1 MSCVNTS
8 SREFKSLLSKV
19 NVSSGTLELLIHKL
33 QNDNEN
39 APYPTP
45 SEVIAKLSPKAFTSN
60 ADTIHA
66 WVNNYSEPR
75 YFRTKDEAEFFFMED
90 AIRIFGKD
98 SVSLTQVKNGGYIVE
113 VGRPDILPFNL
124 NGGIWS
130 ELKNT
135 IKEGPKDA
143 LLKSFIEVFEVNGKL
158 PIVDISYL
166 PNVEYI
172 DANGIKTNGVP
183 LAMGG
188 RDSIVFDTN
197 TLLSLMQETSPN
209 MREKVFKQY
218 FLHELT
224 HSVTLAAINKAEA
237 GKGTKEEK
245 DFYNEINRIYN
256 IAKEAMGKEAGSY
269 YGMDNIKEFLAE
281 ITSNLSFQK
290 RLASIKDTK
299 KKNLWNAIVNAF
311 ASFFNKYFNMAIK
324 DSVLESGLKSLSEYI
339 QYAKNNSASI
349 EATPTELARK
359 VNSVTPET
367 FLTFNSLSDLQR
379 FLQNEGFT
387 VGVGNSN
394 KTEAEAHIIGKH
406 KYNGAYWLKQWTD
419 KSLTNNT
426 NVAKNLL
433 NEVLSNLGIA
443 DKGVVT
449 IKDTSKGTIVEFNK
463 EAFDKAKEDILEN
476 VQDRDYYENSLL
488 SESEQYDLEILDS
501 VDSELS
507 SLVKEGKLSIYE
519 AKDLF
524 EQKNGISIYYQ
535 SNPDMAF
542 SQAPSDTLNFYEG
555 NIEPSDD
562 TIFVFGSNPEGRHGA
577 GAAKIA
583 REQFGAVYGQG
594 EGLQGNAYALP
605 TKDLRVKKNNSL
617 RSISPEQIIKSIKKL
632 YETAKQNPD
641 KQFKVAYRNT
651 DRASLNGYTG
661 LEMIDMFTKAGPI
674 PSNIVFSK
682 EWIDT
687 GKFNQQISDNTQNS
701 KSLFNSL
708 GELKGDTDISEII
721 NNDGTINFNK
731 LEEITDKYFKN
742 ADSSLFKKGR
752 KTLRERQEKHF
763 DVNGNPIEAN
773 TLEHLINVTKSASEI
788 NIKEELK
795 PTLVLAAAL
804 HDIAKPF
811 HGGQR
816 HGFQSVD
823 VINSVFKGNISPLV
837 KFAVRHHMLTLEE
850 SKEFTI
856 DDAKRIIQDAID
868 NNLNIQ
874 DTIDVLLALNT
885 ADIMM
890 GQKPSDIDR
899 YSGKTKKETIEEE
912 IPVKRKLLELA
923 AKELSNNE
931 SQNNINNQNNLALNF
946 KPEEAEFYSG
956 AATGSDKA
964 WEEAATK
971 AGIKVKNYTVTNWDK
986 LSNEERE
993 RLDKEYQEVVNTLG
1007 RKVLDINSY
1016 SGKLVRRDMLQA
1028 DKADAIFAVGKVA
1041 SNGYVD
1047 GGTGYATTRGIIRGI
1062 PVYLFDQS
1070 DSTWKVWDKEQSKF
1084 VPTIQPSLTKNAA
1097 VVGTRNLQNNGR
1109 EAINNIFTINPQQSF
1124 QATNQQTTS
1133 QSLQSSNTD
1142 ITDYVNT
1149 EGKDRGFLTK
1159 KGEELLGTTF
1169 DKSKFNKGTFSVA
1182 LYPGPSGTTLMI
1194 GFISP
1199 KGNKFYANYNS
1210 SPTRKT
1216 WDLLN
1221 SEQQSVTDVNS
1232 EKYWNIINT
1241 IVPKSLRD
1249 LVDSGKYYKMDTTD
1263 MEKGGEAS
1271 LIKRSELEDYFEKEY
1286 NVFMQG
1292 RSLDYN
1298 TKQINKALSS
1308 IQKNSIP
1315 SINVQQET
1323 NKGETKTPTSVSS
1336 YTGSITSDA
1345 NTIENNKQDLYTTK
1359 QQEKMQQIDNLLGG
1373 NLLSAT
1379 EVRHIAEQAVYWI
1392 SDHITELQENPE
1404 LAKTIYGDRFKNEDG
1419 TDKDF
1424 ASMTRADVVRTIGV
1438 DNIVEMCKQ
1447 KFSPEHNDFDNDDT
1461 LDKAFA
1467 ITDNWQAIMLL
1478 AQDSFLNLEDFSIVS
1493 TPDGKANEVN
1503 ENLVGDADNFNESND
1518 QSDVEEVE
1526 GSLQEHWQIESRC
1539 QDVLG
1544 TMSQMVRRALLKCY
1558 ILDKDGNNVQSE
1570 FGINER
1576 INVREAT
1583 NSILRWTQGSLSLAD
1598 MVTKLQEKQEDNPWV
1613 KQLINRLS
1621 DTSGKETDFQGQF
1634 YGTFSK
1640 HFQPYSVVI
1649 EEDGKYKSIQ
1659 VNENP
1664 ALSEAMTQVTTQYKI
1679 GEHPLFTT
1687 DGINKKSFEE
1697 LRAAYDSLEKFKH
1710 MGYDLSKEVNKDEAA
1725 NTLGYISNLFGYY
1738 VTPDMV
1744 KNNLT
1749 NENYKKMYS
1758 ALGYIIKS
1766 FENNLDNA
1774 SYEPFKFKAKDSIN
1788 GNMRE
1793 FLKPITEQLEDIAV
1807 SAFYD
1812 SGKMYQSYVTPSYM
1826 SKLMQKFSQK
1836 GEAFD
1841 KFLTEEFGNQ
1851 PWFHEG
1857 TDIERGWRNSW
1868 LRALATD
1875 SKTREIFKHKVQLN
1889 FNKHNYMR
1897 NMSDMEYT
1905 LSLFTEYFSEG
1916 VNDKQSRVPAWFRV
1930 PMLSNKPSSEFIR
1943 FYSERGTN
1951 YKETITDGMMDIFNQ
1966 ELSRI
1971 QTVLMRNLDSK
1982 DPRFIKNFDKNGK
1995 KFCFLDFMNDYLT
2008 GDKKNSELGKLI
2020 NDKVN
2025 GKEVDEAKLY
2035 ELANKA
2041 IFDTMDA
2048 RAKSIVEK
2056 WIDAG
2061 LIEGA
2066 KKITGIG
2073 VTEEEI
2079 KSNLENFVWN
2089 DTFAAMNIMEL
2100 TVTDIAYYKNA
2111 EDLQKRL
2118 AQIHAPGI
2126 RGNVE
2131 ATDYEGRKVSDGKE
2145 RTFYLTD
2152 WDNFISNI
2160 IDNVSIVFDRKIAE
2174 APEAEKAGYKA
2185 LKESLVGENGAFRNI
2200 NVADAQGYS
2209 SPTSYRK
2216 KAFIFGKWSKK
2227 AEDIYQK
2234 LRKGDYNYNDLS
2246 VAFQPLKPFV
2256 YSQIEKSSGVA
2267 KAPLDKFKVPV
2278 QNKNSEYLLI
2288 MADAILQNE
2297 NTGRP
2302 NLLRAIYEVMEESH
2316 YDEDGNYKT
2325 DGIDTVQFE
2334 STVKSGLMGRIN
2346 LNKYVNDA
2354 NGEAKAK
2361 AVMEACLYETTPKTV
2376 QEVNPET
2383 GELEDVTINT
2393 KTGKYSQTYVHELPL
2408 EDYCLQQEVPE
2419 HFKNHEQVHGSQLRY
2434 IVVSELA
2441 TKDSFGNDAT
2451 YEVEGRK
2458 VSADEFKAEYEQTV
2472 ADNIEDSISELESTL
2487 GLNSTSTKD
2496 RNIALSKILQ
2506 REILSSPRYGV
2517 DLLQAC
2523 SVDENGRFRIPLGDP
2538 IQSKRVEQLINSI
2551 IKNRV
2556 NKQEIAGGPVVQVTN
2571 FGTSR
2576 ELNIR
2581 FKDKNGGLLKTRA
2594 EYEKSPIKKELSQ
2607 TDKFNAKYKGLKTS
2621 ERTMPYKDYIK
2632 ENQGGI
2638 AYFEV
2643 FAPIYANNLF
2653 NQFADKNGNISI
2665 EALEALDPDLL
2676 KMIGYRIPTEAKY
2689 SMAPLKIVGFLPREA
2704 GDGIMLPNDITL
2716 LTGSDFDVDK
2726 EYLMRKDYGISRN
2739 KITKSALHKI
2749 LYDSLIESQSGE
2761 LSYGAKSKLNSLVR
2775 QFLEDPFDRAS
2786 LVNQKTAD
2794 GFMSIPSSSY
2804 SKLLKLYLQNA
2815 FTVEKPTEGRIYRNN
2830 KIVDMTYEV
2839 LTHETSC
2846 AEMLNPG
2853 GFDPQKR
2860 MGYLVTAL
2868 RTTDKS
2874 YEKLS
2879 KMSIDELKD
2888 LSDKDKNLMFID
2900 THVQFY
2906 KQNSA
2911 AGSLIGIFAVNRT
2924 AHAVIENEGYMVNV
2938 DNACR
2943 LTRPFTVADMT
2954 FGGNMP
2960 IDVRFDNN
2968 GQSVGKVLGSL
2979 VASAADAVKDPVLNL
2994 MNINSNTANI
3004 LNTLVR
3010 LGMPF
3015 DDAALFLSQRAISS
3029 ALNQFSSEN
3038 ITGFTS
3044 LSKVV
3049 DDRIKR
3055 IEKDLNIDE
3064 NSSLNEEELT
3074 REQLIE
3080 GIKSSDPRIEYKV
3093 LKSFRNFQRLAD
3105 AMRMPTFATRFNSV
3119 NSAVGPLIIDNL
3131 ITEHKMEKLSSE
3143 SNILGSDGEEISIND
3158 IFLAHPILNQFRR
3171 ALGIAQSLFGNM
3183 PANSTGFRNILT
3195 YASENPIGNAILSD
3209 RKVLSSLSDFYQ
3221 SYLVVA
3227 GNVVNSSDL
3236 SKVISE
3242 FPKEFMEK
3250 NYKKQYDNN
3259 LLIQSIKYGTD
3270 KGGRAT
3276 LQIDIT
3282 GLDTQQKE
3290 RLSSA
3295 WIDLHRVNPE
3305 LSEQLF
3311 KYCFFRA
3318 GIGFS
3323 PKTFMSLVP
3332 VYVKERLN
3340 SYVNTFRVLPSST
3353 PEIVLDQFIR
3363 NNWDNNRL
3371 VPRKKNLVMRHLENS
3386 NFEVYKESDVK
3397 ELQKTQYFKMKVDNV
3412 DKLYQQV
3419 LLKDDSIE
3427 YKEVNPLGSNKDYLE
3442 VSVDGID
3449 KPIEIPSASLED
3461 NEKSEISPSTDGEA
3475 KSDESTPSKQEQI
3488 DLLHQIYMTKGKT
3501 FADAEKTIQSYKA
3514 MDNEF
3519 KKAVESQVKKFM
3531 KSRLETLGIKFD
3543 ERTIEEEYK
3552 KLC

>member
-8 SREFKSLLSKV
+8 SKEFKSLLSKV

-39 APYPTP
+39 TPYPTP

-60 ADTIHA
+60 ADMIHA

-135 IKEGPKDA
+135 LKEGPKDA
-143 LLKSFIEVFEVNGKL
+143 LLKSFIEVFEINGKL

-172 DANGIKTNGVP
+172 NANGIKTNGVP

-197 TLLSLMQETSPN
+197 ALLSLMQKTSPN

-224 HSVTLAAINKAEA
+224 HSVTLAAIAKVEA

-245 DFYNEINRIYN
+245 AFYNEINRIYN

-281 ITSNLSFQK
+281 ITSNLSFQRK
-290 RLASIKDTK
+290 LASIKDPNKDTEK
-299 KKNLWNAIVNAF
+299 ENLWNAIVNAF
-311 ASFFNKYFNMAIK
+311 TSFFNKYFNMAIK
-324 DSVLESGLKSLSEYI
+324 DSVLKSGLRSLSEYI
-339 QYAKNNSASI
+339 QYAKNNSTSI
-349 EATPTELARK
+349 EATPTELASK

-387 VGVGNSN
+387 VGVNNSN

-419 KSLTNNT
+419 ESLTSNT
-426 NVAKNLL
+426 NIAKNLL
-433 NEVLSNLGIA
+433 NKVLSNLGIA

-449 IKDTSKGTIVEFNK
+449 IKDTSKGTIVEFHK
-463 EAFDKAKEDILEN
+463 EAFAKAKEEILEN
-476 VQDRDYYENSLL
+476 IQDRDYYENSLL
-488 SESEQYDLEILDS
+488 SESEQYDLEVLDS

-535 SNPDMAF
+535 NNPDMAF
-542 SQAPSDTLNFYEG
+542 SQAS
-555 NIEPSDD
+555 
-562 TIFVFGSNPEGRHGA
+562 
-577 GAAKIA
+577 
-583 REQFGAVYGQG
+583 
-594 EGLQGNAYALP
+594 
-605 TKDLRVKKNNSL
+605 
-617 RSISPEQIIKSIKKL
+617 
-632 YETAKQNPD
+632 
-641 KQFKVAYRNT
+641 
-651 DRASLNGYTG
+651 
-661 LEMIDMFTKAGPI
+661 
-674 PSNIVFSK
+674 
-682 EWIDT
+682 
-687 GKFNQQISDNTQNS
+687 
-701 KSLFNSL
+701 
-708 GELKGDTDISEII
+708 
-721 NNDGTINFNK
+721 
-731 LEEITDKYFKN
+731 
-742 ADSSLFKKGR
+742 
-752 KTLRERQEKHF
+752 
-763 DVNGNPIEAN
+763 
-773 TLEHLINVTKSASEI
+773 
-788 NIKEELK
+788 
-795 PTLVLAAAL
+795 
-804 HDIAKPF
+804 
-811 HGGQR
+811 
-816 HGFQSVD
+816 
-823 VINSVFKGNISPLV
+823 
-837 KFAVRHHMLTLEE
+837 
-850 SKEFTI
+850 
-856 DDAKRIIQDAID
+856 
-868 NNLNIQ
+868 
-874 DTIDVLLALNT
+874 
-885 ADIMM
+885 
-890 GQKPSDIDR
+890 SDI
-899 YSGKTKKETIEEE
+899 
-912 IPVKRKLLELA
+912 
-923 AKELSNNE
+923 LSQDN
-931 SQNNINNQNNLALNF
+931 
-946 KPEEAEFYSG
+946 
-956 AATGSDKA
+956 
-964 WEEAATK
+964 
-971 AGIKVKNYTVTNWDK
+971 
-986 LSNEERE
+986 
-993 RLDKEYQEVVNTLG
+993 
-1007 RKVLDINSY
+1007 
-1016 SGKLVRRDMLQA
+1016 
-1028 DKADAIFAVGKVA
+1028 
-1041 SNGYVD
+1041 
-1047 GGTGYATTRGIIRGI
+1047 
-1062 PVYLFDQS
+1062 
-1070 DSTWKVWDKEQSKF
+1070 
-1084 VPTIQPSLTKNAA
+1084 
-1097 VVGTRNLQNNGR
+1097 
-1109 EAINNIFTINPQQSF
+1109 
-1124 QATNQQTTS
+1124 NQQTTQFTWNRTS
-1133 QSLQSSNTD
+1133 NNSYEVSS
-1142 ITDYVNT
+1142 
-1149 EGKDRGFLTK
+1149 RGDKRFLA
-1159 KGEELLGTTF
+1159 LNA
-1169 DKSKFNKGTFSVA
+1169 KFNKGTIIDGVDVGGMTIEDVYQKVIKKSGKGKAPAKDSRLNLLNPNNFSTTFKNFPEGVTNVFYGADNEVPRVIFKAPNGEVGQITYEKNRWRVSRKQKNSEGEEVFYGEA
-1182 LYPGPSGTTLMI
+1182 LSPEYI
-1194 GFISP
+1194 DKIVDKFIP
-1199 KGNKFYANYNS
+1199 NKF
-1210 SPTRKT
+1210 
-1216 WDLLN
+1216 
-1221 SEQQSVTDVNS
+1221 
-1232 EKYWNIINT
+1232 
-1241 IVPKSLRD
+1241 
-1249 LVDSGKYYKMDTTD
+1249 
-1263 MEKGGEAS
+1263 
-1271 LIKRSELEDYFEKEY
+1271 KEY
-1286 NVFMQG
+1286 VE
-1292 RSLDYN
+1292 SS
-1298 TKQINKALSS
+1298 QINKD
-1308 IQKNSIP
+1308 NSKDFQD
-1315 SINVQQET
+1315 NGGRVQQFFRENYNIHLINEYFFEKGKHET
-1323 NKGETKTPTSVSS
+1323 FEDFSYYEGYLPLWQEWARQNPELIDELRTKAKGKTLT
-1336 YTGSITSDA
+1336 DQFA
-1345 NTIENNKQDLYTTK
+1345 NTRVSQARALADILNSQRVEKPTEKTIEDAQEEAPQTDKTEKEQDLYTLK
-1359 QQEKMQQIDNLLGG
+1359 QQDKMQQIDNLLGD

-1379 EVRHIAEQAVYWI
+1379 EVRHVAEQAVYWI
-1392 SDHITELQENPE
+1392 SDHITELQENSE
-1404 LAKTIYGDRFKNEDG
+1404 LARTIYGDRFKNEDG

-1478 AQDSFLNLEDFSIVS
+1478 AQDSFLNVEDFSIVS

-1503 ENLVGDADNFNESND
+1503 EDLVGDADNFNESND
-1518 QSDVEEVE
+1518 QLDVEEIE

-1687 DGINKKSFEE
+1687 DGINKESFKE

-1749 NENYKKMYS
+1749 KENYRKMYS
-1758 ALGYIIKS
+1758 ALGYMIKS
-1766 FENNLDNA
+1766 FENNLNNT

-1812 SGKMYQSYVTPSYM
+1812 SGKMYQSYVTPSYL

-1875 SKTREIFKHKVQLN
+1875 SKAREIFKHKVQLN
-1889 FNKHNYMR
+1889 FNKHNYMK
-1897 NMSDMEYT
+1897 NMSDMEYV

-1916 VNDKQSRVPAWFRV
+1916 ANDKQSRVPAWFRV

-1971 QTVLMRNLDSK
+1971 QTVLMRNLDSE

-2041 IFDTMDA
+2041 IFDAMDA
-2048 RAKSIVEK
+2048 RAKAIVEK
-2056 WIDAG
+2056 WIDSG
-2061 LIEGA
+2061 LMEGA

-2145 RTFYLTD
+2145 RTFYLKD

-2174 APEAEKAGYKA
+2174 APEAEKAGYRA
-2185 LKESLVGENGAFRNI
+2185 LKKSLVGEDGAFRKI

-2267 KAPLDKFKVPV
+2267 NAPLDKLRVPV

-2361 AVMEACLYETTPKTV
+2361 AVMKACLYEATPKTV

-2383 GELEDVTINT
+2383 GELEDVVINT
-2393 KTGKYSQTYVHELPL
+2393 KTGKYSQTYVQELPF

-2434 IVVSELA
+2434 IVVSELT
-2441 TKDSFGNDAT
+2441 TKDSFGDDAT

-2458 VSADEFKAEYEQTV
+2458 VSADEFKAEYEQTI
-2472 ADNIEDSISELESTL
+2472 ADNIENSISELESAL
-2487 GLNSTSTKD
+2487 ALHSTNARD

-2576 ELNIR
+2576 ELNIK

-2594 EYEKSPIKKELSQ
+2594 EYEKNPIKKELSQ

-2621 ERTMPYKDYIK
+2621 ERTMSYKDYIK

-2653 NQFADKNGNISI
+2653 SQFADKNGNISI

-2749 LYDSLIESQSGE
+2749 LYDSLIESQKGE

-2874 YEKLS
+2874 YEELS

-2888 LSDKDKNLMFID
+2888 LSDKDKNLMFVD

-2924 AHAVIENEGYMVNV
+2924 AHAVIENEGYMINV
-2938 DNACR
+2938 DNTCR
-2943 LTRPFTVADMT
+2943 LTRPFTVAGMT
-2954 FGGNMP
+2954 FEGNMP

-3105 AMRMPTFATRFNSV
+3105 AMRMPTFATRFNSIS
-3119 NSAVGPLIIDNL
+3119 SAVGPLIIDNL

-3143 SNILGSDGEEISIND
+3143 SNILDSNGEEISIND
-3158 IFLAHPILNQFRR
+3158 IFIAHPILNQFRR
-3171 ALGIAQSLFGNM
+3171 TLGIAQGLFGNM

-3195 YASENPIGNAILSD
+3195 YASENPIGDAILSD
-3209 RKVLSSLSDFYQ
+3209 RKILSSLSDFYQ
-3221 SYLVVA
+3221 SYLAVA
-3227 GNVVNSSDL
+3227 GNVVNPSDL
-3236 SKVISE
+3236 GKVISE

-3250 NYKKQYDNN
+3250 NYKKQYNNN

-3270 KGGRAT
+3270 KGGRVT

-3295 WIDLHRVNPE
+3295 WIDLHKVNPE

-3371 VPRKKNLVMRHLENS
+3371 VPRKKNVVMRHLENG
-3386 NFEVYKESDVK
+3386 NFEVYKENDVK
-3397 ELQKTQYFKMKVDNV
+3397 ELQKTQYFKMKVDNI

-3427 YKEVNPLGSNKDYLE
+3427 YKEVSPLGSNKDYLE

-3449 KPIEIPSASLED
+3449 KPIEIPSTSLED
-3461 NEKSEISPSTDGEA
+3461 NEKSEISSSTDGEA
-3475 KSDESTPSKQEQI
+3475 KSDESTSSKQEQI

-3501 FADAEKTIQSYKA
+3501 FADANKTIQNYKA

-3519 KKAVESQVKKFM
+3519 KKAIESQVKKFM
-3531 KSRLETLGIKFD
+3531 KSRLETLGVKFD
-3543 ERTIEEEYK
+3543 EKTIEEEYK

>member
-8 SREFKSLLSKV
+8 SKEFKTLLDKV
-19 NVSSGTLELLIHKL
+19 DISSATLELIIHKI
-33 QNDNEN
+33 QNTENNDRYPSVSEINEILRPQSFEGSETIVEVWDKQYSSPIN
-39 APYPTP
+39 FPT
-45 SEVIAKLSPKAFTSN
+45 IALAREEFNKAS
-60 ADTIHA
+60 
-66 WVNNYSEPR
+66 
-75 YFRTKDEAEFFFMED
+75 
-90 AIRIFGKD
+90 RIFGKN
-98 SVSLTQVKNGGYIVE
+98 SVSIIEKKNGTYDLV
-113 VGRPDILPFNL
+113 VGNPSFEAQYKSILAKAPRDAEGNL
-124 NGGIWS
+124 LAPNGKKSNLTERQYAQVRTKEFKDWFGDWENNPKNASKVVDENGEPMVVWHSGMS
-130 ELKNT
+130 EIKDNIFRNKVIT
-135 IKEGPKDA
+135 TINKEEEWVTDKSIEDYIKEGYIISEEDIAKYNEGKDVEIA
-143 LLKSFIEVFEVNGKL
+143 KPNAIYASSERDVSNSYTKKSYEASIEFNEEVEDRAEQRAEDWGNEEYYLYLDFLKTTRDKELASKMTDEEMLKRHPEGKEEYISPTNPYEYKDIPIGTEL
-158 PIVDISYL
+158 AIFSAIKNPLIVDAHKSNWNNISFNGGTYTTRTLEKYARNNGYDGIIVKNVLDIGSYGRLEAHKFSTVVAAMNPNQIKSATDNIGTFSRTNDRIDYFEDASTGISYNGESKDFL
-166 PNVEYI
+166 QNTINKKIQAIENKVKNISNV
-172 DANGIKTNGVP
+172 
-183 LAMGG
+183 
-188 RDSIVFDTN
+188 
-197 TLLSLMQETSPN
+197 LSLMEIAKRDYESLPLERKVGALRRKVKAFNREYNTNIRVDDNGNIIHNLSKLESTLMNLKNPKLADTIIKEWHKEQASARQES
-209 MREKVFKQY
+209 
-218 FLHELT
+218 
-224 HSVTLAAINKAEA
+224 INKELKLLEREDYFHSEEA
-237 GKGTKEEK
+237 KKE
-245 DFYNEINRIYN
+245 NEY
-256 IAKEAMGKEAGSY
+256 S
-269 YGMDNIKEFLAE
+269 
-281 ITSNLSFQK
+281 
-290 RLASIKDTK
+290 
-299 KKNLWNAIVNAF
+299 
-311 ASFFNKYFNMAIK
+311 
-324 DSVLESGLKSLSEYI
+324 
-339 QYAKNNSASI
+339 
-349 EATPTELARK
+349 
-359 VNSVTPET
+359 
-367 FLTFNSLSDLQR
+367 
-379 FLQNEGFT
+379 
-387 VGVGNSN
+387 
-394 KTEAEAHIIGKH
+394 
-406 KYNGAYWLKQWTD
+406 
-419 KSLTNNT
+419 
-426 NVAKNLL
+426 
-433 NEVLSNLGIA
+433 
-443 DKGVVT
+443 
-449 IKDTSKGTIVEFNK
+449 
-463 EAFDKAKEDILEN
+463 
-476 VQDRDYYENSLL
+476 
-488 SESEQYDLEILDS
+488 LEILKNEVGITLDNS
-501 VDSELS
+501 LIDEFLSKAKPNNPYHQLFKQIVGILRNNNIPINIVVDS
-507 SLVKEGKLSIYE
+507 
-519 AKDLF
+519 
-524 EQKNGISIYYQ
+524 N
-535 SNPDMAF
+535 
-542 SQAPSDTLNFYEG
+542 
-555 NIEPSDD
+555 
-562 TIFVFGSNPEGRHGA
+562 
-577 GAAKIA
+577 
-583 REQFGAVYGQG
+583 
-594 EGLQGNAYALP
+594 LQGIAARKQDNFKTATVRFNP
-605 TKDLRVKKNNSL
+605 SL
-617 RSISPEQIIKSIKKL
+617 LLEYL
-632 YETAKQNPD
+632 MTDD
-641 KQFKVAYRNT
+641 KV
-651 DRASLNGYTG
+651 
-661 LEMIDMFTKAGPI
+661 
-674 PSNIVFSK
+674 
-682 EWIDT
+682 
-687 GKFNQQISDNTQNS
+687 
-701 KSLFNSL
+701 
-708 GELKGDTDISEII
+708 
-721 NNDGTINFNK
+721 
-731 LEEITDKYFKN
+731 
-742 ADSSLFKKGR
+742 
-752 KTLRERQEKHF
+752 
-763 DVNGNPIEAN
+763 
-773 TLEHLINVTKSASEI
+773 SA
-788 NIKEELK
+788 
-795 PTLVLAAAL
+795 
-804 HDIAKPF
+804 
-811 HGGQR
+811 
-816 HGFQSVD
+816 
-823 VINSVFKGNISPLV
+823 KGNIMKILTHELIH
-837 KFAVRHHMLTLEE
+837 AVTAEILE
-850 SKEFTI
+850 SHPSW
-856 DDAKRIIQDAID
+856 AK
-868 NNLNIQ
+868 
-874 DTIDVLLALNT
+874 
-885 ADIMM
+885 
-890 GQKPSDIDR
+890 
-899 YSGKTKKETIEEE
+899 
-912 IPVKRKLLELA
+912 
-923 AKELSNNE
+923 
-931 SQNNINNQNNLALNF
+931 
-946 KPEEAEFYSG
+946 
-956 AATGSDKA
+956 
-964 WEEAATK
+964 
-971 AGIKVKNYTVTNWDK
+971 
-986 LSNEERE
+986 
-993 RLDKEYQEVVNTLG
+993 
-1007 RKVLDINSY
+1007 
-1016 SGKLVRRDMLQA
+1016 
-1028 DKADAIFAVGKVA
+1028 
-1041 SNGYVD
+1041 
-1047 GGTGYATTRGIIRGI
+1047 IRGFNE
-1062 PVYLFDQS
+1062 VQ
-1070 DSTWKVWDKEQSKF
+1070 TEF
-1084 VPTIQPSLTKNAA
+1084 VN
-1097 VVGTRNLQNNGR
+1097 
-1109 EAINNIFTINPQQSF
+1109 
-1124 QATNQQTTS
+1124 
-1133 QSLQSSNTD
+1133 
-1142 ITDYVNT
+1142 
-1149 EGKDRGFLTK
+1149 
-1159 KGEELLGTTF
+1159 
-1169 DKSKFNKGTFSVA
+1169 
-1182 LYPGPSGTTLMI
+1182 
-1194 GFISP
+1194 
-1199 KGNKFYANYNS
+1199 
-1210 SPTRKT
+1210 KT
-1216 WDLLN
+1216 WDLYLQCKEQLKGTKWYGLKNAKEFVAVALTDRDFQIALSEIKVKEKSAFKRFINYLTNLFNKIFEAQGINIKDSALEEIISISQEYFDYANKDLRGGIYDYSKSANDYFKNEGTFEEYTKFQAPINETTEEKVLN
-1221 SEQQSVTDVNS
+1221 GKLGFTRNGEIVVSRNLSKEDVFKYIKGEIKSATSEQKRVVFEELAKEGYTESKLRDIIQTDEDAKKLITYHELS
-1232 EKYWNIINT
+1232 HKYWEDN
-1241 IVPKSLRD
+1241 S
-1249 LVDSGKYYKMDTTD
+1249 SEYYQGDPRTKDGT
-1263 MEKGGEAS
+1263 
-1271 LIKRSELEDYFEKEY
+1271 LIKSQVNWLSPNKIEVEKRATLDAIHRIELEKE
-1286 NVFMQG
+1286 
-1292 RSLDYN
+1292 S
-1298 TKQINKALSS
+1298 TKTTEEVQIN
-1308 IQKNSIP
+1308 
-1315 SINVQQET
+1315 QED
-1323 NKGETKTPTSVSS
+1323 K
-1336 YTGSITSDA
+1336 
-1345 NTIENNKQDLYTTK
+1345 KQDLYTTK
-1359 QQEKMQQIDNLLGG
+1359 QQEKMQQIDNLLGD

-1478 AQDSFLNLEDFSIVS
+1478 AQDSFLNIEDFSIVT

-1503 ENLVGDADNFNESND
+1503 EDLVGDADNFNESND
-1518 QSDVEEVE
+1518 QSDVEEIE

-1598 MVTKLQEKQEDNPWV
+1598 MITKLQEKQEDNPWV
-1613 KQLINRLS
+1613 KQLIDRLS

-1649 EEDGKYKSIQ
+1649 EEDGKYKSIP
-1659 VNENP
+1659 VNEDP
-1664 ALSEAMTQVTTQYKI
+1664 ALKEAMTQVTTQYKI

-1687 DGINKKSFEE
+1687 DGINKESFKE
-1697 LRAAYDSLEKFKH
+1697 LRAAYDSLEKFRH

-1749 NENYKKMYS
+1749 KENYKKMYS

-1766 FENNLDNA
+1766 FENNLDNT

-1812 SGKMYQSYVTPSYM
+1812 SGKMYQSYVTPSYL

-1875 SKTREIFKHKVQLN
+1875 SKAREIFKHKVQLN
-1889 FNKHNYMR
+1889 FNKHNYMKD
-1897 NMSDMEYT
+1897 MSDMEYT

-1916 VNDKQSRVPAWFRV
+1916 ANEKQSRVPAWFRV

-1951 YKETITDGMMDIFNQ
+1951 YRETITDGMMDIFNQ

-1982 DPRFIKNFDKNGK
+1982 DPRFIKNFDKNGR

-2041 IFDTMDA
+2041 IFDAMDA
-2048 RAKSIVEK
+2048 RAKAIVEK
-2056 WIDAG
+2056 WIDSG
-2061 LIEGA
+2061 LMEGA
-2066 KKITGIG
+2066 KKITDIG

-2126 RGNVE
+2126 RGNVD

-2152 WDNFISNI
+2152 WDDFVSNI
-2160 IDNVSIVFDRKIAE
+2160 IDNVSVVFDRKIAE
-2174 APEAEKAGYKA
+2174 APEAEKAGYRA
-2185 LKESLVGENGAFRNI
+2185 LKESLVGKDGAFRNI

-2216 KAFIFGKWSKK
+2216 KAFIFGKWNKK

-2256 YSQIEKSSGVA
+2256 YTQIEKSSGVPN
-2267 KAPLDKFKVPV
+2267 APLDKLGIPV

-2316 YDEDGNYKT
+2316 YGEDGNYKT

-2361 AVMEACLYETTPKTV
+2361 AVMEACIYETAPKTV

-2393 KTGKYSQTYVHELPL
+2393 KTGKYNQTYVQELPF

-2458 VSADEFKAEYEQTV
+2458 VSADEFKAEYEQTI
-2472 ADNIEDSISELESTL
+2472 ADNIEDSISELESIL

-2581 FKDKNGGLLKTRA
+2581 FKDKNGNLLKTR
-2594 EYEKSPIKKELSQ
+2594 KEFKG
-2607 TDKFNAKYKGLKTS
+2607 TDEEFKQYLK
-2621 ERTMPYKDYIK
+2621 D
-2632 ENQGGI
+2632 NQGGI

-2643 FAPIYANNLF
+2643 FAPIYTNNLF
-2653 NQFADKNGNISI
+2653 SQFADKNGNISI

-2726 EYLMRKDYGISRN
+2726 EYLMRKDYNISRN

-2749 LYDSLIESQSGE
+2749 LYDSLIESQKGE
-2761 LSYGAKSKLNSLVR
+2761 LSYDVKSKLNSLVR
-2775 QFLEDPFDRAS
+2775 QFLEDPFDKAS

-2815 FTVEKPTEGRIYRNN
+2815 FTVEKPTEGRVYRNN

-2853 GFDPQKR
+2853 GFDQQKR

-2868 RTTDKS
+2868 RTTNKS
-2874 YEKLS
+2874 YEELS
-2879 KMSIDELKD
+2879 KMSINELKD
-2888 LSDKDKNLMFID
+2888 LTDKDKNLMFVD

-2924 AHAVIENEGYMVNV
+2924 AHAVIENEGYMMNV

-2943 LTRPFTVADMT
+2943 LTRPFTVADIT

-3029 ALNQFSSEN
+3029 VLNQFSSEN

-3080 GIKSSDPRIEYKV
+3080 GVKSSDPRIEYKV

-3105 AMRMPTFATRFNSV
+3105 AMRMPTFATRFNSIS
-3119 NSAVGPLIIDNL
+3119 SAVGPLIIDNL

-3171 ALGIAQSLFGNM
+3171 TLGIAQSLFGNM

-3195 YASENPIGNAILSD
+3195 YASENPIGDVILSD

-3295 WIDLHRVNPE
+3295 WIDLHKVNPE

-3332 VYVKERLN
+3332 VYVKERLK
-3340 SYVNTFRVLPSST
+3340 SYVDTFRVLPSST

-3371 VPRKKNLVMRHLENS
+3371 VPRKKNLVMRHLENG

-3397 ELQKTQYFKMKVDNV
+3397 ELQKTQYFKMKVDNA

-3419 LLKDDSIE
+3419 LLKDNSIE
-3427 YKEVNPLGSNKDYLE
+3427 YKEVSPLGSNKDYLE
-3442 VSVDGID
+3442 ISVDGID
-3449 KPIEIPSASLED
+3449 KPIEIPSTSLED
-3461 NEKSEISPSTDGEA
+3461 NEKSEISPTVNGEA
-3475 KSDESTPSKQEQI
+3475 KLDESTPSKQEQI

-3501 FADAEKTIQSYKA
+3501 FADAEKTIQSYKN

-3519 KKAVESQVKKFM
+3519 KKAIESQVKKFM

-3543 ERTIEEEYK
+3543 EKTIEEEYK

>member
-1 MSCVNTS
+1 MSCINTNS
-8 SREFKSLLSKV
+8 KEFKSLLDKV
-19 NVSSGTLELLIHKL
+19 DISSATLELIIHKI
-33 QNDNEN
+33 QNTKNNAKYPSVSEINEILRPQSFEGSETMIEIWSKQYSSPIN
-39 APYPTP
+39 FPT
-45 SEVIAKLSPKAFTSN
+45 IALAREEFNKAS
-60 ADTIHA
+60 
-66 WVNNYSEPR
+66 
-75 YFRTKDEAEFFFMED
+75 
-90 AIRIFGKD
+90 RIFGKN
-98 SVSLTQVKNGGYIVE
+98 SVSIIEKKNGTYDLVVGNPSLESQYKSILAKAPSNDRIDYFEDASTGISYNGESKDFLQNTINKKIQAIENKVE
-113 VGRPDILPFNL
+113 NISNVLSLMEIAKRDYENLPLERKVGALRRKVKAFNREYNTNIRVDDNGNIIHNL
-124 NGGIWS
+124 NKLES
-130 ELKNT
+130 TLNELKNPKLADT
-135 IKEGPKDA
+135 IIKEWHKEQASARQESINKELKLLEREDYFHSEEAKKENEHSLEVLKNEVGITLDNSLIDEFLSKVKPTNPYHQLFKQVVDILRNNNIPINIVIDSTLENIAARKQDGFKTATIRFNPSLLLGYLMTDDRVSAKGNVMKILTHELIHA
-143 LLKSFIEVFEVNGKL
+143 LTAEILESHPSWAKVRGFDKAQTEFTTKTWDLYLQCKEQLKGTKWYGLKNAKEFIATALTERDFQVELSKIKLGKKENAFKRFINYITNLFNKVFKSQNVDIKNSILEEIISISQEYFDYANKGLNKGIYDYKNSNDYFKSDGTFEEYSKFQAPINETTDEKILNGKL
-158 PIVDISYL
+158 GFTRNGEITIARNLNREDVFKYIKGEVDS
-166 PNVEYI
+166 PTSKQKKV
-172 DANGIKTNGVP
+172 
-183 LAMGG
+183 
-188 RDSIVFDTN
+188 VFDFLAKKGYTEEKLRELIQ
-197 TLLSLMQETSPN
+197 TDEDAKKLLA
-209 MREKVFKQY
+209 Y
-218 FLHELT
+218 HEL
-224 HSVTLAAINKAEA
+224 S
-237 GKGTKEEK
+237 
-245 DFYNEINRIYN
+245 
-256 IAKEAMGKEAGSY
+256 
-269 YGMDNIKEFLAE
+269 
-281 ITSNLSFQK
+281 
-290 RLASIKDTK
+290 
-299 KKNLWNAIVNAF
+299 
-311 ASFFNKYFNMAIK
+311 
-324 DSVLESGLKSLSEYI
+324 
-339 QYAKNNSASI
+339 
-349 EATPTELARK
+349 
-359 VNSVTPET
+359 
-367 FLTFNSLSDLQR
+367 
-379 FLQNEGFT
+379 
-387 VGVGNSN
+387 
-394 KTEAEAHIIGKH
+394 H
-406 KYNGAYWLKQWTD
+406 KYWED
-419 KSLTNNT
+419 S
-426 NVAKNLL
+426 
-433 NEVLSNLGIA
+433 
-443 DKGVVT
+443 
-449 IKDTSKGTIVEFNK
+449 SK
-463 EAFDKAKEDILEN
+463 
-476 VQDRDYYENSLL
+476 DYYEGDERNADGTLVSEKINWL
-488 SESEQYDLEILDS
+488 SPNKIEVEKRATLDAIQRIELE
-501 VDSELS
+501 
-507 SLVKEGKLSIYE
+507 
-519 AKDLF
+519 
-524 EQKNGISIYYQ
+524 
-535 SNPDMAF
+535 
-542 SQAPSDTLNFYEG
+542 
-555 NIEPSDD
+555 
-562 TIFVFGSNPEGRHGA
+562 
-577 GAAKIA
+577 
-583 REQFGAVYGQG
+583 
-594 EGLQGNAYALP
+594 
-605 TKDLRVKKNNSL
+605 
-617 RSISPEQIIKSIKKL
+617 KSI
-632 YETAKQNPD
+632 
-641 KQFKVAYRNT
+641 
-651 DRASLNGYTG
+651 
-661 LEMIDMFTKAGPI
+661 
-674 PSNIVFSK
+674 
-682 EWIDT
+682 
-687 GKFNQQISDNTQNS
+687 
-701 KSLFNSL
+701 
-708 GELKGDTDISEII
+708 
-721 NNDGTINFNK
+721 
-731 LEEITDKYFKN
+731 
-742 ADSSLFKKGR
+742 
-752 KTLRERQEKHF
+752 
-763 DVNGNPIEAN
+763 AN
-773 TLEHLINVTKSASEI
+773 TE
-788 NIKEELK
+788 
-795 PTLVLAAAL
+795 
-804 HDIAKPF
+804 
-811 HGGQR
+811 R
-816 HGFQSVD
+816 
-823 VINSVFKGNISPLV
+823 
-837 KFAVRHHMLTLEE
+837 
-850 SKEFTI
+850 
-856 DDAKRIIQDAID
+856 
-868 NNLNIQ
+868 
-874 DTIDVLLALNT
+874 
-885 ADIMM
+885 
-890 GQKPSDIDR
+890 
-899 YSGKTKKETIEEE
+899 
-912 IPVKRKLLELA
+912 
-923 AKELSNNE
+923 
-931 SQNNINNQNNLALNF
+931 NINTTLNF

-956 AATGSDKA
+956 AAIGSDKA

-971 AGIKVKNYTVTNWDK
+971 AGIKVKNYTVNNWDK
-986 LSNEERE
+986 LSNEWKEK
-993 RLDKEYQEVVNTLG
+993 LDKEYQEVVNILG

-1016 SGKLVRRDMLQA
+1016 AGKLVRRDMMQA
-1028 DKADAIFAVGKVA
+1028 DKADAIFAIGKVN

-1062 PVYLFDQS
+1062 PVYLFDQK
-1070 DSTWKVWDKEQSKF
+1070 DNTWKVWDKEQSKF

-1097 VVGTRNLQNNGR
+1097 VVGTRKLQDNGK
-1109 EAINNIFTINPQQSF
+1109 EAINSIFTTKSQQE
-1124 QATNQQTTS
+1124 NK
-1133 QSLQSSNTD
+1133 
-1142 ITDYVNT
+1142 V
-1149 EGKDRGFLTK
+1149 
-1159 KGEELLGTTF
+1159 EELTEKTIEDTQEETPQT
-1169 DKSKFNKGTFSVA
+1169 DKT
-1182 LYPGPSGTTLMI
+1182 
-1194 GFISP
+1194 
-1199 KGNKFYANYNS
+1199 
-1210 SPTRKT
+1210 
-1216 WDLLN
+1216 
-1221 SEQQSVTDVNS
+1221 
-1232 EKYWNIINT
+1232 
-1241 IVPKSLRD
+1241 
-1249 LVDSGKYYKMDTTD
+1249 
-1263 MEKGGEAS
+1263 
-1271 LIKRSELEDYFEKEY
+1271 EKE
-1286 NVFMQG
+1286 
-1292 RSLDYN
+1292 
-1298 TKQINKALSS
+1298 
-1308 IQKNSIP
+1308 
-1315 SINVQQET
+1315 
-1323 NKGETKTPTSVSS
+1323 
-1336 YTGSITSDA
+1336 
-1345 NTIENNKQDLYTTK
+1345 QDLYTTK
-1359 QQEKMQQIDNLLGG
+1359 QQEKMQQIDNLLGD

-1478 AQDSFLNLEDFSIVS
+1478 AQDSFLNLENFSIVS

-1503 ENLVGDADNFNESND
+1503 EDLVGDADNFNESND
-1518 QSDVEEVE
+1518 QSDVEEIE
-1526 GSLQEHWQIESRC
+1526 GNLQEHWQIESRC

-1598 MVTKLQEKQEDNPWV
+1598 MITKLQEKQEDNPWV

-1640 HFQPYSVVI
+1640 HFQSYSVVV

-1687 DGINKKSFEE
+1687 DGINKESFKE
-1697 LRAAYDSLEKFKH
+1697 LRAAYDSLEKFRH
-1710 MGYDLSKEVNKDEAA
+1710 MGYDLSKEVNKNEAA

-1744 KNNLT
+1744 KSNLT
-1749 NENYKKMYS
+1749 SETFKKMYS
-1758 ALGYIIKS
+1758 ALGYMIRS

-1875 SKTREIFKHKVQLN
+1875 SKAREIFKHKVQLN

-1897 NMSDMEYT
+1897 DMSDMEYI
-1905 LSLFTEYFSEG
+1905 LSLFTEYFSESA
-1916 VNDKQSRVPAWFRV
+1916 NNKQSRVPAWFRV

-1995 KFCFLDFMNDYLT
+1995 KFCFLDFMNDYFT

-2048 RAKSIVEK
+2048 RAKAIVEK
-2056 WIDAG
+2056 WVDSG

-2126 RGNVE
+2126 RGNIE

-2152 WDNFISNI
+2152 WDNFVSNI
-2160 IDNVSIVFDRKIAE
+2160 IDNVSIVFDRKIAN
-2174 APEAEKAGYKA
+2174 APESEKAGYRA

-2234 LRKGDYNYNDLS
+2234 LRKGDYNYSDLS

-2316 YDEDGNYKT
+2316 YDENGNYKT

-2361 AVMEACLYETTPKTV
+2361 AVMEACIYETTPKTV
-2376 QEVNPET
+2376 QKVNSET
-2383 GELEDVTINT
+2383 GKLEDVTVNI
-2393 KTGKYSQTYVHELPL
+2393 KTGKYNQTYVHELPF

-2458 VSADEFKAEYEQTV
+2458 VSADEFKAEYEQTI
-2472 ADNIEDSISELESTL
+2472 ADNIEDSISELESAL

-2594 EYEKSPIKKELSQ
+2594 EYEKNPIKKELSQ

-2621 ERTMPYKDYIK
+2621 ESTMSYEDYIK

-2653 NQFADKNGNISI
+2653 SQFADKNGNISI

-2739 KITKSALHKI
+2739 KISKSALHKI
-2749 LYDSLIESQSGE
+2749 LYDALVETQSKN
-2761 LSYGAKSKLNSLVR
+2761 LSYKDKSNLNDLVR
-2775 QFLEDPFDRAS
+2775 QFLEDPFDKAS

-2794 GFMSIPSSSY
+2794 GFISISSSSY
-2804 SKLLKLYLQNA
+2804 NKLLKLYLQNA

-2868 RTTDKS
+2868 RTTNKS
-2874 YEKLS
+2874 YEELS

-2888 LSDKDKNLMFID
+2888 LSDKDKNLMFVD

-2911 AGSLIGIFAVNRT
+2911 AGSLIGIFAVNRI
-2924 AHAVIENEGYMVNV
+2924 AHAVIENEGYMINV

-2943 LTRPFTVADMT
+2943 LTRPFTIADMT

-3004 LNTLVR
+3004 LNTLIR

-3015 DDAALFLSQRAISS
+3015 DDAALFLSQRAISN
-3029 ALNQFSSEN
+3029 ALNQFSSKN

-3074 REQLIE
+3074 REELIE

-3093 LKSFRNFQRLAD
+3093 LKAFRNFQRLAN
-3105 AMRMPTFATRFNSV
+3105 AMRMPTFATRFNSIS
-3119 NSAVGPLIIDNL
+3119 SAVGPLIIDNL

-3158 IFLAHPILNQFRR
+3158 IFLAHPILNQFRKT
-3171 ALGIAQSLFGNM
+3171 LGIAQSLFGNM
-3183 PANSTGFRNILT
+3183 PANSSGFRNLLT
-3195 YASENPIGNAILSD
+3195 YISENPIGDIILGD
-3209 RKVLSSLSDFYQ
+3209 RKILSSLSDFYQ
-3221 SYLVVA
+3221 SYLVIA

-3236 SKVISE
+3236 GKVISE

-3250 NYKKQYDNN
+3250 NYKEQYNDN

-3290 RLSSA
+3290 KLSSA
-3295 WIDLHRVNPE
+3295 WIDLHKVNPE

-3332 VYVKERLN
+3332 VYVKERLK
-3340 SYVNTFRVLPSST
+3340 SYVDTFRVLPSST

-3371 VPRKKNLVMRHLENS
+3371 VPRKKNIIMRRLENG

-3419 LLKDDSIE
+3419 LLKDNSIE
-3427 YKEVNPLGSNKDYLE
+3427 YKEVSPLGSNKDYLE
-3442 VSVDGID
+3442 ISIDGID
-3449 KPIEIPSASLED
+3449 KPIEIPSTSLEN
-3461 NEKSEISPSTDGEA
+3461 NEKSEISPSTDGET
-3475 KSDESTPSKQEQI
+3475 KSDESTSSKQEQI

-3501 FADAEKTIQSYKA
+3501 FTDAEKTIQNYKA

-3519 KKAVESQVKKFM
+3519 KKAIESQVKKFM

-3543 ERTIEEEYK
+3543 EKTIEEEYK

>member
-8 SREFKSLLSKV
+8 SKEFKSLLSKV

-39 APYPTP
+39 TPYPTP

-98 SVSLTQVKNGGYIVE
+98 SVSLTQTKNGGYIAE

-135 IKEGPKDA
+135 LKEGPKDA

-166 PNVEYI
+166 PNIEYI

-197 TLLSLMQETSPN
+197 ALLSLMQKTSPN

-224 HSVTLAAINKAEA
+224 HSVTLAAINKVEA

-256 IAKEAMGKEAGSY
+256 IAKEAIGKEAGSY

-299 KKNLWNAIVNAF
+299 KKNLWNAIINAF
-311 ASFFNKYFNMAIK
+311 TSFFNKYFNIAIK
-324 DSVLESGLKSLSEYI
+324 GSVLESGLKSLSEYI

-349 EATPTELARK
+349 EATPTELAIK

-387 VGVGNSN
+387 VGVNNSN

-419 KSLTNNT
+419 ESLTSNT
-426 NVAKNLL
+426 NIAKNLL
-433 NEVLSNLGIA
+433 NKVLSNLGIA

-449 IKDTSKGTIVEFNK
+449 IKDTSKGTIVEFHK
-463 EAFDKAKEDILEN
+463 EAFDKAKEDILES

-583 REQFGAVYGQG
+583 REQFGAKYGVG
-594 EGLQGNAYALP
+594 EGLTGNAYALP
-605 TKDLRVKKNNSL
+605 TKDLRVKENKAL
-617 RSISPEQIIKSIKKL
+617 RSIPKETIIDSIKKL
-632 YETAKQNPD
+632 YQVAFEHPD

-651 DRASLNGYTG
+651 DTASLNGYTG
-661 LEMIDMFTKAGPI
+661 LEMIEMFKEAGSI
-674 PSNIVFSK
+674 PSNIVFSR

-687 GKFNQQISDNTQNS
+687 GLLTKDNYT
-701 KSLFNSL
+701 K
-708 GELKGDTDISEII
+708 
-721 NNDGTINFNK
+721 
-731 LEEITDKYFKN
+731 EITQE
-742 ADSSLFKKGR
+742 SS
-752 KTLRERQEKHF
+752 
-763 DVNGNPIEAN
+763 
-773 TLEHLINVTKSASEI
+773 
-788 NIKEELK
+788 
-795 PTLVLAAAL
+795 
-804 HDIAKPF
+804 
-811 HGGQR
+811 
-816 HGFQSVD
+816 
-823 VINSVFKGNISPLV
+823 
-837 KFAVRHHMLTLEE
+837 
-850 SKEFTI
+850 
-856 DDAKRIIQDAID
+856 
-868 NNLNIQ
+868 
-874 DTIDVLLALNT
+874 
-885 ADIMM
+885 
-890 GQKPSDIDR
+890 
-899 YSGKTKKETIEEE
+899 
-912 IPVKRKLLELA
+912 
-923 AKELSNNE
+923 
-931 SQNNINNQNNLALNF
+931 
-946 KPEEAEFYSG
+946 
-956 AATGSDKA
+956 
-964 WEEAATK
+964 
-971 AGIKVKNYTVTNWDK
+971 
-986 LSNEERE
+986 
-993 RLDKEYQEVVNTLG
+993 
-1007 RKVLDINSY
+1007 
-1016 SGKLVRRDMLQA
+1016 
-1028 DKADAIFAVGKVA
+1028 
-1041 SNGYVD
+1041 
-1047 GGTGYATTRGIIRGI
+1047 
-1062 PVYLFDQS
+1062 
-1070 DSTWKVWDKEQSKF
+1070 
-1084 VPTIQPSLTKNAA
+1084 
-1097 VVGTRNLQNNGR
+1097 
-1109 EAINNIFTINPQQSF
+1109 
-1124 QATNQQTTS
+1124 
-1133 QSLQSSNTD
+1133 
-1142 ITDYVNT
+1142 
-1149 EGKDRGFLTK
+1149 
-1159 KGEELLGTTF
+1159 
-1169 DKSKFNKGTFSVA
+1169 
-1182 LYPGPSGTTLMI
+1182 
-1194 GFISP
+1194 
-1199 KGNKFYANYNS
+1199 
-1210 SPTRKT
+1210 
-1216 WDLLN
+1216 
-1221 SEQQSVTDVNS
+1221 
-1232 EKYWNIINT
+1232 
-1241 IVPKSLRD
+1241 
-1249 LVDSGKYYKMDTTD
+1249 
-1263 MEKGGEAS
+1263 
-1271 LIKRSELEDYFEKEY
+1271 
-1286 NVFMQG
+1286 
-1292 RSLDYN
+1292 
-1298 TKQINKALSS
+1298 
-1308 IQKNSIP
+1308 
-1315 SINVQQET
+1315 
-1323 NKGETKTPTSVSS
+1323 
-1336 YTGSITSDA
+1336 
-1345 NTIENNKQDLYTTK
+1345 KQDLYTTK
-1359 QQEKMQQIDNLLGG
+1359 QQDKMQQIDNLLGD

-1379 EVRHIAEQAVYWI
+1379 EVRHVAEQAVYWI

-1404 LAKTIYGDRFKNEDG
+1404 LARTIYGDRFKNEDG

-1478 AQDSFLNLEDFSIVS
+1478 AQDSFLNVEDFSIVS

-1503 ENLVGDADNFNESND
+1503 EDLVGDADNFNESND
-1518 QSDVEEVE
+1518 QSDVEEIE

-1558 ILDKDGNNVQSE
+1558 ILNKDGNNVQSE

-1598 MVTKLQEKQEDNPWV
+1598 MITKLQEKQEDNPWV

-1679 GEHPLFTT
+1679 GEHPLFTM
-1687 DGINKKSFEE
+1687 DGINKESFKE
-1697 LRAAYDSLEKFKH
+1697 LRAAYDSLEKFRH

-1749 NENYKKMYS
+1749 KENYRKMYS

-1766 FENNLDNA
+1766 FENNLDNT

-1875 SKTREIFKHKVQLN
+1875 SKAREIFKHKVQLN
-1889 FNKHNYMR
+1889 FNKHNYMK

-1916 VNDKQSRVPAWFRV
+1916 ANDKQSRVPAWFRV

-1966 ELSRI
+1966 ELSRV

-2041 IFDTMDA
+2041 IFDAMDA
-2048 RAKSIVEK
+2048 RAKAIVEK
-2056 WIDAG
+2056 WIDSG
-2061 LIEGA
+2061 LMEGA

-2126 RGNVE
+2126 RGNIE

-2152 WDNFISNI
+2152 WDNFVSNI

-2174 APEAEKAGYKA
+2174 APEAEKAGYIA

-2346 LNKYVNDA
+2346 LNKYVNDV
-2354 NGEAKAK
+2354 NEEAKAK

-2383 GELEDVTINT
+2383 GELEDVVINT
-2393 KTGKYSQTYVHELPL
+2393 KTGKYSQTYVHELPF

-2458 VSADEFKAEYEQTV
+2458 VSADEFKAEYEQTI
-2472 ADNIEDSISELESTL
+2472 ADNIEDSISELESAL
-2487 GLNSTSTKD
+2487 ALHSTNARD

-2581 FKDKNGGLLKTRA
+2581 FKDKNGGLLKTKA
-2594 EYEKSPIKKELSQ
+2594 EYEKNPIKKELSQ

-2621 ERTMPYKDYIK
+2621 ESTMSYEDYIK

-2653 NQFADKNGNISI
+2653 SQFADKNGNISI

-2726 EYLMRKDYGISRN
+2726 EYLMRKDYNISRN

-2749 LYDSLIESQSGE
+2749 LYDSLIESQKGE

-2775 QFLEDPFDRAS
+2775 QFLEDPFDKAS

-2874 YEKLS
+2874 YEELS

-2888 LSDKDKNLMFID
+2888 LSDKDKNLMFVD

-2924 AHAVIENEGYMVNV
+2924 AHAVIENEGYMINV

-2943 LTRPFTVADMT
+2943 LTRPFTVAGMT

-3064 NSSLNEEELT
+3064 SSSLNEEELT
-3074 REQLIE
+3074 GEQLIE
-3080 GIKSSDPRIEYKV
+3080 GVKSSDPRIEYKV

-3105 AMRMPTFATRFNSV
+3105 AMRMPTFATRFNSIS
-3119 NSAVGPLIIDNL
+3119 SAVGPLIIDNL

-3171 ALGIAQSLFGNM
+3171 TLGIAQSLFGNM

-3195 YASENPIGNAILSD
+3195 YASENPIGDAILSD
-3209 RKVLSSLSDFYQ
+3209 RKILSSLSDFYQ
-3221 SYLVVA
+3221 SYLAIV
-3227 GNVVNSSDL
+3227 GNVMNSSDL
-3236 SKVISE
+3236 GKVISE

-3250 NYKKQYDNN
+3250 NYKKQYDDN

-3295 WIDLHRVNPE
+3295 WIDLHKINPE

-3332 VYVKERLN
+3332 VYVKERLK
-3340 SYVNTFRVLPSST
+3340 SYVDTFRVLPSST

-3371 VPRKKNLVMRHLENS
+3371 VPRKKNVVMRHLENG
-3386 NFEVYKESDVK
+3386 NFEVYKENDVK

-3427 YKEVNPLGSNKDYLE
+3427 YKEVSPLGSNKDYLE
-3442 VSVDGID
+3442 VSADGID
-3449 KPIEIPSASLED
+3449 KPIEIPSTSLED

-3475 KSDESTPSKQEQI
+3475 KSDESTSSKQEQI

-3519 KKAVESQVKKFM
+3519 KKAIESQVKKFM
-3531 KSRLETLGIKFD
+3531 KSRLETLGVKFD
-3543 ERTIEEEYK
+3543 EKTIEEEYK

>member
-8 SREFKSLLSKV
+8 SKEFKTLLDKV
-19 NVSSGTLELLIHKL
+19 DISSATLELIIHKI
-33 QNDNEN
+33 QNTEN
-39 APYPTP
+39 NDRYPSV
-45 SEVIAKLSPKAFTSN
+45 SEINKILRPQSFEGSETIVKVWDKQYSSPINFPTIALAREEFNKAS
-60 ADTIHA
+60 
-66 WVNNYSEPR
+66 
-75 YFRTKDEAEFFFMED
+75 
-90 AIRIFGKD
+90 RIFGKN
-98 SVSLTQVKNGGYIVE
+98 SVSIIEKKNGTYDLVVGNPFLNKIKSATDNVGIFSRTNDRIDYFEDAFTGISYNGESKNFLQNTINKKIQAIENKVKNISNVLSLMEIAKRDYESLPLERKVGALRRKVKAFNREYNTNIRVDDNGNIIHNLNKLESTLMNLKNPKLADTIIKEWHKEQASARQESINKELKLLEREDYFHSEEAKKENEYSLEVLKNE
-113 VGRPDILPFNL
+113 VGITLDNSLIDEFLSKVKSTNPYHQIFKQVVEILRNNNIPINIVSDPTLEGIAAIRQSGFRNATVRFNPNSLLQYLMTDSIDNAKGTVMRILTHELVHSITADILESHPSWSKIRNFDKAQTEFNEKV
-124 NGGIWS
+124 WS
-130 ELKNT
+130 LYEQCKEQLKGTKWYGLKNAKEFVAEALT
-135 IKEGPKDA
+135 NRDFQIALSNIKVKEKSAFKRFINYITGLFNKIFEAQGINIKDSALEEIISVSQEYFEYANRDLNTGIDNVRTSTDYFNEEG
-143 LLKSFIEVFEVNGKL
+143 SFEEYSKFQAPINETTDEKILNGKL
-158 PIVDISYL
+158 GFTRNGEITIARNLNREDVFK
-166 PNVEYI
+166 YI
-172 DANGIKTNGVP
+172 KGEI
-183 LAMGG
+183 
-188 RDSIVFDTN
+188 DSPTSKQKKVVFDSLAKKGYTEEKLRELIQ
-197 TLLSLMQETSPN
+197 TDEDAKKLLA
-209 MREKVFKQY
+209 Y
-218 FLHELT
+218 HEL
-224 HSVTLAAINKAEA
+224 S
-237 GKGTKEEK
+237 
-245 DFYNEINRIYN
+245 
-256 IAKEAMGKEAGSY
+256 
-269 YGMDNIKEFLAE
+269 
-281 ITSNLSFQK
+281 
-290 RLASIKDTK
+290 
-299 KKNLWNAIVNAF
+299 
-311 ASFFNKYFNMAIK
+311 
-324 DSVLESGLKSLSEYI
+324 
-339 QYAKNNSASI
+339 
-349 EATPTELARK
+349 
-359 VNSVTPET
+359 
-367 FLTFNSLSDLQR
+367 
-379 FLQNEGFT
+379 
-387 VGVGNSN
+387 
-394 KTEAEAHIIGKH
+394 H
-406 KYNGAYWLKQWTD
+406 KYWED
-419 KSLTNNT
+419 S
-426 NVAKNLL
+426 
-433 NEVLSNLGIA
+433 
-443 DKGVVT
+443 
-449 IKDTSKGTIVEFNK
+449 SK
-463 EAFDKAKEDILEN
+463 
-476 VQDRDYYENSLL
+476 DYYEGDERNADGTLVSEKINWL
-488 SESEQYDLEILDS
+488 SPNKLKVEERATLDAIQRIELE
-501 VDSELS
+501 
-507 SLVKEGKLSIYE
+507 
-519 AKDLF
+519 
-524 EQKNGISIYYQ
+524 
-535 SNPDMAF
+535 
-542 SQAPSDTLNFYEG
+542 
-555 NIEPSDD
+555 
-562 TIFVFGSNPEGRHGA
+562 
-577 GAAKIA
+577 
-583 REQFGAVYGQG
+583 
-594 EGLQGNAYALP
+594 
-605 TKDLRVKKNNSL
+605 
-617 RSISPEQIIKSIKKL
+617 KSIANT
-632 YETAKQNPD
+632 ERNAKQSSQD
-641 KQFKVAYRNT
+641 
-651 DRASLNGYTG
+651 
-661 LEMIDMFTKAGPI
+661 
-674 PSNIVFSK
+674 NI
-682 EWIDT
+682 
-687 GKFNQQISDNTQNS
+687 
-701 KSLFNSL
+701 
-708 GELKGDTDISEII
+708 
-721 NNDGTINFNK
+721 
-731 LEEITDKYFKN
+731 
-742 ADSSLFKKGR
+742 
-752 KTLRERQEKHF
+752 
-763 DVNGNPIEAN
+763 
-773 TLEHLINVTKSASEI
+773 
-788 NIKEELK
+788 
-795 PTLVLAAAL
+795 
-804 HDIAKPF
+804 
-811 HGGQR
+811 
-816 HGFQSVD
+816 
-823 VINSVFKGNISPLV
+823 
-837 KFAVRHHMLTLEE
+837 
-850 SKEFTI
+850 
-856 DDAKRIIQDAID
+856 
-868 NNLNIQ
+868 
-874 DTIDVLLALNT
+874 
-885 ADIMM
+885 
-890 GQKPSDIDR
+890 
-899 YSGKTKKETIEEE
+899 
-912 IPVKRKLLELA
+912 
-923 AKELSNNE
+923 
-931 SQNNINNQNNLALNF
+931 LNF

-956 AATGSDKA
+956 AAIGSDKA

-993 RLDKEYQEVVNTLG
+993 GLDKEYQEVVNTLG

-1041 SNGYVD
+1041 SNGYAD

-1084 VPTIQPSLTKNAA
+1084 IPTSQPSLTKNAA
-1097 VVGTRNLQNNGR
+1097 VVGTRKLQDNGK
-1109 EAINNIFTINPQQSF
+1109 EAINSIFTTKPQQEQKVEES
-1124 QATNQQTTS
+1124 
-1133 QSLQSSNTD
+1133 
-1142 ITDYVNT
+1142 T
-1149 EGKDRGFLTK
+1149 EKTIEDTQ
-1159 KGEELLGTTF
+1159 EET
-1169 DKSKFNKGTFSVA
+1169 
-1182 LYPGPSGTTLMI
+1182 P
-1194 GFISP
+1194 
-1199 KGNKFYANYNS
+1199 
-1210 SPTRKT
+1210 
-1216 WDLLN
+1216 
-1221 SEQQSVTDVNS
+1221 
-1232 EKYWNIINT
+1232 
-1241 IVPKSLRD
+1241 
-1249 LVDSGKYYKMDTTD
+1249 
-1263 MEKGGEAS
+1263 
-1271 LIKRSELEDYFEKEY
+1271 
-1286 NVFMQG
+1286 
-1292 RSLDYN
+1292 
-1298 TKQINKALSS
+1298 QINKTE
-1308 IQKNSIP
+1308 K
-1315 SINVQQET
+1315 E
-1323 NKGETKTPTSVSS
+1323 
-1336 YTGSITSDA
+1336 
-1345 NTIENNKQDLYTTK
+1345 QDLYTTK
-1359 QQEKMQQIDNLLGG
+1359 QQEKMQQIDNLLGD

-1478 AQDSFLNLEDFSIVS
+1478 AQDSFLNLENFSIVS

-1503 ENLVGDADNFNESND
+1503 EDLVGDADNFNESND
-1518 QSDVEEVE
+1518 QSDVEEIE

-1576 INVREAT
+1576 VNVREAT
-1583 NSILRWTQGSLSLAD
+1583 NSILRWTQGSLSLAN
-1598 MVTKLQEKQEDNPWV
+1598 MITKLQEKQEDNPWV
-1613 KQLINRLS
+1613 KQLIDRLS

-1687 DGINKKSFEE
+1687 DGINKESFKE
-1697 LRAAYDSLEKFKH
+1697 LRAAYDSLEKFRH

-1744 KNNLT
+1744 KSNLT
-1749 NENYKKMYS
+1749 SENCKKMYS
-1758 ALGYIIKS
+1758 ALGYMIKS

-1774 SYEPFKFKAKDSIN
+1774 SYEPFKFKSKDSIN

-1875 SKTREIFKHKVQLN
+1875 SKAREIFKHKVQLN

-1897 NMSDMEYT
+1897 NMNDMEYT

-1916 VNDKQSRVPAWFRV
+1916 ANDKQSRVPAWFRV

-2008 GDKKNSELGKLI
+2008 GGKKNSELGKLI

-2048 RAKSIVEK
+2048 RAKAIVEK
-2056 WIDAG
+2056 WVDAG
-2061 LIEGA
+2061 LMEGA

-2131 ATDYEGRKVSDGKE
+2131 ATDYEGRKISDGKE

-2152 WDNFISNI
+2152 WDNFVSNI

-2174 APEAEKAGYKA
+2174 APEAEKAGYRA

-2227 AEDIYQK
+2227 AEEIYQK
-2234 LRKGDYNYNDLS
+2234 LRKGDYNYSDLS

-2256 YSQIEKSSGVA
+2256 YSQIEKSSGIA
-2267 KAPLDKFKVPV
+2267 NAPLDKFKVPV

-2361 AVMEACLYETTPKTV
+2361 AVMEACLYETTSKTI

-2393 KTGKYSQTYVHELPL
+2393 KTGKYSQTYVHELPF

-2458 VSADEFKAEYEQTV
+2458 VSADEFKAEYEQTI

-2581 FKDKNGGLLKTRA
+2581 FKDKNGGLLMTRA
-2594 EYEKSPIKKELSQ
+2594 EYEKNPIKKELSQ
-2607 TDKFNAKYKGLKTS
+2607 TDKFNAKYKGLKSS
-2621 ERTMPYKDYIK
+2621 ESTMSYEDYIK

-2653 NQFADKNGNISI
+2653 SQFADKNGNISI

-2716 LTGSDFDVDK
+2716 LTGSDFDK
-2726 EYLMRKDYGISRN
+2726 FY
-2739 KITKSALHKI
+2739 
-2749 LYDSLIESQSGE
+2749 
-2761 LSYGAKSKLNSLVR
+2761 
-2775 QFLEDPFDRAS
+2775 
-2786 LVNQKTAD
+2786 
-2794 GFMSIPSSSY
+2794 
-2804 SKLLKLYLQNA
+2804 
-2815 FTVEKPTEGRIYRNN
+2815 VEI
-2830 KIVDMTYEV
+2830 
-2839 LTHETSC
+2839 
-2846 AEMLNPG
+2846 
-2853 GFDPQKR
+2853 
-2860 MGYLVTAL
+2860 
-2868 RTTDKS
+2868 
-2874 YEKLS
+2874 
-2879 KMSIDELKD
+2879 KM
-2888 LSDKDKNLMFID
+2888 
-2900 THVQFY
+2900 
-2906 KQNSA
+2906 
-2911 AGSLIGIFAVNRT
+2911 
-2924 AHAVIENEGYMVNV
+2924 
-2938 DNACR
+2938 C
-2943 LTRPFTVADMT
+2943 
-2954 FGGNMP
+2954 
-2960 IDVRFDNN
+2960 
-2968 GQSVGKVLGSL
+2968 
-2979 VASAADAVKDPVLNL
+2979 
-2994 MNINSNTANI
+2994 
-3004 LNTLVR
+3004 
-3010 LGMPF
+3010 
-3015 DDAALFLSQRAISS
+3015 
-3029 ALNQFSSEN
+3029 
-3038 ITGFTS
+3038 
-3044 LSKVV
+3044 
-3049 DDRIKR
+3049 
-3055 IEKDLNIDE
+3055 
-3064 NSSLNEEELT
+3064 
-3074 REQLIE
+3074 
-3080 GIKSSDPRIEYKV
+3080 
-3093 LKSFRNFQRLAD
+3093 
-3105 AMRMPTFATRFNSV
+3105 
-3119 NSAVGPLIIDNL
+3119 
-3131 ITEHKMEKLSSE
+3131 
-3143 SNILGSDGEEISIND
+3143 
-3158 IFLAHPILNQFRR
+3158 
-3171 ALGIAQSLFGNM
+3171 
-3183 PANSTGFRNILT
+3183 
-3195 YASENPIGNAILSD
+3195 
-3209 RKVLSSLSDFYQ
+3209 
-3221 SYLVVA
+3221 
-3227 GNVVNSSDL
+3227 
-3236 SKVISE
+3236 
-3242 FPKEFMEK
+3242 
-3250 NYKKQYDNN
+3250 
-3259 LLIQSIKYGTD
+3259 
-3270 KGGRAT
+3270 
-3276 LQIDIT
+3276 
-3282 GLDTQQKE
+3282 
-3290 RLSSA
+3290 
-3295 WIDLHRVNPE
+3295 
-3305 LSEQLF
+3305 
-3311 KYCFFRA
+3311 
-3318 GIGFS
+3318 
-3323 PKTFMSLVP
+3323 
-3332 VYVKERLN
+3332 
-3340 SYVNTFRVLPSST
+3340 
-3353 PEIVLDQFIR
+3353 
-3363 NNWDNNRL
+3363 
-3371 VPRKKNLVMRHLENS
+3371 
-3386 NFEVYKESDVK
+3386 
-3397 ELQKTQYFKMKVDNV
+3397 
-3412 DKLYQQV
+3412 
-3419 LLKDDSIE
+3419 
-3427 YKEVNPLGSNKDYLE
+3427 
-3442 VSVDGID
+3442 
-3449 KPIEIPSASLED
+3449 
-3461 NEKSEISPSTDGEA
+3461 
-3475 KSDESTPSKQEQI
+3475 
-3488 DLLHQIYMTKGKT
+3488 
-3501 FADAEKTIQSYKA
+3501 
-3514 MDNEF
+3514 
-3519 KKAVESQVKKFM
+3519 
-3531 KSRLETLGIKFD
+3531 
-3543 ERTIEEEYK
+3543 
-3552 KLC
+3552 

>member
-8 SREFKSLLSKV
+8 SKEFKTLLDKV
-19 NVSSGTLELLIHKL
+19 DISSATLELIIHKI
-33 QNDNEN
+33 QNTENNDRYPSVSEINEILRPQSFEGSETIVKVWDKQYSSPIN
-39 APYPTP
+39 FPT
-45 SEVIAKLSPKAFTSN
+45 IALAREEFNKAS
-60 ADTIHA
+60 
-66 WVNNYSEPR
+66 
-75 YFRTKDEAEFFFMED
+75 
-90 AIRIFGKD
+90 RIFGKNSVSIIEKKNGTYDLMVGNPTFESEYKYILSNAKRNSEGNLLAPNGKKSNLTERQYAQVRTKEFKEWFGDWENDPENASKVVDENGEPLVVYHGTSRRLNNNSFNSGFIFASNNDIISAGYGFQRKGFSVGIDYALSNFAGKDINSFRNYIDNLIKGLETEIELGENMPFYQEGDLDANKNLIKELKKAKQEIKNRDIFKELKFNIFNLFQNVKNPLIVDAKGKYWHSIEFEETTKNTNEIAKIAKDRGYDGLIITNVIDKGAEVSKNGEYAEVANDYIVFNPNQVKSATDNIGTFSRTNDRIDYYNEEESAFGISYNGESKIQLQSKIDDRIKSIEKERGNLSNVLSLMDIAKEDFKNLPLERKVGALRRKAAGFNKSYNTRIKVDDKGNIIHNLKELD
-98 SVSLTQVKNGGYIVE
+98 SVL
-113 VGRPDILPFNL
+113 
-124 NGGIWS
+124 S
-130 ELKNT
+130 ELKNPKLADNLIDKWHKKQASLRQEEINKELELLNREDYISEDSIKNT
-135 IKEGPKDA
+135 IKGEKAIAILKQEGVTLDNSLINEFLSKVKSTNPYHQLFKQVVEILRNNNIPINIVTDTNLNYIAARKQDNFKTATIRINPILLLGYLMTDDKANIKGNIMKIVTHELIHAVTAEILESHPSWAKVRGFDKAQTEFTTKTWNLYLQCKKQLKGTRWYGLKNAKEFIAVA
-143 LLKSFIEVFEVNGKL
+143 LTDRNFQVALSKIKVKEKSAFKRFINYITDLFNKIFEVQ
-158 PIVDISYL
+158 
-166 PNVEYI
+166 
-172 DANGIKTNGVP
+172 GIN
-183 LAMGG
+183 
-188 RDSIVFDTN
+188 
-197 TLLSLMQETSPN
+197 
-209 MREKVFKQY
+209 
-218 FLHELT
+218 
-224 HSVTLAAINKAEA
+224 
-237 GKGTKEEK
+237 
-245 DFYNEINRIYN
+245 
-256 IAKEAMGKEAGSY
+256 
-269 YGMDNIKEFLAE
+269 
-281 ITSNLSFQK
+281 
-290 RLASIKDTK
+290 
-299 KKNLWNAIVNAF
+299 
-311 ASFFNKYFNMAIK
+311 IK
-324 DSVLESGLKSLSEYI
+324 DSVLEEVISISQEYFDYANKGINKGIDDYLNTIDYYEGEKSFEEYTKYTAPI
-339 QYAKNNSASI
+339 NETTDEKILNGK
-349 EATPTELARK
+349 LAFTRK
-359 VNSVTPET
+359 GNIVVSRNVN
-367 FLTFNSLSDLQR
+367 
-379 FLQNEGFT
+379 
-387 VGVGNSN
+387 
-394 KTEAEAHIIGKH
+394 
-406 KYNGAYWLKQWTD
+406 
-419 KSLTNNT
+419 
-426 NVAKNLL
+426 
-433 NEVLSNLGIA
+433 
-443 DKGVVT
+443 
-449 IKDTSKGTIVEFNK
+449 
-463 EAFDKAKEDILEN
+463 KEDIFKYIKGEIDSPTSEQKKVVFDSLAKKGYTEEKLRELI
-476 VQDRDYYENSLL
+476 QTDEDAKKLLAYHELSHKYWEDSSKDYYEEDERN
-488 SESEQYDLEILDS
+488 
-501 VDSELS
+501 
-507 SLVKEGKLSIYE
+507 
-519 AKDLF
+519 A
-524 EQKNGISIYYQ
+524 NG
-535 SNPDMAF
+535 
-542 SQAPSDTLNFYEG
+542 
-555 NIEPSDD
+555 
-562 TIFVFGSNPEGRHGA
+562 
-577 GAAKIA
+577 
-583 REQFGAVYGQG
+583 
-594 EGLQGNAYALP
+594 
-605 TKDLRVKKNNSL
+605 
-617 RSISPEQIIKSIKKL
+617 
-632 YETAKQNPD
+632 
-641 KQFKVAYRNT
+641 
-651 DRASLNGYTG
+651 
-661 LEMIDMFTKAGPI
+661 
-674 PSNIVFSK
+674 
-682 EWIDT
+682 
-687 GKFNQQISDNTQNS
+687 
-701 KSLFNSL
+701 
-708 GELKGDTDISEII
+708 
-721 NNDGTINFNK
+721 
-731 LEEITDKYFKN
+731 
-742 ADSSLFKKGR
+742 
-752 KTLRERQEKHF
+752 
-763 DVNGNPIEAN
+763 
-773 TLEHLINVTKSASEI
+773 
-788 NIKEELK
+788 
-795 PTLVLAAAL
+795 TLVSE
-804 HDIAKPF
+804 K
-811 HGGQR
+811 
-816 HGFQSVD
+816 
-823 VINSVFKGNISPLV
+823 INWLSPNKIEV
-837 KFAVRHHMLTLEE
+837 EKRATL
-850 SKEFTI
+850 
-856 DDAKRIIQDAID
+856 DAIHR
-868 NNLNIQ
+868 I
-874 DTIDVLLALNT
+874 
-885 ADIMM
+885 
-890 GQKPSDIDR
+890 
-899 YSGKTKKETIEEE
+899 
-912 IPVKRKLLELA
+912 
-923 AKELSNNE
+923 
-931 SQNNINNQNNLALNF
+931 
-946 KPEEAEFYSG
+946 
-956 AATGSDKA
+956 
-964 WEEAATK
+964 
-971 AGIKVKNYTVTNWDK
+971 
-986 LSNEERE
+986 
-993 RLDKEYQEVVNTLG
+993 
-1007 RKVLDINSY
+1007 
-1016 SGKLVRRDMLQA
+1016 
-1028 DKADAIFAVGKVA
+1028 
-1041 SNGYVD
+1041 
-1047 GGTGYATTRGIIRGI
+1047 
-1062 PVYLFDQS
+1062 
-1070 DSTWKVWDKEQSKF
+1070 
-1084 VPTIQPSLTKNAA
+1084 
-1097 VVGTRNLQNNGR
+1097 
-1109 EAINNIFTINPQQSF
+1109 
-1124 QATNQQTTS
+1124 
-1133 QSLQSSNTD
+1133 
-1142 ITDYVNT
+1142 
-1149 EGKDRGFLTK
+1149 
-1159 KGEELLGTTF
+1159 
-1169 DKSKFNKGTFSVA
+1169 
-1182 LYPGPSGTTLMI
+1182 
-1194 GFISP
+1194 
-1199 KGNKFYANYNS
+1199 
-1210 SPTRKT
+1210 
-1216 WDLLN
+1216 
-1221 SEQQSVTDVNS
+1221 
-1232 EKYWNIINT
+1232 
-1241 IVPKSLRD
+1241 
-1249 LVDSGKYYKMDTTD
+1249 
-1263 MEKGGEAS
+1263 
-1271 LIKRSELEDYFEKEY
+1271 ELEKE
-1286 NVFMQG
+1286 
-1292 RSLDYN
+1292 S
-1298 TKQINKALSS
+1298 TKTTEEVQIN
-1308 IQKNSIP
+1308 
-1315 SINVQQET
+1315 QED
-1323 NKGETKTPTSVSS
+1323 K
-1336 YTGSITSDA
+1336 
-1345 NTIENNKQDLYTTK
+1345 KQDLYTTK
-1359 QQEKMQQIDNLLGG
+1359 QQEKMQQIDNLLGD

-1478 AQDSFLNLEDFSIVS
+1478 AQDSFLNVEDFSIVS

-1503 ENLVGDADNFNESND
+1503 EDLVGDVDNFNESND
-1518 QSDVEEVE
+1518 QSDVEEIE

-1544 TMSQMVRRALLKCY
+1544 TMSQMVKRALLKCY

-1598 MVTKLQEKQEDNPWV
+1598 IITKLQEKQEDNPWV
-1613 KQLINRLS
+1613 KQLIDRLS

-1664 ALSEAMTQVTTQYKI
+1664 ALKEAMTQITTQYKI

-1687 DGINKKSFEE
+1687 DGINKESFKE
-1697 LRAAYDSLEKFKH
+1697 LRAAYDSLEKFRH
-1710 MGYDLSKEVNKDEAA
+1710 MSYDLSNEVNKDEAA

-1738 VTPDMV
+1738 ITPDMV

-1749 NENYKKMYS
+1749 KENYKKMYS

-1774 SYEPFKFKAKDSIN
+1774 SYEPFKFKSKDSIN

-1875 SKTREIFKHKVQLN
+1875 SKAREIFKHKVQLN

-1897 NMSDMEYT
+1897 NMNDMEYT

-1916 VNDKQSRVPAWFRV
+1916 ANDKQSRVPAWFRV

-1982 DPRFIKNFDKNGK
+1982 DPRFIKSFDKNGK

-2048 RAKSIVEK
+2048 RAKAIVEE
-2056 WIDAG
+2056 WIDSG
-2061 LIEGA
+2061 LMKGA

-2100 TVTDIAYYKNA
+2100 TVTDIAYYKDA

-2126 RGNVE
+2126 RGNVD
-2131 ATDYEGRKVSDGKE
+2131 ATDYEGNKVSDGKE
-2145 RTFYLTD
+2145 RTFYLKD
-2152 WDNFISNI
+2152 WDDFISNI
-2160 IDNVSIVFDRKIAE
+2160 IDNVSVVFDRKIAE
-2174 APEAEKAGYKA
+2174 APEAEKDGYRV
-2185 LKESLVGENGAFRNI
+2185 LKDSLVGKDGAFRKI

-2256 YSQIEKSSGVA
+2256 YSQIEKSSGIA
-2267 KAPLDKFKVPV
+2267 NAPLDKFKVPV

-2346 LNKYVNDA
+2346 LNKYVNDV

-2361 AVMEACLYETTPKTV
+2361 AVMEACLYETTSKTI

-2393 KTGKYSQTYVHELPL
+2393 KTGKYSQTYVHELPF

-2441 TKDSFGNDAT
+2441 TNDSFGNDAT

-2458 VSADEFKAEYEQTV
+2458 VSADEFKAEYEQTI

-2581 FKDKNGGLLKTRA
+2581 FKDKNGGLLMTRA
-2594 EYEKSPIKKELSQ
+2594 EYEKNPIKKELSQ

-2621 ERTMPYKDYIK
+2621 ESTMSYEDYIK

-2643 FAPIYANNLF
+2643 FAPIYTNNLF
-2653 NQFADKNGNISI
+2653 SQFADKNGNISI

-2726 EYLMRKDYGISRN
+2726 EYLMRKDYNISRN
-2739 KITKSALHKI
+2739 KISKSALHKI
-2749 LYDSLIESQSGE
+2749 LYDALVETQSKK
-2761 LSYGAKSKLNSLVR
+2761 LSYETKSNLNDLVR

-2804 SKLLKLYLQNA
+2804 NKLLKLYLQNA
-2815 FTVEKPTEGRIYRNN
+2815 FTVKKPTEGRIYRNN

-2853 GFDPQKR
+2853 GFDQQKR

-2874 YEKLS
+2874 YEELS

-2888 LSDKDKNLMFID
+2888 LTDKDKNLMFVD

-2911 AGSLIGIFAVNRT
+2911 ASSLIGIFAVNRT
-2924 AHAVIENEGYMVNV
+2924 AHAVIENEGYMMNV
-2938 DNACR
+2938 DNACG

-3038 ITGFTS
+3038 ITGFTP

-3049 DDRIKR
+3049 NDRIKR
-3055 IEKDLNIDE
+3055 IKKDLNIDK
-3064 NSSLNEEELT
+3064 NSPLNEEELT
-3074 REQLIE
+3074 REQLIK
-3080 GIKSSDPRIEYKV
+3080 GVKSSDPRIEYKV
-3093 LKSFRNFQRLAD
+3093 LKAFRNFQRLAD
-3105 AMRMPTFATRFNSV
+3105 AMRMPTFATRFNSIS
-3119 NSAVGPLIIDNL
+3119 SAVGPLIIDNL
-3131 ITEHKMEKLSSE
+3131 ITEYKMEKLSSE

-3171 ALGIAQSLFGNM
+3171 TLGIAQSLFGNM

-3195 YASENPIGNAILSD
+3195 YTSENPIGDAILSD

-3250 NYKKQYDNN
+3250 NYKKQYYNN

-3295 WIDLHRVNPE
+3295 WIDLHKVNPE

-3340 SYVNTFRVLPSST
+3340 SYVDTFRVLPSST

-3371 VPRKKNLVMRHLENS
+3371 VPRKENLVMSKND

-3419 LLKDDSIE
+3419 LLKDNSIE
-3427 YKEVNPLGSNKDYLE
+3427 YKEVAPLGSNKDYLE
-3442 VSVDGID
+3442 ISVDGID
-3449 KPIEIPSASLED
+3449 KPLEIPSTSLED
-3461 NEKSEISPSTDGEA
+3461 NEKSEISSTVNGEA
-3475 KSDESTPSKQEQI
+3475 KLDESTPSKQEQI

-3501 FADAEKTIQSYKA
+3501 FADADKTIQNYKA

-3519 KKAVESQVKKFM
+3519 KKAIESQVKKFM
-3531 KSRLETLGIKFD
+3531 KSRLETLGVKFD
-3543 ERTIEEEYK
+3543 EKTIEEEYK

>member
-8 SREFKSLLSKV
+8 SREFKTLLDKV
-19 NVSSGTLELLIHKL
+19 DISSATLELIIHKI
-33 QNDNEN
+33 QNTENNDRYPSVSEINEILRPQSFEGSETMVEVWDKQYSSPIN
-39 APYPTP
+39 FPT
-45 SEVIAKLSPKAFTSN
+45 IALAREELSKAS
-60 ADTIHA
+60 
-66 WVNNYSEPR
+66 
-75 YFRTKDEAEFFFMED
+75 
-90 AIRIFGKD
+90 RIFGKN
-98 SVSLTQVKNGGYIVE
+98 SVSIIEKKNGTYDLVVGNPSFESQYKSILAKAPRDAEGNLLAPNGKKSNLTERQYAQVRTKAFKDWFGDWQNDPENASKVVDENGEPLVVYHGTKDSFTTVDFSKSDAGQGFYAARDEDTAETYGLNKKYALFFNLRNPYIIDGFGQPWNQLLLNDEDYTEEELKQPYKLKRLSTRDIENFAKNKGYDGVIFKDIIDQGKYSGIIHSNESLKLQELSESSVEDNTYIRNKELDFLDTLRTDVFVAFDNTNQVKSASKNIGTFSRTNDRMDYFEDASTGISYNGESKNFLQNTINKKIQAIENKVKNVSNVLSLMEIAKRDYESLPLERKVGALRRKVKAFNREYNTNIRVDNNGNIIHNLNKLESTLRNLKNPKLADTIIKEWHEEQASARQESINKELKLLEREDYFHSEEAKKENEYSLEVLKNE
-113 VGRPDILPFNL
+113 VGITLDNSLIDEFLSKVRPTNPYHQLFKQVVEILRNNNIPINIVVDPSLQGIASRKQDGFKTATIRINPALLLDYLMTDDKANVKGNLMKILTHELIHAVTAEILNYHPSWAKIKNFNEVQTEFSNNVWNLYLQCKEQLKGTKWYGLTNAKEFVATALTERDFQVELSKIKLNKKENAFKRFINYLTNLFNKAFKAQGIDIKNSALEEIISISQEYFNSANKNL
-124 NGGIWS
+124 RGGIYDYS
-130 ELKNT
+130 ESSS
-135 IKEGPKDA
+135 DYF
-143 LLKSFIEVFEVNGKL
+143 KSDGTFEEYSKFQAPINETTDEKILNGKL
-158 PIVDISYL
+158 GFTRNGEITIARNLNKEDVFK
-166 PNVEYI
+166 YI
-172 DANGIKTNGVP
+172 KGEIDSPTSKQKKVVFDSLAKKGYTEERLRKIIQTDEDAKKLLTYHELSHKYWEDSSKDYYEGDERYANGNLVSEKINW
-183 LAMGG
+183 L
-188 RDSIVFDTN
+188 
-197 TLLSLMQETSPN
+197 SPN
-209 MREKVFKQY
+209 KLKVEERATLDAIQRIELEKGITNAERNSKQTTQ
-218 FLHELT
+218 FT
-224 HSVTLAAINKAEA
+224 W
-237 GKGTKEEK
+237 G
-245 DFYNEINRIYN
+245 R
-256 IAKEAMGKEAGSY
+256 
-269 YGMDNIKEFLAE
+269 
-281 ITSNLSFQK
+281 TSNDSYEVSSRGDK
-290 RLASIKDTK
+290 R
-299 KKNLWNAIVNAF
+299 F
-311 ASFFNKYFNMAIK
+311 
-324 DSVLESGLKSLSEYI
+324 
-339 QYAKNNSASI
+339 SALV
-349 EATPTELARK
+349 ATFK
-359 VNSVTPET
+359 
-367 FLTFNSLSDLQR
+367 
-379 FLQNEGFT
+379 
-387 VGVGNSN
+387 
-394 KTEAEAHIIGKH
+394 
-406 KYNGAYWLKQWTD
+406 
-419 KSLTNNT
+419 
-426 NVAKNLL
+426 
-433 NEVLSNLGIA
+433 
-443 DKGVVT
+443 
-449 IKDTSKGTIVEFNK
+449 KGTIIDGVDVGGMTIENVYQK
-463 EAFDKAKEDILEN
+463 VIKKSGKGKAPAKDSILRHDPVTRKEDADFLETLPK
-476 VQDRDYYENSLL
+476 D
-488 SESEQYDLEILDS
+488 
-501 VDSELS
+501 LS
-507 SLVKEGKLSIYE
+507 SAI
-519 AKDLF
+519 AKDF
-524 EQKNGISIYYQ
+524 I
-535 SNPDMAF
+535 
-542 SQAPSDTLNFYEG
+542 
-555 NIEPSDD
+555 
-562 TIFVFGSNPEGRHGA
+562 
-577 GAAKIA
+577 
-583 REQFGAVYGQG
+583 G
-594 EGLQGNAYALP
+594 E
-605 TKDLRVKKNNSL
+605 
-617 RSISPEQIIKSIKKL
+617 
-632 YETAKQNPD
+632 
-641 KQFKVAYRNT
+641 
-651 DRASLNGYTG
+651 
-661 LEMIDMFTKAGPI
+661 
-674 PSNIVFSK
+674 
-682 EWIDT
+682 
-687 GKFNQQISDNTQNS
+687 
-701 KSLFNSL
+701 
-708 GELKGDTDISEII
+708 
-721 NNDGTINFNK
+721 
-731 LEEITDKYFKN
+731 
-742 ADSSLFKKGR
+742 
-752 KTLRERQEKHF
+752 
-763 DVNGNPIEAN
+763 
-773 TLEHLINVTKSASEI
+773 KSA
-788 NIKEELK
+788 
-795 PTLVLAAAL
+795 T
-804 HDIAKPF
+804 
-811 HGGQR
+811 
-816 HGFQSVD
+816 
-823 VINSVFKGNISPLV
+823 
-837 KFAVRHHMLTLEE
+837 
-850 SKEFTI
+850 
-856 DDAKRIIQDAID
+856 
-868 NNLNIQ
+868 
-874 DTIDVLLALNT
+874 
-885 ADIMM
+885 
-890 GQKPSDIDR
+890 
-899 YSGKTKKETIEEE
+899 
-912 IPVKRKLLELA
+912 
-923 AKELSNNE
+923 
-931 SQNNINNQNNLALNF
+931 
-946 KPEEAEFYSG
+946 
-956 AATGSDKA
+956 
-964 WEEAATK
+964 
-971 AGIKVKNYTVTNWDK
+971 
-986 LSNEERE
+986 
-993 RLDKEYQEVVNTLG
+993 
-1007 RKVLDINSY
+1007 
-1016 SGKLVRRDMLQA
+1016 
-1028 DKADAIFAVGKVA
+1028 
-1041 SNGYVD
+1041 
-1047 GGTGYATTRGIIRGI
+1047 
-1062 PVYLFDQS
+1062 
-1070 DSTWKVWDKEQSKF
+1070 KEQ
-1084 VPTIQPSLTKNAA
+1084 
-1097 VVGTRNLQNNGR
+1097 
-1109 EAINNIFTINPQQSF
+1109 
-1124 QATNQQTTS
+1124 
-1133 QSLQSSNTD
+1133 
-1142 ITDYVNT
+1142 
-1149 EGKDRGFLTK
+1149 
-1159 KGEELLGTTF
+1159 
-1169 DKSKFNKGTFSVA
+1169 
-1182 LYPGPSGTTLMI
+1182 
-1194 GFISP
+1194 
-1199 KGNKFYANYNS
+1199 
-1210 SPTRKT
+1210 
-1216 WDLLN
+1216 
-1221 SEQQSVTDVNS
+1221 
-1232 EKYWNIINT
+1232 
-1241 IVPKSLRD
+1241 
-1249 LVDSGKYYKMDTTD
+1249 
-1263 MEKGGEAS
+1263 
-1271 LIKRSELEDYFEKEY
+1271 LEDYSYYRGYLPLWQEWAKQHPELIEELRENAKGKTLTDRFANTRVSQARALADILNSQPRTTEQTKVEKPTE
-1286 NVFMQG
+1286 
-1292 RSLDYN
+1292 
-1298 TKQINKALSS
+1298 NK
-1308 IQKNSIP
+1308 
-1315 SINVQQET
+1315 
-1323 NKGETKTPTSVSS
+1323 
-1336 YTGSITSDA
+1336 
-1345 NTIENNKQDLYTTK
+1345 TIENTQEETSQTDKGEKEQDLYTTK
-1359 QQEKMQQIDNLLGG
+1359 QQEKMQQIDNLLGD

-1503 ENLVGDADNFNESND
+1503 EDIVGDADNFNESND
-1518 QSDVEEVE
+1518 QSDIEEVE

-1576 INVREAT
+1576 VNVREAT

-1649 EEDGKYKSIQ
+1649 EEDGKYKSVP

-1664 ALSEAMTQVTTQYKI
+1664 ALKEAMTQVTTQYKI

-1687 DGINKKSFEE
+1687 EGINKESFSE
-1697 LRAAYDSLEKFKH
+1697 LRKAYDSLEKFKH

-1744 KNNLT
+1744 KSNLT

-1875 SKTREIFKHKVQLN
+1875 SKAKEIFKHKVQLN
-1889 FNKHNYMR
+1889 FNKSNYMR
-1897 NMSDMEYT
+1897 NMSDMEYA
-1905 LSLFTEYFSEG
+1905 LSLFTEYFSESA
-1916 VNDKQSRVPAWFRV
+1916 NDKQSRVPAWFRV

-1951 YKETITDGMMDIFNQ
+1951 YRETITEGMMDIFNQ

-2048 RAKSIVEK
+2048 RAKAIVKK
-2056 WIDAG
+2056 WIDSG
-2061 LIEGA
+2061 LMEGA

-2126 RGNVE
+2126 RGNVD

-2145 RTFYLTD
+2145 RTFYLKD
-2152 WDNFISNI
+2152 WDDFISNI
-2160 IDNVSIVFDRKIAE
+2160 IDNVSIVFDRKIAN
-2174 APEAEKAGYKA
+2174 APEAEKASYRA
-2185 LKESLVGENGAFRNI
+2185 LKESLVGKDGAFRKI

-2256 YSQIEKSSGVA
+2256 YSQIEKSSGVPN
-2267 KAPLDKFKVPV
+2267 APLDKFKIGV

-2346 LNKYVNDA
+2346 LNKYINDV

-2361 AVMEACLYETTPKTV
+2361 AVMEACIYETAPKTV

-2383 GELEDVTINT
+2383 GELENVTINT
-2393 KTGKYSQTYVHELPL
+2393 KTGKYSQTYVHELPF

-2441 TKDSFGNDAT
+2441 TKDNFGNDAT

-2487 GLNSTSTKD
+2487 GLSSISTKD

-2594 EYEKSPIKKELSQ
+2594 EYEKNPIKKELSQ
-2607 TDKFNAKYKGLKTS
+2607 TDKFNAKYKGLKVS
-2621 ERTMPYKDYIK
+2621 ESIMSYEDYIK

-2653 NQFADKNGNISI
+2653 SQFADKNGNISI

-2749 LYDSLIESQSGE
+2749 LYDSLIESQKSE
-2761 LSYGAKSKLNSLVR
+2761 LSYDAKSKLNSLVR

-2804 SKLLKLYLQNA
+2804 NKLLKLYLQNA

-2868 RTTDKS
+2868 RTTNKS
-2874 YEKLS
+2874 YEELS

-2888 LSDKDKNLMFID
+2888 LTDKDKNLMFVD

-2924 AHAVIENEGYMVNV
+2924 AHAVIENEGYMMNV
-2938 DNACR
+2938 DNACK

-3080 GIKSSDPRIEYKV
+3080 GVKSSDPRIEYKV
-3093 LKSFRNFQRLAD
+3093 LKAFRNFQRLAD
-3105 AMRMPTFATRFNSV
+3105 AMRMPTFATRFNSIS
-3119 NSAVGPLIIDNL
+3119 SAVGPLIIDNL

-3158 IFLAHPILNQFRR
+3158 IFIAHPILNQFRR
-3171 ALGIAQSLFGNM
+3171 TLGIAQSLFGNM

-3195 YASENPIGNAILSD
+3195 YASENPIGDVILSD

-3236 SKVISE
+3236 GKVISE

-3282 GLDTQQKE
+3282 GLDIQQKE

-3295 WIDLHRVNPE
+3295 WIDLHKMNPE

-3340 SYVNTFRVLPSST
+3340 SYVDTFRVLPSST
-3353 PEIVLDQFIR
+3353 PEIVLDQFVR

-3371 VPRKKNLVMRHLENS
+3371 VPRKKNLVMRHLENG

-3419 LLKDDSIE
+3419 LLKDNSIE
-3427 YKEVNPLGSNKDYLE
+3427 YKEVNPLGNNKDYLE

-3449 KPIEIPSASLED
+3449 KPIEIPSTSLED
-3461 NEKSEISPSTDGEA
+3461 NEKSEVSSRIDGEA
-3475 KSDESTPSKQEQI
+3475 KSDESTSSEQEQI

-3501 FADAEKTIQSYKA
+3501 FADADKTIQNYKA

-3519 KKAVESQVKKFM
+3519 KKAIESQVKKFM

-3543 ERTIEEEYK
+3543 EKTIEEEYK

>member
-8 SREFKSLLSKV
+8 SKEFKSLLSKV

-60 ADTIHA
+60 ADMIHA
-66 WVNNYSEPR
+66 WVNNYSKPK
-75 YFRTKDEAEFFFMED
+75 YFRTIDEAEFFFMED

-98 SVSLTQVKNGGYIVE
+98 SVSLTQTKDGGYIAE
-113 VGRPDILPFNL
+113 VGRPDILPFSL
-124 NGGIWS
+124 NNGIWS

-135 IKEGPKDA
+135 LKEGPKDA
-143 LLKSFIEVFEVNGKL
+143 LLKAFIEVFEINGRL
-158 PIVDISYL
+158 PIVDISSL
-166 PNVEYI
+166 PNTEYI
-172 DANGIKTNGVP
+172 SANGIKTNGVP
-183 LAMGG
+183 LALGG
-188 RDSIVFDTN
+188 RNSIIFDTN
-197 TLLSLMQETSPN
+197 ALLSLMSKTPPN

-224 HSVTLAAINKAEA
+224 HSVTLAVIDKVEA

-245 DFYNEINRIYN
+245 AFYDEINRIYN
-256 IAKEAMGKEAGSY
+256 IAKEAMGKEANSY
-269 YGMDNIKEFLAE
+269 YGMNNIKEFLAE

-299 KKNLWNAIVNAF
+299 KKNLWNTIIDTF
-311 ASFFNKYFNMAIK
+311 TSFFNKYFNMNIK
-324 DSVLESGLKSLSEYI
+324 DSVLESGLISLSEYI
-339 QYAKNNSASI
+339 QYAKNNSTSI
-349 EATPTELARK
+349 EATPTELASK
-359 VNSVTPET
+359 VNSVTPGT

-394 KTEAEAHIIGKH
+394 RTEAEAHIIGKH

-419 KSLTNNT
+419 ESLTSNT
-426 NVAKNLL
+426 NIAKNLL
-433 NEVLSNLGIA
+433 NKVLSNLGIA

-449 IKDTSKGTIVEFNK
+449 IKDTDNGTIVEFHK
-463 EAFDKAKEDILEN
+463 EAFEKAKEDILESI
-476 VQDRDYYENSLL
+476 QDKDYYENSLL
-488 SESEQYDLEILDS
+488 SESEQYDLEVLDS

-507 SLVKEGKLSIYE
+507 SLVKEGRLSIYE

-542 SQAPSDTLNFYEG
+542 SQAPSDVQYQSNTQSDTNNYSSEEQGIIDKAKKDGTFMKAPNGKHTNLTERQWVQVRTKAFKDWFGDWENDPKNASKVVDENGEPLVVYHGTTTPDITTFDLAKTQSGKAFWFANEDAQKTVFYSNQDNENLIMMPLFVNMKTPLLNDADSMESYATDETHDGGLILGKLGDLKDSFSEEEYQKLLNKGLNDNSYLATGNVKNPNQLKSATDNVGTFSRTDDRIDYFETNNSEKVVESQEALDILKKEGITLDNSLIDKYLLE
-555 NIEPSDD
+555 
-562 TIFVFGSNPEGRHGA
+562 VKASNPYHQIFKQIVGILNNNNIPINIVVNSNLSNIAARKQDGFKTATIEINPALLLDYLMTDNKDNIKENLMKILTHELVHA
-577 GAAKIA
+577 VTAEILNYHPSWAKIKNFNEA
-583 REQFGAVYGQG
+583 QTEFSNNVWNLYLQCKEQLKGTKWYGLTNAKEFIAV
-594 EGLQGNAYALP
+594 AL
-605 TKDLRVKKNNSL
+605 
-617 RSISPEQIIKSIKKL
+617 
-632 YETAKQNPD
+632 
-641 KQFKVAYRNT
+641 T
-651 DRASLNGYTG
+651 DRDFQIELSKIKLNKNENAFKRFINYLT
-661 LEMIDMFTKAGPI
+661 D
-674 PSNIVFSK
+674 
-682 EWIDT
+682 
-687 GKFNQQISDNTQNS
+687 
-701 KSLFNSL
+701 LFNKVFKAQ
-708 GELKGDTDISEII
+708 GIDIKNSA
-721 NNDGTINFNK
+721 
-731 LEEITDKYFKN
+731 LEEIISISQEYFNSANKN
-742 ADSSLFKKGR
+742 
-752 KTLRERQEKHF
+752 LRGGIYDYTGTRDYYDNVQQE
-763 DVNGNPIEAN
+763 
-773 TLEHLINVTKSASEI
+773 T
-788 NIKEELK
+788 
-795 PTLVLAAAL
+795 
-804 HDIAKPF
+804 
-811 HGGQR
+811 
-816 HGFQSVD
+816 
-823 VINSVFKGNISPLV
+823 
-837 KFAVRHHMLTLEE
+837 
-850 SKEFTI
+850 
-856 DDAKRIIQDAID
+856 
-868 NNLNIQ
+868 
-874 DTIDVLLALNT
+874 
-885 ADIMM
+885 
-890 GQKPSDIDR
+890 
-899 YSGKTKKETIEEE
+899 
-912 IPVKRKLLELA
+912 
-923 AKELSNNE
+923 
-931 SQNNINNQNNLALNF
+931 ALNF

-971 AGIKVKNYTVTNWDK
+971 AGIKVKNYTVNNWDK
-986 LSNEERE
+986 LLNEERE

-1028 DKADAIFAVGKVA
+1028 DKADAIFAVGTVA

-1084 VPTIQPSLTKNAA
+1084 IPTIQPSLTKNAA
-1097 VVGTRNLQNNGR
+1097 VVGTRKLQDNGK
-1109 EAINNIFTINPQQSF
+1109 EAINSIFTTKPQQEHS
-1124 QATNQQTTS
+1124 
-1133 QSLQSSNTD
+1133 
-1142 ITDYVNT
+1142 VEEPT
-1149 EGKDRGFLTK
+1149 ENKTMKDAQ
-1159 KGEELLGTTF
+1159 EE
-1169 DKSKFNKGTFSVA
+1169 A
-1182 LYPGPSGTTLMI
+1182 P
-1194 GFISP
+1194 
-1199 KGNKFYANYNS
+1199 
-1210 SPTRKT
+1210 
-1216 WDLLN
+1216 
-1221 SEQQSVTDVNS
+1221 
-1232 EKYWNIINT
+1232 
-1241 IVPKSLRD
+1241 
-1249 LVDSGKYYKMDTTD
+1249 
-1263 MEKGGEAS
+1263 
-1271 LIKRSELEDYFEKEY
+1271 
-1286 NVFMQG
+1286 
-1292 RSLDYN
+1292 
-1298 TKQINKALSS
+1298 QINKTE
-1308 IQKNSIP
+1308 K
-1315 SINVQQET
+1315 E
-1323 NKGETKTPTSVSS
+1323 
-1336 YTGSITSDA
+1336 
-1345 NTIENNKQDLYTTK
+1345 QDLYTTK
-1359 QQEKMQQIDNLLGG
+1359 QQDKMQQIDNLLGD

-1379 EVRHIAEQAVYWI
+1379 EVRHVAEQAVYWI

-1404 LAKTIYGDRFKNEDG
+1404 LARTIYGDRFKNEDG

-1478 AQDSFLNLEDFSIVS
+1478 AQDSFLNIEDFSIVS

-1503 ENLVGDADNFNESND
+1503 EDLVGDADNFNESND
-1518 QSDVEEVE
+1518 QLDVEEIE

-1544 TMSQMVRRALLKCY
+1544 TMSQMVKRALLKCY

-1598 MVTKLQEKQEDNPWV
+1598 MVAKLQEKQEDNPWV

-1687 DGINKKSFEE
+1687 DGINKESFKE
-1697 LRAAYDSLEKFKH
+1697 LRAAYDSLEKFRH

-1744 KNNLT
+1744 KSNLT
-1749 NENYKKMYS
+1749 KENYKKMYS
-1758 ALGYIIKS
+1758 ALGYIVKS

-1807 SAFYD
+1807 SSFYD

-1826 SKLMQKFSQK
+1826 SKLMQKFSQE

-1875 SKTREIFKHKVQLN
+1875 SKAREIFKHKVQLN
-1889 FNKHNYMR
+1889 FNKHNYMK

-1916 VNDKQSRVPAWFRV
+1916 ANDKQSRVPAWFRV

-1951 YKETITDGMMDIFNQ
+1951 YRETITDGMMDIFNQ

-1971 QTVLMRNLDSK
+1971 QTILMRNLDSK

-2041 IFDTMDA
+2041 IFDAMDA
-2048 RAKSIVEK
+2048 RAKAIVER
-2056 WIDAG
+2056 WIDSG
-2061 LIEGA
+2061 LMEGA

-2073 VTEEEI
+2073 ITEEEI

-2126 RGNVE
+2126 RGNIE

-2152 WDNFISNI
+2152 WDNFVSNI

-2174 APEAEKAGYKA
+2174 APEAEKAGYRA

-2234 LRKGDYNYNDLS
+2234 LRKGDYNYSDLS
-2246 VAFQPLKPFV
+2246 IAFQPLKPFV
-2256 YSQIEKSSGVA
+2256 YSQIEKSSGVSN
-2267 KAPLDKFKVPV
+2267 APLDKFKVPV

-2288 MADAILQNE
+2288 MADAIFQNE

-2361 AVMEACLYETTPKTV
+2361 AVMKACLYETTTKTV

-2383 GELEDVTINT
+2383 GELEDVVINT
-2393 KTGKYSQTYVHELPL
+2393 KTGKYSKTYVHELPF

-2458 VSADEFKAEYEQTV
+2458 VSSDEFKAEYEQTI
-2472 ADNIEDSISELESTL
+2472 ADNIEDSISELESAL
-2487 GLNSTSTKD
+2487 ALHSTNTRD

-2594 EYEKSPIKKELSQ
+2594 EYEKNPIKKELSQ

-2621 ERTMPYKDYIK
+2621 KSIMSYEDYIK

-2653 NQFADKNGNISI
+2653 SQFADKNGNISI

-2726 EYLMRKDYGISRN
+2726 EYLMRKDYNISRN

-2749 LYDSLIESQSGE
+2749 LYDSLIESQKNE

-2868 RTTDKS
+2868 RTTNKS
-2874 YEKLS
+2874 YEELS
-2879 KMSIDELKD
+2879 KMSINELKD
-2888 LSDKDKNLMFID
+2888 LSDKDKNLMFVD

-2924 AHAVIENEGYMVNV
+2924 AHAVIENEGYMINV

-2943 LTRPFTVADMT
+2943 LTRPFTVADMI

-3029 ALNQFSSEN
+3029 VLNQFSSEN

-3049 DDRIKR
+3049 EDRIKR

-3080 GIKSSDPRIEYKV
+3080 GVKSSDTRIEYKV

-3105 AMRMPTFATRFNSV
+3105 AMRMPTFATRFNSIS
-3119 NSAVGPLIIDNL
+3119 SAVGPLIIDNL

-3143 SNILGSDGEEISIND
+3143 SNILDSNGEEISIND
-3158 IFLAHPILNQFRR
+3158 IFIAHPILNQFRR
-3171 ALGIAQSLFGNM
+3171 TLGIAQGLFGNM

-3195 YASENPIGNAILSD
+3195 YASENPIGDAILSD
-3209 RKVLSSLSDFYQ
+3209 RKILSSLSDFYQ

-3250 NYKKQYDNN
+3250 NYKKQYNNN

-3270 KGGRAT
+3270 KGDRAT

-3295 WIDLHRVNPE
+3295 WIDLHKVNPE

-3340 SYVNTFRVLPSST
+3340 SYINTFRVLPSST

-3363 NNWDNNRL
+3363 NNWDNNKL
-3371 VPRKKNLVMRHLENS
+3371 VPRKKNVVMRHLENG
-3386 NFEVYKESDVK
+3386 NFEVYKENDVK

-3427 YKEVNPLGSNKDYLE
+3427 YKEVSPLGSNKDYLE
-3442 VSVDGID
+3442 VSADGID
-3449 KPIEIPSASLED
+3449 KPIEIPSTSLED
-3461 NEKSEISPSTDGEA
+3461 NEKSEISSSTDGEA
-3475 KSDESTPSKQEQI
+3475 KSDESTSSKQEQI

-3501 FADAEKTIQSYKA
+3501 FADAEKTIQNYKG

-3519 KKAVESQVKKFM
+3519 KKAIESQVKKFM
-3531 KSRLETLGIKFD
+3531 KSRLETLGVKFD
-3543 ERTIEEEYK
+3543 EKTIEEEYK

>member
-8 SREFKSLLSKV
+8 SKEFKTLLDKV
-19 NVSSGTLELLIHKL
+19 DISSATLELIIHKI
-33 QNDNEN
+33 QNTENNDRYPSVSEINEILRPQSFEGSETIVEVWDKQYSSPIN
-39 APYPTP
+39 FPT
-45 SEVIAKLSPKAFTSN
+45 IALAREEFNKAS
-60 ADTIHA
+60 
-66 WVNNYSEPR
+66 
-75 YFRTKDEAEFFFMED
+75 
-90 AIRIFGKD
+90 RIFGKN
-98 SVSLTQVKNGGYIVE
+98 SVSIIEKKNSTYDLVVGNPSPNQIKSAIDNVGTFSRTNNRIDYFEDASTGILYNGESKDFLQNTINKKIQAIENKVENISNVLSLMEIAKRDYESLPLERKVGALRRKVKAFNREYNTNIRVDDNGNIIHNLSKLESTLMNLKNPKLADTIIKEWHKEQASARQESINKELKLLEREDYFHSEEAKKENEYSLEILKNE
-113 VGRPDILPFNL
+113 VGITLDNSLIDEFLSKVKSTNPYHQIFKQVVEILRSNNIPINIVSDPTLEGIAAIRQSGFRNATVRFNPNSLLQYLMTDSIDNAKGTVMRILTHELVHSITADILDSHPSWSKIRNFDKAQTEFNEKV
-124 NGGIWS
+124 WS
-130 ELKNT
+130 LYEQCKEQLKGTKWYGLKNAKEFVAEALT
-135 IKEGPKDA
+135 NRDFQIALSNIKVKEKSAFKRFINYITDLFNKIFEAQGINIKDSALEEIISVSQEYFEYANRDLNTGIDNVRTSTDYFNEEG
-143 LLKSFIEVFEVNGKL
+143 SFEEYSKFQAPINETTDEKILNGKL
-158 PIVDISYL
+158 GFTRNGEITIARNLNREDIFK
-166 PNVEYI
+166 YI
-172 DANGIKTNGVP
+172 KGEI
-183 LAMGG
+183 
-188 RDSIVFDTN
+188 DSPTSKQKKVVFDSLAKKGYTEEKLRELIQ
-197 TLLSLMQETSPN
+197 TDEDAKKLLA
-209 MREKVFKQY
+209 Y
-218 FLHELT
+218 HEL
-224 HSVTLAAINKAEA
+224 S
-237 GKGTKEEK
+237 
-245 DFYNEINRIYN
+245 
-256 IAKEAMGKEAGSY
+256 
-269 YGMDNIKEFLAE
+269 
-281 ITSNLSFQK
+281 
-290 RLASIKDTK
+290 
-299 KKNLWNAIVNAF
+299 
-311 ASFFNKYFNMAIK
+311 
-324 DSVLESGLKSLSEYI
+324 
-339 QYAKNNSASI
+339 
-349 EATPTELARK
+349 
-359 VNSVTPET
+359 
-367 FLTFNSLSDLQR
+367 
-379 FLQNEGFT
+379 
-387 VGVGNSN
+387 
-394 KTEAEAHIIGKH
+394 H
-406 KYNGAYWLKQWTD
+406 KYWED
-419 KSLTNNT
+419 S
-426 NVAKNLL
+426 
-433 NEVLSNLGIA
+433 
-443 DKGVVT
+443 
-449 IKDTSKGTIVEFNK
+449 SK
-463 EAFDKAKEDILEN
+463 
-476 VQDRDYYENSLL
+476 DYYEGDERNADGTLVSEKINWL
-488 SESEQYDLEILDS
+488 SPNKIEVEKRATLDAIQRIELEKSIANAKRDS
-501 VDSELS
+501 Y
-507 SLVKEGKLSIYE
+507 SI
-519 AKDLF
+519 
-524 EQKNGISIYYQ
+524 NYYI
-535 SNPDMAF
+535 
-542 SQAPSDTLNFYEG
+542 G
-555 NIEPSDD
+555 NITPDAN

-577 GAAKIA
+577 GAAKVA
-583 REQFGAVYGQG
+583 REQFGAKYGVG
-594 EGLQGNAYALP
+594 EGLTGNSYALP
-605 TKDLRVKKNNSL
+605 TKDLRVKENNSL
-617 RSISPEQIIKSIKKL
+617 RSISPEQIIESIKKL
-632 YETAKQNPD
+632 YETARQNPD

-651 DRASLNGYTG
+651 DRKSLNGYTG
-661 LEMIDMFTKAGPI
+661 LEMIDMFLKAGSI
-674 PSNIVFSK
+674 PTNIVFSK
-682 EWIDT
+682 EWVDT
-687 GKFNQQISDNTQNS
+687 GKFNQQISDNTQN
-701 KSLFNSL
+701 
-708 GELKGDTDISEII
+708 
-721 NNDGTINFNK
+721 
-731 LEEITDKYFKN
+731 
-742 ADSSLFKKGR
+742 
-752 KTLRERQEKHF
+752 
-763 DVNGNPIEAN
+763 
-773 TLEHLINVTKSASEI
+773 
-788 NIKEELK
+788 
-795 PTLVLAAAL
+795 
-804 HDIAKPF
+804 
-811 HGGQR
+811 
-816 HGFQSVD
+816 
-823 VINSVFKGNISPLV
+823 
-837 KFAVRHHMLTLEE
+837 
-850 SKEFTI
+850 
-856 DDAKRIIQDAID
+856 
-868 NNLNIQ
+868 
-874 DTIDVLLALNT
+874 
-885 ADIMM
+885 
-890 GQKPSDIDR
+890 
-899 YSGKTKKETIEEE
+899 
-912 IPVKRKLLELA
+912 
-923 AKELSNNE
+923 
-931 SQNNINNQNNLALNF
+931 NINNQDNLALNF
-946 KPEEAEFYSG
+946 KPGEAEFYSG

-971 AGIKVKNYTVTNWDK
+971 AGIKVKNYTVNNWDE

-1028 DKADAIFAVGKVA
+1028 DKADAIFAVGTVA

-1084 VPTIQPSLTKNAA
+1084 IPTIQPSLTKNAA
-1097 VVGTRNLQNNGR
+1097 VVGTRKLQDNGK
-1109 EAINNIFTINPQQSF
+1109 EAINSIFTTKPQQE
-1124 QATNQQTTS
+1124 QRVKETTENKIMEDAQEEAPQT
-1133 QSLQSSNTD
+1133 
-1142 ITDYVNT
+1142 
-1149 EGKDRGFLTK
+1149 
-1159 KGEELLGTTF
+1159 
-1169 DKSKFNKGTFSVA
+1169 DKT
-1182 LYPGPSGTTLMI
+1182 
-1194 GFISP
+1194 
-1199 KGNKFYANYNS
+1199 
-1210 SPTRKT
+1210 
-1216 WDLLN
+1216 
-1221 SEQQSVTDVNS
+1221 
-1232 EKYWNIINT
+1232 
-1241 IVPKSLRD
+1241 
-1249 LVDSGKYYKMDTTD
+1249 
-1263 MEKGGEAS
+1263 
-1271 LIKRSELEDYFEKEY
+1271 EKE
-1286 NVFMQG
+1286 
-1292 RSLDYN
+1292 
-1298 TKQINKALSS
+1298 
-1308 IQKNSIP
+1308 
-1315 SINVQQET
+1315 
-1323 NKGETKTPTSVSS
+1323 
-1336 YTGSITSDA
+1336 
-1345 NTIENNKQDLYTTK
+1345 QDLYTTK
-1359 QQEKMQQIDNLLGG
+1359 QQDKMQQIDNLLGD

-1392 SDHITELQENPE
+1392 SDHITELQESPE

-1438 DNIVEMCKQ
+1438 DNIIEMCKQ

-1478 AQDSFLNLEDFSIVS
+1478 AQDSFLNIEDFSIVS

-1503 ENLVGDADNFNESND
+1503 EDLVGDADNFNEPND
-1518 QSDVEEVE
+1518 QLDVEEIE

-1576 INVREAT
+1576 INVREAI

-1598 MVTKLQEKQEDNPWV
+1598 MITKLQEKQEDNPWV
-1613 KQLINRLS
+1613 KQLIDRLS

-1649 EEDGKYKSIQ
+1649 EEDGKYKSIP
-1659 VNENP
+1659 VNEDP
-1664 ALSEAMTQVTTQYKI
+1664 ALKEAMTQVTTQYKI

-1687 DGINKKSFEE
+1687 DGINKESFKE
-1697 LRAAYDSLEKFKH
+1697 LRAAYDSLEKFRH
-1710 MGYDLSKEVNKDEAA
+1710 IGYDLSNEVNKDEAT

-1744 KNNLT
+1744 KSNLT
-1749 NENYKKMYS
+1749 SENYKKMYS
-1758 ALGYIIKS
+1758 ALGYIVKS
-1766 FENNLDNA
+1766 LENNLNNA

-1826 SKLMQKFSQK
+1826 SKLMQKFNQK

-1875 SKTREIFKHKVQLN
+1875 SKAREIFKHKVQLN

-1897 NMSDMEYT
+1897 NMNDMEYT

-1916 VNDKQSRVPAWFRV
+1916 ANDKQSRVPAWFRV

-1943 FYSERGTN
+1943 FYSERGIN

-1982 DPRFIKNFDKNGK
+1982 DPRFIKSFDKNGK

-2048 RAKSIVEK
+2048 RAKAIVEE
-2056 WIDAG
+2056 WVDSG
-2061 LIEGA
+2061 LMEGA

-2089 DTFAAMNIMEL
+2089 DTFAAINIMEL

-2126 RGNVE
+2126 RGNIE

-2152 WDNFISNI
+2152 WDDFVSNI

-2174 APEAEKAGYKA
+2174 APEAEKAGYRA

-2267 KAPLDKFKVPV
+2267 NAPLDKFKVPV

-2346 LNKYVNDA
+2346 LNKYVNDV

-2393 KTGKYSQTYVHELPL
+2393 KTGKYSQTYVHELPF

-2458 VSADEFKAEYEQTV
+2458 VSADEFKAEYEQTI

-2594 EYEKSPIKKELSQ
+2594 EYEKNPIKKELSQ

-2621 ERTMPYKDYIK
+2621 ESTMSYEDYIK

-2643 FAPIYANNLF
+2643 FAPIYTNNLF
-2653 NQFADKNGNISI
+2653 SQFADKNGNISI

-2749 LYDSLIESQSGE
+2749 LYDSLIESQKSE
-2761 LSYGAKSKLNSLVR
+2761 LSYDAKSKLNSLVR

-2815 FTVEKPTEGRIYRNN
+2815 FTVEKPTEGRVYRNN

-2853 GFDPQKR
+2853 GFDQQKR

-2868 RTTDKS
+2868 RTTNKS
-2874 YEKLS
+2874 YKELS
-2879 KMSIDELKD
+2879 KMSINELKD
-2888 LSDKDKNLMFID
+2888 LTDKDKNLMFVD

-2924 AHAVIENEGYMVNV
+2924 AHAVIENESYMMNV

-3080 GIKSSDPRIEYKV
+3080 GVKSSDPRIEYKV

-3105 AMRMPTFATRFNSV
+3105 AMRMPTFATRFNSIS
-3119 NSAVGPLIIDNL
+3119 SAVGPLIIDNL

-3143 SNILGSDGEEISIND
+3143 SNILDSDGEEISIND

-3171 ALGIAQSLFGNM
+3171 TLGIAQSLFGNM

-3195 YASENPIGNAILSD
+3195 YASENPIGDVILSD

-3295 WIDLHRVNPE
+3295 WIDLHKVNPE

-3332 VYVKERLN
+3332 VYVKERLK
-3340 SYVNTFRVLPSST
+3340 SYVDTFRVLPSST

-3371 VPRKKNLVMRHLENS
+3371 VPRKKNLIMRHLENG

-3397 ELQKTQYFKMKVDNV
+3397 ELQKTQYFKMKVDNA

-3419 LLKDDSIE
+3419 LLKDNSIE
-3427 YKEVNPLGSNKDYLE
+3427 YKEVSPLGSNKDYLE

-3449 KPIEIPSASLED
+3449 KPIEIPSTSLED
-3461 NEKSEISPSTDGEA
+3461 NEKSEISPSTNEEA

-3501 FADAEKTIQSYKA
+3501 FADAEKTIQSYKN

-3519 KKAVESQVKKFM
+3519 KKAIESQVKKFM

-3543 ERTIEEEYK
+3543 EKTIEEEYK

>member
-8 SREFKSLLSKV
+8 SKKFKTLLDKV
-19 NVSSGTLELLIHKL
+19 DISSATLELIIHKI
-33 QNDNEN
+33 QNTENNDRYPSVSEINEILRPQSFEGSETIVKVWDKQYSSPIN
-39 APYPTP
+39 FPT
-45 SEVIAKLSPKAFTSN
+45 IALAREEFNKAS
-60 ADTIHA
+60 
-66 WVNNYSEPR
+66 
-75 YFRTKDEAEFFFMED
+75 
-90 AIRIFGKD
+90 RIFGKN
-98 SVSLTQVKNGGYIVE
+98 SVSIIEKKNGTYDLVVGNPFPNKIKSATDNVGTFSRTNDRIDYFEDASTGISYNGESKNFLQNTINKKIQAIENKVKNISNVLSLMEIAKRDYESLPLERKVGALRRKVKAFNREYNTNIRVDDNGNIIHNLNKLESTLMNLKNPKLADTIIKEWHKEQASARQESINKELKLLEREDYFHSEEAKKENEHSLEILKNE
-113 VGRPDILPFNL
+113 VGITLDNSLIDEFLSKVKSTNPYHQIFKQVVEILRNNNIPINIVSDPTLEGIAAIRQSGFRNATVRFNPNSLLQYLMTDSIDNAKGTVMRILTHELVHSITADILDSHPSWSKIRNFDKAQTEFNEKV
-124 NGGIWS
+124 WS
-130 ELKNT
+130 LYEQCKEQLKGTKWYGLKNAKEFVAEALT
-135 IKEGPKDA
+135 NRDFQIALSNIKVKEKSAFKRFINYITDLFNKIFEAQGINIKDSALEEIISVSQEYFEYANRDLNTGIDNVRTSTDYFNEEG
-143 LLKSFIEVFEVNGKL
+143 SFEEYSKFQAPINETTDEKILNGKL
-158 PIVDISYL
+158 GFTRNGEITIARNLNREDVFK
-166 PNVEYI
+166 YI
-172 DANGIKTNGVP
+172 KGEI
-183 LAMGG
+183 
-188 RDSIVFDTN
+188 DSPTSKQKKVVFDSLAKKGYTEEKLRELIQ
-197 TLLSLMQETSPN
+197 TDEDAKKLLA
-209 MREKVFKQY
+209 Y
-218 FLHELT
+218 HEL
-224 HSVTLAAINKAEA
+224 S
-237 GKGTKEEK
+237 
-245 DFYNEINRIYN
+245 
-256 IAKEAMGKEAGSY
+256 
-269 YGMDNIKEFLAE
+269 
-281 ITSNLSFQK
+281 
-290 RLASIKDTK
+290 
-299 KKNLWNAIVNAF
+299 
-311 ASFFNKYFNMAIK
+311 
-324 DSVLESGLKSLSEYI
+324 
-339 QYAKNNSASI
+339 
-349 EATPTELARK
+349 
-359 VNSVTPET
+359 
-367 FLTFNSLSDLQR
+367 
-379 FLQNEGFT
+379 
-387 VGVGNSN
+387 
-394 KTEAEAHIIGKH
+394 H
-406 KYNGAYWLKQWTD
+406 KYWED
-419 KSLTNNT
+419 S
-426 NVAKNLL
+426 
-433 NEVLSNLGIA
+433 
-443 DKGVVT
+443 
-449 IKDTSKGTIVEFNK
+449 SK
-463 EAFDKAKEDILEN
+463 
-476 VQDRDYYENSLL
+476 DYYEGDERNADGTLVSEKINWL
-488 SESEQYDLEILDS
+488 SPNKLKVEERATLDAIQRIELEKSIANT
-501 VDSELS
+501 ERNAKQS
-507 SLVKEGKLSIYE
+507 SQDNI
-519 AKDLF
+519 
-524 EQKNGISIYYQ
+524 
-535 SNPDMAF
+535 
-542 SQAPSDTLNFYEG
+542 LNFYEG

-583 REQFGAVYGQG
+583 REQFGAKYGVG
-594 EGLQGNAYALP
+594 EGLTGNAYALP
-605 TKDLRVKKNNSL
+605 TKRIKYMTPVKTGRMTFSYGKGKRADVKSDTTIEAIINGERTATTRYSTDGHIEYWKNLKIGDIVAFTSSDKETKVYVKITKPLTKLDSSINSEEWSKKEGWSVEYYNNKVKPKVEKGQAYQMEYEFVDAYGK
-617 RSISPEQIIKSIKKL
+617 RTITPIQITENIKKL
-632 YETAKQNPD
+632 YDTARQNPN

-651 DRASLNGYTG
+651 NTASLNGYTG
-661 LEMIDMFTKAGPI
+661 LEMIEMFKEAGFI

-687 GKFNQQISDNTQNS
+687 GLLTKDNYT
-701 KSLFNSL
+701 K
-708 GELKGDTDISEII
+708 
-721 NNDGTINFNK
+721 
-731 LEEITDKYFKN
+731 EIT
-742 ADSSLFKKGR
+742 
-752 KTLRERQEKHF
+752 QE
-763 DVNGNPIEAN
+763 
-773 TLEHLINVTKSASEI
+773 S
-788 NIKEELK
+788 
-795 PTLVLAAAL
+795 
-804 HDIAKPF
+804 
-811 HGGQR
+811 
-816 HGFQSVD
+816 
-823 VINSVFKGNISPLV
+823 
-837 KFAVRHHMLTLEE
+837 
-850 SKEFTI
+850 
-856 DDAKRIIQDAID
+856 
-868 NNLNIQ
+868 
-874 DTIDVLLALNT
+874 
-885 ADIMM
+885 
-890 GQKPSDIDR
+890 
-899 YSGKTKKETIEEE
+899 
-912 IPVKRKLLELA
+912 
-923 AKELSNNE
+923 
-931 SQNNINNQNNLALNF
+931 
-946 KPEEAEFYSG
+946 
-956 AATGSDKA
+956 
-964 WEEAATK
+964 
-971 AGIKVKNYTVTNWDK
+971 
-986 LSNEERE
+986 
-993 RLDKEYQEVVNTLG
+993 
-1007 RKVLDINSY
+1007 
-1016 SGKLVRRDMLQA
+1016 
-1028 DKADAIFAVGKVA
+1028 
-1041 SNGYVD
+1041 
-1047 GGTGYATTRGIIRGI
+1047 
-1062 PVYLFDQS
+1062 
-1070 DSTWKVWDKEQSKF
+1070 
-1084 VPTIQPSLTKNAA
+1084 
-1097 VVGTRNLQNNGR
+1097 
-1109 EAINNIFTINPQQSF
+1109 
-1124 QATNQQTTS
+1124 
-1133 QSLQSSNTD
+1133 
-1142 ITDYVNT
+1142 
-1149 EGKDRGFLTK
+1149 
-1159 KGEELLGTTF
+1159 
-1169 DKSKFNKGTFSVA
+1169 
-1182 LYPGPSGTTLMI
+1182 
-1194 GFISP
+1194 
-1199 KGNKFYANYNS
+1199 
-1210 SPTRKT
+1210 
-1216 WDLLN
+1216 
-1221 SEQQSVTDVNS
+1221 
-1232 EKYWNIINT
+1232 
-1241 IVPKSLRD
+1241 
-1249 LVDSGKYYKMDTTD
+1249 
-1263 MEKGGEAS
+1263 
-1271 LIKRSELEDYFEKEY
+1271 
-1286 NVFMQG
+1286 
-1292 RSLDYN
+1292 
-1298 TKQINKALSS
+1298 
-1308 IQKNSIP
+1308 
-1315 SINVQQET
+1315 
-1323 NKGETKTPTSVSS
+1323 
-1336 YTGSITSDA
+1336 
-1345 NTIENNKQDLYTTK
+1345 NKQDLYTTK
-1359 QQEKMQQIDNLLGG
+1359 QQEKMQQIDNLLGD

-1379 EVRHIAEQAVYWI
+1379 EVRHVAEQAVYWI

-1424 ASMTRADVVRTIGV
+1424 ASMTRANVVRTIGV
-1438 DNIVEMCKQ
+1438 DNIVEMCRQ
-1447 KFSPEHNDFDNDDT
+1447 KFSPEHNDFDNFDT
-1461 LDKAFA
+1461 IDKATA

-1503 ENLVGDADNFNESND
+1503 EDLVGDADNFNESND
-1518 QSDVEEVE
+1518 QSDVEEIE

-1598 MVTKLQEKQEDNPWV
+1598 MITKLQEKQEDNPWV
-1613 KQLINRLS
+1613 KQLIDRLS

-1687 DGINKKSFEE
+1687 DGINKESFKE
-1697 LRAAYDSLEKFKH
+1697 LRAAYDSLEKFRH

-1744 KNNLT
+1744 KSNLT
-1749 NENYKKMYS
+1749 SENCKKMYS
-1758 ALGYIIKS
+1758 ALGYMIKS

-1826 SKLMQKFSQK
+1826 SKLMQKFSQS

-1875 SKTREIFKHKVQLN
+1875 SKAREIFKHKVQLN

-1916 VNDKQSRVPAWFRV
+1916 ANDKQSRVPAWFRV

-2048 RAKSIVEK
+2048 KAKAIVEK
-2056 WIDAG
+2056 WVDSG
-2061 LIEGA
+2061 LMEGA

-2152 WDNFISNI
+2152 WDNFVSNI

-2174 APEAEKAGYKA
+2174 APEAEKAGYRA

-2227 AEDIYQK
+2227 AEKLYQK
-2234 LRKGDYNYNDLS
+2234 LRKGDYNYSDLS

-2256 YSQIEKSSGVA
+2256 YSQIEKSSGIA
-2267 KAPLDKFKVPV
+2267 NAPLDKFKVPV

-2393 KTGKYSQTYVHELPL
+2393 KTGKYSQTYVHELPF

-2419 HFKNHEQVHGSQLRY
+2419 HFKNHEQAHGSQLRY

-2458 VSADEFKAEYEQTV
+2458 VSADEFKAEYEQTI

-2594 EYEKSPIKKELSQ
+2594 EYEKNPIKKELSQ
-2607 TDKFNAKYKGLKTS
+2607 TDKLNAKYKELKSS
-2621 ERTMPYKDYIK
+2621 ESTMSYEDYIK

-2653 NQFADKNGNISI
+2653 SQFADKNGNISI

-2749 LYDSLIESQSGE
+2749 LYDSLIESQKGE
-2761 LSYGAKSKLNSLVR
+2761 LSYGVKSKLNSLVR
-2775 QFLEDPFDRAS
+2775 QFLEDPFDKAS

-2874 YEKLS
+2874 YEELS

-2888 LSDKDKNLMFID
+2888 LTDKDKNLMFVD

-2924 AHAVIENEGYMVNV
+2924 AHAVIENEGYMMNV

-3080 GIKSSDPRIEYKV
+3080 GVKSSDPRIEYKV

-3105 AMRMPTFATRFNSV
+3105 AMRMPTFATRFNSIS
-3119 NSAVGPLIIDNL
+3119 SAVGPLIIDNL

-3171 ALGIAQSLFGNM
+3171 TLGIAQGLFGNM

-3195 YASENPIGNAILSD
+3195 YASENPIGDAILSD

-3295 WIDLHRVNPE
+3295 WIDLHKVNPE

-3340 SYVNTFRVLPSST
+3340 SYADTFRVLPSST

-3371 VPRKKNLVMRHLENS
+3371 VPRKKNLVMRRLENG

-3427 YKEVNPLGSNKDYLE
+3427 YKEVSPLGSNKDYLE

-3449 KPIEIPSASLED
+3449 KPIEISSTSLED
-3461 NEKSEISPSTDGEA
+3461 NEKSEISPSTDEEA
-3475 KSDESTPSKQEQI
+3475 KSDESTSSEQEQI

-3501 FADAEKTIQSYKA
+3501 FADAEKTIQNYKA

-3519 KKAVESQVKKFM
+3519 KKAIESQVKKFM

-3543 ERTIEEEYK
+3543 EKTIEEEYK

>member
-1 MSCVNTS
+1 MSCINTNS
-8 SREFKSLLSKV
+8 KEFKSLLDKV
-19 NVSSGTLELLIHKL
+19 DVSSATLELIIHKI
-33 QNDNEN
+33 QNTENTDRFPSVSEINEILRPKSFEGSKSVVEIWDKQYSSPIN
-39 APYPTP
+39 FPT
-45 SEVIAKLSPKAFTSN
+45 IALAREEFNKAS
-60 ADTIHA
+60 
-66 WVNNYSEPR
+66 
-75 YFRTKDEAEFFFMED
+75 
-90 AIRIFGKD
+90 RIFGKN
-98 SVSLTQVKNGGYIVE
+98 SVSIIEKKNGTYDLV
-113 VGRPDILPFNL
+113 VGNPSFESQYKSNPNQIKSATDTNDRIDYYEGESTLGVSYNGESKEQLQGKINSKIKSLEKERENL
-124 NGGIWS
+124 N
-130 ELKNT
+130 
-135 IKEGPKDA
+135 
-143 LLKSFIEVFEVNGKL
+143 
-158 PIVDISYL
+158 
-166 PNVEYI
+166 NV
-172 DANGIKTNGVP
+172 
-183 LAMGG
+183 
-188 RDSIVFDTN
+188 
-197 TLLSLMQETSPN
+197 LSLMDIAKEDFKNLPLERKVGALRRKAASFNKEYNTSIRVDNSGNIIHNMEEIDNNLSKLKDSTLADNIIKQWHTEQASLRQEEINKDLELLNREDYIAEDSIENAIENERAIAILENEGITLDNSLIEKFLSKARPN
-209 MREKVFKQY
+209 NPYHQLFKQVVEILRNNNIPINIVIDSNLKGIAARRQDGFKTATVRFNPSLLLEY
-218 FLHELT
+218 LMTDDRVSAKGNVMKILTHELIHALTAEILET
-224 HSVTLAAINKAEA
+224 HPTWAKIRGFDKAQTEFITKTWDLYLQCKEQL
-237 GKGTKEEK
+237 KGTKWYGLK
-245 DFYNEINRIYN
+245 N
-256 IAKEAMGKEAGSY
+256 AKEFIAVALTDRNFQVALSK
-269 YGMDNIKEFLAE
+269 IKVREKSAFKRFINY
-281 ITSNLSFQK
+281 ITNL
-290 RLASIKDTK
+290 
-299 KKNLWNAIVNAF
+299 
-311 ASFFNKYFNMAIK
+311 FNKVFEAQGINIK
-324 DSVLESGLKSLSEYI
+324 DSVLEEVISISQEYFDYANKGLNKGIDDYKNSSDYFKSDGTFEEYSKFQAPI
-339 QYAKNNSASI
+339 
-349 EATPTELARK
+349 TETTDEKILNGKLAFTREGNIVVSRN
-359 VNSVTPET
+359 VN
-367 FLTFNSLSDLQR
+367 
-379 FLQNEGFT
+379 
-387 VGVGNSN
+387 
-394 KTEAEAHIIGKH
+394 
-406 KYNGAYWLKQWTD
+406 
-419 KSLTNNT
+419 
-426 NVAKNLL
+426 
-433 NEVLSNLGIA
+433 
-443 DKGVVT
+443 
-449 IKDTSKGTIVEFNK
+449 
-463 EAFDKAKEDILEN
+463 KEDIFKYIKGEIDSPTSKQKKVVFDSLAREGYTEEKLRELI
-476 VQDRDYYENSLL
+476 QTDEDAKKLLTYHELSHKYWEDSGKDYYEGD
-488 SESEQYDLEILDS
+488 E
-501 VDSELS
+501 
-507 SLVKEGKLSIYE
+507 
-519 AKDLF
+519 
-524 EQKNGISIYYQ
+524 
-535 SNPDMAF
+535 
-542 SQAPSDTLNFYEG
+542 
-555 NIEPSDD
+555 
-562 TIFVFGSNPEGRHGA
+562 R
-577 GAAKIA
+577 
-583 REQFGAVYGQG
+583 
-594 EGLQGNAYALP
+594 NA
-605 TKDLRVKKNNSL
+605 
-617 RSISPEQIIKSIKKL
+617 
-632 YETAKQNPD
+632 
-641 KQFKVAYRNT
+641 
-651 DRASLNGYTG
+651 
-661 LEMIDMFTKAGPI
+661 
-674 PSNIVFSK
+674 
-682 EWIDT
+682 
-687 GKFNQQISDNTQNS
+687 
-701 KSLFNSL
+701 
-708 GELKGDTDISEII
+708 
-721 NNDGTINFNK
+721 DGTLVSEKINWLSPNK
-731 LEEITDKYFKN
+731 LEVEKR
-742 ADSSLFKKGR
+742 A
-752 KTLRERQEKHF
+752 TL
-763 DVNGNPIEAN
+763 
-773 TLEHLINVTKSASEI
+773 
-788 NIKEELK
+788 
-795 PTLVLAAAL
+795 
-804 HDIAKPF
+804 
-811 HGGQR
+811 
-816 HGFQSVD
+816 
-823 VINSVFKGNISPLV
+823 
-837 KFAVRHHMLTLEE
+837 
-850 SKEFTI
+850 
-856 DDAKRIIQDAID
+856 DAIQRIELEKSIADTERNAKQSSQD
-868 NNLNIQ
+868 NI
-874 DTIDVLLALNT
+874 
-885 ADIMM
+885 
-890 GQKPSDIDR
+890 
-899 YSGKTKKETIEEE
+899 
-912 IPVKRKLLELA
+912 
-923 AKELSNNE
+923 
-931 SQNNINNQNNLALNF
+931 LNF

-956 AATGSDKA
+956 AAIGSDKTVEGTQ
-964 WEEAATK
+964 EET
-971 AGIKVKNYTVTNWDK
+971 
-986 LSNEERE
+986 
-993 RLDKEYQEVVNTLG
+993 
-1007 RKVLDINSY
+1007 
-1016 SGKLVRRDMLQA
+1016 
-1028 DKADAIFAVGKVA
+1028 
-1041 SNGYVD
+1041 
-1047 GGTGYATTRGIIRGI
+1047 
-1062 PVYLFDQS
+1062 P
-1070 DSTWKVWDKEQSKF
+1070 
-1084 VPTIQPSLTKNAA
+1084 
-1097 VVGTRNLQNNGR
+1097 
-1109 EAINNIFTINPQQSF
+1109 
-1124 QATNQQTTS
+1124 
-1133 QSLQSSNTD
+1133 
-1142 ITDYVNT
+1142 
-1149 EGKDRGFLTK
+1149 
-1159 KGEELLGTTF
+1159 
-1169 DKSKFNKGTFSVA
+1169 
-1182 LYPGPSGTTLMI
+1182 
-1194 GFISP
+1194 
-1199 KGNKFYANYNS
+1199 
-1210 SPTRKT
+1210 
-1216 WDLLN
+1216 
-1221 SEQQSVTDVNS
+1221 
-1232 EKYWNIINT
+1232 
-1241 IVPKSLRD
+1241 
-1249 LVDSGKYYKMDTTD
+1249 
-1263 MEKGGEAS
+1263 
-1271 LIKRSELEDYFEKEY
+1271 
-1286 NVFMQG
+1286 
-1292 RSLDYN
+1292 
-1298 TKQINKALSS
+1298 QINKTE
-1308 IQKNSIP
+1308 K
-1315 SINVQQET
+1315 E
-1323 NKGETKTPTSVSS
+1323 
-1336 YTGSITSDA
+1336 
-1345 NTIENNKQDLYTTK
+1345 QDLYTTK
-1359 QQEKMQQIDNLLGG
+1359 QQEKMQQIDNLLGDS
-1373 NLLSAT
+1373 LLSAT
-1379 EVRHIAEQAVYWI
+1379 EIRHIAEQAVYWI
-1392 SDHITELQENPE
+1392 SDHITELQENPG

-1424 ASMTRADVVRTIGV
+1424 SSMTRADVVRTIGV

-1478 AQDSFLNLEDFSIVS
+1478 AQDSFLNFEDFSIVS

-1503 ENLVGDADNFNESND
+1503 EDLVGDADNFNESND

-1526 GSLQEHWQIESRC
+1526 GNLQEHWQIESRC

-1640 HFQPYSVVI
+1640 HFQSYSVVI

-1664 ALSEAMTQVTTQYKI
+1664 ALSEAMTQITTQYKI

-1687 DGINKKSFEE
+1687 DGINKESFKE
-1697 LRAAYDSLEKFKH
+1697 LRAAYDSLEKFRH

-1749 NENYKKMYS
+1749 SENYRKMYS
-1758 ALGYIIKS
+1758 ALGYMIKS

-1851 PWFHEG
+1851 PWFHES

-1875 SKTREIFKHKVQLN
+1875 SKAREIFKHKVQLN

-1897 NMSDMEYT
+1897 DMSDMEYT
-1905 LSLFTEYFSEG
+1905 LSLLTEYFSEG
-1916 VNDKQSRVPAWFRV
+1916 ANEKQSRVPAWFRV

-1943 FYSERGTN
+1943 FYSEMGTN
-1951 YKETITDGMMDIFNQ
+1951 YRETITDGMMDIFNQ

-2048 RAKSIVEK
+2048 RAKAIVEK
-2056 WIDAG
+2056 WVDAG
-2061 LIEGA
+2061 LMEGA

-2152 WDNFISNI
+2152 WDDFISNI

-2174 APEAEKAGYKA
+2174 APEAEKAGYRA
-2185 LKESLVGENGAFRNI
+2185 LKESLVGKDGAFRKI

-2227 AEDIYQK
+2227 AEEIYQK
-2234 LRKGDYNYNDLS
+2234 LRRGDYNYNDLS

-2256 YSQIEKSSGVA
+2256 YSQIEKSSGVPN
-2267 KAPLDKFKVPV
+2267 APLDKFKVPV

-2325 DGIDTVQFE
+2325 DGIDTAQFE

-2361 AVMEACLYETTPKTV
+2361 AVMEACIYETAPKTV

-2393 KTGKYSQTYVHELPL
+2393 KTGKYSQTYVHELPF

-2441 TKDSFGNDAT
+2441 TKDSFGNDTT

-2472 ADNIEDSISELESTL
+2472 ADNIEDSISELESAL
-2487 GLNSTSTKD
+2487 GLNSISAKD

-2581 FKDKNGGLLKTRA
+2581 FKDKNGGLLMTRA
-2594 EYEKSPIKKELSQ
+2594 EYEKNPIKKELSQ
-2607 TDKFNAKYKGLKTS
+2607 TDKFNAKYKGLKIS
-2621 ERTMPYKDYIK
+2621 EKTMSYEDYIK

-2643 FAPIYANNLF
+2643 FAPIYANSLF
-2653 NQFADKNGNISI
+2653 SQFADKNGNISI

-2726 EYLMRKDYGISRN
+2726 EYLMRKDYNISRN

-2749 LYDSLIESQSGE
+2749 LYDSLIESQKGE
-2761 LSYGAKSKLNSLVR
+2761 LSYDVKSKLNSLVR

-2794 GFMSIPSSSY
+2794 GFMSIPSGSY

-2868 RTTDKS
+2868 RTTNKS
-2874 YEKLS
+2874 YEELS

-2911 AGSLIGIFAVNRT
+2911 ASSLIGIFAVNRT
-2924 AHAVIENEGYMVNV
+2924 AHAVIENEGYMMNV

-2943 LTRPFTVADMT
+2943 LTRPFTVANMT

-3004 LNTLVR
+3004 LNTLIR

-3044 LSKVV
+3044 LSKVI

-3055 IEKDLNIDE
+3055 MEEAFSIDE
-3064 NSSLNEEELT
+3064 NSIINEEELT
-3074 REQLIE
+3074 REELIE

-3093 LKSFRNFQRLAD
+3093 LKAFRNFQRLAD
-3105 AMRMPTFATRFNSV
+3105 AMRMPTFATRFNSIS
-3119 NSAVGPLIIDNL
+3119 SAVGPLIIDNL

-3171 ALGIAQSLFGNM
+3171 TLGIAQGLFGNM

-3195 YASENPIGNAILSD
+3195 YASENPIGDVILND
-3209 RKVLSSLSDFYQ
+3209 RKILSSLSDFYQ
-3221 SYLVVA
+3221 SYLVIA

-3250 NYKKQYDNN
+3250 NYKKQYNDN

-3295 WIDLHRVNPE
+3295 WIDLHKVNPE

-3332 VYVKERLN
+3332 VYVKERLD
-3340 SYVNTFRVLPSST
+3340 SYVDTFRVLPSST

-3371 VPRKKNLVMRHLENS
+3371 VPRKKNLVMRHLENG

-3427 YKEVNPLGSNKDYLE
+3427 YKEISPLGSNKDYLE
-3442 VSVDGID
+3442 ISVDGIN
-3449 KPIEIPSASLED
+3449 KPIEIPSTSLKD
-3461 NEKSEISPSTDGEA
+3461 NEKSEISSSTDGEA
-3475 KSDESTPSKQEQI
+3475 KSDESTSSEQEQI
-3488 DLLHQIYMTKGKT
+3488 DLLHQIYMTNGKT
-3501 FADAEKTIQSYKA
+3501 FADAEKTIQNYKA

-3519 KKAVESQVKKFM
+3519 KKAIESQVKKFM

-3543 ERTIEEEYK
+3543 EKTIEEEYK

>member
-1 MSCVNTS
+1 MSCVNTN
-8 SREFKSLLSKV
+8 SRKFKDLLDKT
-19 NVSSGTLELLIHKL
+19 NVSSATLELIIHKV
-33 QNDNEN
+33 QNSEN
-39 APYPTP
+39 SDRVP
-45 SEVIAKLSPKAFTSN
+45 SIKEINDLLRPKPFKGN
-60 ADTIHA
+60 
-66 WVNNYSEPR
+66 
-75 YFRTKDEAEFFFMED
+75 ED
-90 AIRIFGKD
+90 AVEIWNKYYYSPIKFPTLKLAIEERDKAIKLFGND
-98 SVSLTQVKNGGYIVE
+98 SVSIIEKNDNTYDVV
-113 VGRPDILPFNL
+113 VGRPSNYRDQVPFE
-124 NGGIWS
+124 IKD
-130 ELKNT
+130 LKP
-135 IKEGPKDA
+135 EYQ
-143 LLKSFIEVFEVNGKL
+143 GKL
-158 PIVDISYL
+158 IFAQSGTGKSILADNKTV
-166 PNVEYI
+166 I
-172 DANGIKTNGVP
+172 DSDFLLGKVLGV
-183 LAMGG
+183 
-188 RDSIVFDTN
+188 ST
-197 TLLSLMQETSPN
+197 ET
-209 MREKVFKQY
+209 
-218 FLHELT
+218 
-224 HSVTLAAINKAEA
+224 A
-237 GKGTKEEK
+237 G
-245 DFYNEINRIYN
+245 
-256 IAKEAMGKEAGSY
+256 
-269 YGMDNIKEFLAE
+269 
-281 ITSNLSFQK
+281 
-290 RLASIKDTK
+290 
-299 KKNLWNAIVNAF
+299 
-311 ASFFNKYFNMAIK
+311 FF
-324 DSVLESGLKSLSEYI
+324 
-339 QYAKNNSASI
+339 
-349 EATPTELARK
+349 
-359 VNSVTPET
+359 
-367 FLTFNSLSDLQR
+367 FNSLSKEQKKVFGKIYRDLIKEEVAKGNTVVTANISMISDADVVVYNSNTQQTEQR
-379 FLQNEGFT
+379 TNSSLRASTNRYHNSQFHENTFKIINNLKTNDKSKKYIELNDGEYLSDVLGNGVKTISIPEYNKYRESRQGELTKEKFITDFLDEFGMSVNYMEGYDGKLPLFDALNRVINAKKADDIVEGVGYAIAFMMQTSPEMQKIITLSHGVKGDYNTKLPIINRTVKNLHPIQNSPVAREALREVGRQITTELRNYFNEKSTKNNSIWEIIKNFFTKLGMSIIAMGHRKEVKEQQKFLVSDIIEALGREDFSRIKGPLIKEGTTEKAIQVNVERALKEHPFEESIISKLSDNGIALAGSASIALEGTLYRPNENPLHDIDFQAYKGATKESLDTLMPKIFGNNKVAFASEIKGKNGNNTVTYITLNVPFVVKNRTKTGWNADYYSPNGKLLGKKRGSDLILEEGVEGKLLDFFTGPQTNNQPTYTREINGKEYLLSRASNAMAAKILWSRPKDIWDYKNYRPFKSTERETEDYFETTSDNRIDYYQGGSTLGISYNGESKALLQNKID
-387 VGVGNSN
+387 SR
-394 KTEAEAHIIGKH
+394 I
-406 KYNGAYWLKQWTD
+406 
-419 KSLTNNT
+419 KSLEKERANLNN
-426 NVAKNLL
+426 VLSLMDIAKEDFKNLPL
-433 NEVLSNLGIA
+433 ERKVGALRRKAAS
-443 DKGVVT
+443 
-449 IKDTSKGTIVEFNK
+449 FNK
-463 EAFDKAKEDILEN
+463 EYNTSIRVDNEGNVVHNMEELDNNISKLKDSTLADNIIKQWHTEQASLRQEEINKDLELLNREDYISEDSVENAIENERAIAILESEGITLDNSLIDKFLDKINHNNPYHLLFKQVVEILRNNNIPINIVIDSNLKGIAARRQDGFKTATVRFNPSLLLEYLMTDDKA
-476 VQDRDYYENSLL
+476 
-488 SESEQYDLEILDS
+488 
-501 VDSELS
+501 
-507 SLVKEGKLSIYE
+507 
-519 AKDLF
+519 
-524 EQKNGISIYYQ
+524 
-535 SNPDMAF
+535 
-542 SQAPSDTLNFYEG
+542 
-555 NIEPSDD
+555 NI
-562 TIFVFGSNPEGRHGA
+562 
-577 GAAKIA
+577 
-583 REQFGAVYGQG
+583 
-594 EGLQGNAYALP
+594 
-605 TKDLRVKKNNSL
+605 
-617 RSISPEQIIKSIKKL
+617 
-632 YETAKQNPD
+632 
-641 KQFKVAYRNT
+641 
-651 DRASLNGYTG
+651 
-661 LEMIDMFTKAGPI
+661 
-674 PSNIVFSK
+674 
-682 EWIDT
+682 
-687 GKFNQQISDNTQNS
+687 
-701 KSLFNSL
+701 
-708 GELKGDTDISEII
+708 
-721 NNDGTINFNK
+721 
-731 LEEITDKYFKN
+731 
-742 ADSSLFKKGR
+742 
-752 KTLRERQEKHF
+752 
-763 DVNGNPIEAN
+763 
-773 TLEHLINVTKSASEI
+773 
-788 NIKEELK
+788 
-795 PTLVLAAAL
+795 
-804 HDIAKPF
+804 
-811 HGGQR
+811 
-816 HGFQSVD
+816 
-823 VINSVFKGNISPLV
+823 KGNIMKIVTHELIH
-837 KFAVRHHMLTLEE
+837 AVTAEILESHPSWAKIKGFNE
-850 SKEFTI
+850 AQTEF
-856 DDAKRIIQDAID
+856 
-868 NNLNIQ
+868 
-874 DTIDVLLALNT
+874 
-885 ADIMM
+885 
-890 GQKPSDIDR
+890 
-899 YSGKTKKETIEEE
+899 
-912 IPVKRKLLELA
+912 
-923 AKELSNNE
+923 
-931 SQNNINNQNNLALNF
+931 
-946 KPEEAEFYSG
+946 
-956 AATGSDKA
+956 
-964 WEEAATK
+964 
-971 AGIKVKNYTVTNWDK
+971 
-986 LSNEERE
+986 
-993 RLDKEYQEVVNTLG
+993 VN
-1007 RKVLDINSY
+1007 
-1016 SGKLVRRDMLQA
+1016 
-1028 DKADAIFAVGKVA
+1028 
-1041 SNGYVD
+1041 
-1047 GGTGYATTRGIIRGI
+1047 
-1062 PVYLFDQS
+1062 
-1070 DSTWKVWDKEQSKF
+1070 
-1084 VPTIQPSLTKNAA
+1084 
-1097 VVGTRNLQNNGR
+1097 
-1109 EAINNIFTINPQQSF
+1109 
-1124 QATNQQTTS
+1124 
-1133 QSLQSSNTD
+1133 
-1142 ITDYVNT
+1142 
-1149 EGKDRGFLTK
+1149 
-1159 KGEELLGTTF
+1159 
-1169 DKSKFNKGTFSVA
+1169 
-1182 LYPGPSGTTLMI
+1182 
-1194 GFISP
+1194 
-1199 KGNKFYANYNS
+1199 
-1210 SPTRKT
+1210 KT
-1216 WDLLN
+1216 WDLYLQCKEQLKGTKWYGLKNAKEFVAVALTDRDFQIALSEIKVKEKSAFKRFINYLTNLFNKIFEAQGINIKDSALEEIISISQEYFNYANKDLRGGIYDYSKSANDYFKNEGTFEEYSKFQAPINETTEEKILN
-1221 SEQQSVTDVNS
+1221 GKLGFTRNGEIIVSRNLSKEDVFKYIKGEIKSATSEQKRVVFEELANEGYTESKLRDIIQTDEDAKKLITYHELS
-1232 EKYWNIINT
+1232 HKYWEDNSNE
-1241 IVPKSLRD
+1241 
-1249 LVDSGKYYKMDTTD
+1249 YYQGDPRTKDGT
-1263 MEKGGEAS
+1263 
-1271 LIKRSELEDYFEKEY
+1271 LIKSQVNWLSPNKIEVEKRATLDAIHRIELEKE
-1286 NVFMQG
+1286 
-1292 RSLDYN
+1292 S
-1298 TKQINKALSS
+1298 TKTTEEVQIN
-1308 IQKNSIP
+1308 
-1315 SINVQQET
+1315 QED
-1323 NKGETKTPTSVSS
+1323 K
-1336 YTGSITSDA
+1336 
-1345 NTIENNKQDLYTTK
+1345 KQDLYTTK
-1359 QQEKMQQIDNLLGG
+1359 QQDKMQQIDNLLGD

-1447 KFSPEHNDFDNDDT
+1447 KFSPEHNDFEDFDT
-1461 LDKAFA
+1461 IDKATA

-1503 ENLVGDADNFNESND
+1503 EDIVGDADNFNESNS

-1526 GSLQEHWQIESRC
+1526 GNLQEHWQIESRC

-1598 MVTKLQEKQEDNPWV
+1598 MVAKLQEKQEDNPWV

-1687 DGINKKSFEE
+1687 DGINKESFKE

-1725 NTLGYISNLFGYY
+1725 NTLGYISNLLGYY

-1744 KNNLT
+1744 KSNLT
-1749 NENYKKMYS
+1749 NENYRKMYS
-1758 ALGYIIKS
+1758 ALGYMIKS
-1766 FENNLDNA
+1766 FENNLDNS

-1793 FLKPITEQLEDIAV
+1793 FLKPITEYLEDIAV

-1868 LRALATD
+1868 LRALVTD

-1897 NMSDMEYT
+1897 DMDDMEYT

-1916 VNDKQSRVPAWFRV
+1916 ANDKQSRVPAWFRV

-1951 YKETITDGMMDIFNQ
+1951 YRETITEGMMDIFNQ

-1982 DPRFIKNFDKNGK
+1982 DPRFIKNFDKNGR

-2041 IFDTMDA
+2041 IFNAMDA
-2048 RAKSIVEK
+2048 KAKAIVEA
-2056 WIDAG
+2056 WINSG

-2073 VTEEEI
+2073 TTEEEI

-2131 ATDYEGRKVSDGKE
+2131 ATDYDGRKVSDGKE

-2152 WDNFISNI
+2152 WDDFISNI
-2160 IDNVSIVFDRKIAE
+2160 IDNVSIVFDRKIAN
-2174 APEAEKAGYKA
+2174 APEAEKNGYRA
-2185 LKESLVGENGAFRNI
+2185 LKESLVGKDGAFRKI

-2227 AEDIYQK
+2227 AEEIYQK
-2234 LRKGDYNYNDLS
+2234 LRKGDYNYSDLS

-2256 YSQIEKSSGVA
+2256 YSQIEKPSGVPN
-2267 KAPLDKFKVPV
+2267 APLDKLKVPV

-2288 MADAILQNE
+2288 MADAILQSE

-2316 YDEDGNYKT
+2316 YDENGNYKT

-2346 LNKYVNDA
+2346 LNKYINDA

-2361 AVMEACLYETTPKTV
+2361 AVMEACLYETAPKTV

-2393 KTGKYSQTYVHELPL
+2393 KTGKYSQTYVQELPF

-2451 YEVEGRK
+2451 YEVEGK
-2458 VSADEFKAEYEQTV
+2458 KLSAEEFKAEYEQTV
-2472 ADNIEDSISELESTL
+2472 ADNIEDSINELSDIL
-2487 GLNSTSTKD
+2487 GFNSINAKD

-2581 FKDKNGGLLKTRA
+2581 FKDKNGGLLKIRA
-2594 EYEKSPIKKELSQ
+2594 EYEKNPIKKELSQ

-2621 ERTMPYKDYIK
+2621 ESTMSYEDYIK

-2653 NQFADKNGNISI
+2653 SQFADKNGNISI

-2726 EYLMRKDYGISRN
+2726 EYLMRKDYNISRN
-2739 KITKSALHKI
+2739 KISKSALHKI
-2749 LYDSLIESQSGE
+2749 LYDALVETQSKK
-2761 LSYGAKSKLNSLVR
+2761 LSYEAKSNLNDLVR

-2794 GFMSIPSSSY
+2794 GFISIPSSSY

-2853 GFDPQKR
+2853 GFDQQKR

-2874 YEKLS
+2874 YEELS

-2888 LSDKDKNLMFID
+2888 LSDKDKNLMFVD

-2924 AHAVIENEGYMVNV
+2924 AHAVIENEGYMMNV

-2943 LTRPFTVADMT
+2943 LTRPFTVAGMT

-3004 LNTLVR
+3004 LNTLIR

-3049 DDRIKR
+3049 DDRIAKMESR
-3055 IEKDLNIDE
+3055 FSIDE
-3064 NSSLNEEELT
+3064 NSVINKEELT
-3074 REQLIE
+3074 REELIE
-3080 GIKSSDPRIEYKV
+3080 GIKVSDPRIEYKV
-3093 LKSFRNFQRLAD
+3093 LKAFRNFQRLAD
-3105 AMRMPTFATRFNSV
+3105 AMRMPTFATRFNSIS
-3119 NSAVGPLIIDNL
+3119 SAVGPLIIDNL

-3171 ALGIAQSLFGNM
+3171 TFGIAQGLFGNM
-3183 PANSTGFRNILT
+3183 PANSTGFRNILA
-3195 YASENPIGNAILSD
+3195 YISENPIGDVILND
-3209 RKVLSSLSDFYQ
+3209 RKILSSLSDFYQ

-3236 SKVISE
+3236 GKVISE

-3250 NYKKQYDNN
+3250 NYKKQYNDN

-3295 WIDLHRVNPE
+3295 WIDLHKVNPE

-3332 VYVKERLN
+3332 IYVKERLN
-3340 SYVNTFRVLPSST
+3340 SYVDTFRVLPSST

-3371 VPRKKNLVMRHLENS
+3371 VPRKKNIVMRRLGNG

-3397 ELQKTQYFKMKVDNV
+3397 ELQKTQYFKMKVGNV

-3419 LLKDDSIE
+3419 LLKDGSIE
-3427 YKEVNPLGSNKDYLE
+3427 YKEVSPLGSNKDYLE

-3449 KPIEIPSASLED
+3449 KPIEIPSTSLED
-3461 NEKSEISPSTDGEA
+3461 NEKSEISSSTDGEA
-3475 KSDESTPSKQEQI
+3475 KSDETTLSKQEQI

-3501 FADAEKTIQSYKA
+3501 FADAEKTIQNYKA

-3519 KKAVESQVKKFM
+3519 KKAIESQVKNFM

-3543 ERTIEEEYK
+3543 EKTIEEEYK

>member
-1 MSCVNTS
+1 MSCINTNS
-8 SREFKSLLSKV
+8 KEFKSLLDKV
-19 NVSSGTLELLIHKL
+19 DISSATLELIIHKI
-33 QNDNEN
+33 QNTKNNAKYPSVSEINEILRPQSFEGSETMIEIWN
-39 APYPTP
+39 KQYSSPINFPT
-45 SEVIAKLSPKAFTSN
+45 IALAREEFNKAS
-60 ADTIHA
+60 
-66 WVNNYSEPR
+66 
-75 YFRTKDEAEFFFMED
+75 
-90 AIRIFGKD
+90 RIFGKN
-98 SVSLTQVKNGGYIVE
+98 SISIIEKKNGTYDLV
-113 VGRPDILPFNL
+113 VGNPSPNQIKSATDNVGTFSRTNDRIDYFEDASTGISY
-124 NGGIWS
+124 NGES
-130 ELKNT
+130 KDFLQNT
-135 IKEGPKDA
+135 INKKIQA
-143 LLKSFIEVFEVNGKL
+143 IENKVEN
-158 PIVDISYL
+158 IS
-166 PNVEYI
+166 NV
-172 DANGIKTNGVP
+172 
-183 LAMGG
+183 
-188 RDSIVFDTN
+188 
-197 TLLSLMQETSPN
+197 LSLMEIAKRDYESLPLERKVGALRRKVKAFNREYNTNIRVDDNGNIIHNLSKLESTLMNLKNPKLADTIIKEWHKEQASARQESIN
-209 MREKVFKQY
+209 KELKLLEREDYFHSEEAKKENEYSLEVLKNEVGITLDNSLIDEFLSKVKSTNPYHQIFKQVVDILRNNNIPINIVIDSTLENIAARKQDGFKTATIRFNPSLLLGY
-218 FLHELT
+218 LMTDNRVSAKGNVMKILTHELIHALTAEILET
-224 HSVTLAAINKAEA
+224 HPTWAKIRDFDKAQTEFTTKTWDLYLQCKKQL
-237 GKGTKEEK
+237 KGTKWYGLK
-245 DFYNEINRIYN
+245 N
-256 IAKEAMGKEAGSY
+256 AKEFIAVALTDRDFQVVLSK
-269 YGMDNIKEFLAE
+269 IKVREKSAFKRFINY
-281 ITSNLSFQK
+281 ITNL
-290 RLASIKDTK
+290 
-299 KKNLWNAIVNAF
+299 
-311 ASFFNKYFNMAIK
+311 FNKIFEAQGINIK
-324 DSVLESGLKSLSEYI
+324 DSVLEEVISISQEYFDYANKGINKGIDDYLNTSDYYKGEKSFEEYTKYTAPI
-339 QYAKNNSASI
+339 NETTDEKILNGK
-349 EATPTELARK
+349 LAFTREGNIVVSRN
-359 VNSVTPET
+359 VN
-367 FLTFNSLSDLQR
+367 
-379 FLQNEGFT
+379 
-387 VGVGNSN
+387 
-394 KTEAEAHIIGKH
+394 
-406 KYNGAYWLKQWTD
+406 
-419 KSLTNNT
+419 
-426 NVAKNLL
+426 
-433 NEVLSNLGIA
+433 
-443 DKGVVT
+443 
-449 IKDTSKGTIVEFNK
+449 
-463 EAFDKAKEDILEN
+463 KEDIFKYIKGEIDSPTSKQKKVVFDSLAKKGYTEAKLRELI
-476 VQDRDYYENSLL
+476 QTDEDAKKLLAYHELSHKYWEDSIKDYYEGDERNSDGTLVSEKINWL
-488 SESEQYDLEILDS
+488 SPNKLKVEERATLDAIQRIELE
-501 VDSELS
+501 
-507 SLVKEGKLSIYE
+507 
-519 AKDLF
+519 
-524 EQKNGISIYYQ
+524 
-535 SNPDMAF
+535 
-542 SQAPSDTLNFYEG
+542 
-555 NIEPSDD
+555 
-562 TIFVFGSNPEGRHGA
+562 
-577 GAAKIA
+577 
-583 REQFGAVYGQG
+583 
-594 EGLQGNAYALP
+594 
-605 TKDLRVKKNNSL
+605 
-617 RSISPEQIIKSIKKL
+617 KSI
-632 YETAKQNPD
+632 
-641 KQFKVAYRNT
+641 
-651 DRASLNGYTG
+651 
-661 LEMIDMFTKAGPI
+661 
-674 PSNIVFSK
+674 
-682 EWIDT
+682 
-687 GKFNQQISDNTQNS
+687 
-701 KSLFNSL
+701 
-708 GELKGDTDISEII
+708 
-721 NNDGTINFNK
+721 
-731 LEEITDKYFKN
+731 
-742 ADSSLFKKGR
+742 
-752 KTLRERQEKHF
+752 
-763 DVNGNPIEAN
+763 AN
-773 TLEHLINVTKSASEI
+773 TE
-788 NIKEELK
+788 
-795 PTLVLAAAL
+795 
-804 HDIAKPF
+804 
-811 HGGQR
+811 R
-816 HGFQSVD
+816 
-823 VINSVFKGNISPLV
+823 
-837 KFAVRHHMLTLEE
+837 
-850 SKEFTI
+850 
-856 DDAKRIIQDAID
+856 
-868 NNLNIQ
+868 
-874 DTIDVLLALNT
+874 
-885 ADIMM
+885 
-890 GQKPSDIDR
+890 
-899 YSGKTKKETIEEE
+899 
-912 IPVKRKLLELA
+912 
-923 AKELSNNE
+923 
-931 SQNNINNQNNLALNF
+931 NINTILNF

-956 AATGSDKA
+956 AAIGSDKA

-971 AGIKVKNYTVTNWDK
+971 VGIKVKNYTVTNWDK
-986 LSNEERE
+986 LSNEEKE

-1028 DKADAIFAVGKVA
+1028 DKADAIFAIGEVA

-1084 VPTIQPSLTKNAA
+1084 IPTSQPSLTKNAA
-1097 VVGTRNLQNNGR
+1097 VVGTRKLQDNGK
-1109 EAINNIFTINPQQSF
+1109 EAINSIFITKPQQE
-1124 QATNQQTTS
+1124 QK
-1133 QSLQSSNTD
+1133 
-1142 ITDYVNT
+1142 IEEHT
-1149 EGKDRGFLTK
+1149 ENKTIEDTQ
-1159 KGEELLGTTF
+1159 EE
-1169 DKSKFNKGTFSVA
+1169 A
-1182 LYPGPSGTTLMI
+1182 P
-1194 GFISP
+1194 
-1199 KGNKFYANYNS
+1199 
-1210 SPTRKT
+1210 
-1216 WDLLN
+1216 
-1221 SEQQSVTDVNS
+1221 
-1232 EKYWNIINT
+1232 
-1241 IVPKSLRD
+1241 
-1249 LVDSGKYYKMDTTD
+1249 
-1263 MEKGGEAS
+1263 
-1271 LIKRSELEDYFEKEY
+1271 
-1286 NVFMQG
+1286 
-1292 RSLDYN
+1292 
-1298 TKQINKALSS
+1298 QINKTE
-1308 IQKNSIP
+1308 K
-1315 SINVQQET
+1315 E
-1323 NKGETKTPTSVSS
+1323 
-1336 YTGSITSDA
+1336 
-1345 NTIENNKQDLYTTK
+1345 QDLYTTK
-1359 QQEKMQQIDNLLGG
+1359 QQEKMQQIDNLLGD

-1467 ITDNWQAIMLL
+1467 ITDNWQAIILL

-1503 ENLVGDADNFNESND
+1503 EDLVGDADNFNESNN
-1518 QSDVEEVE
+1518 QSDVEEIE

-1598 MVTKLQEKQEDNPWV
+1598 MITKLQEKQEDNPWV

-1640 HFQPYSVVI
+1640 HFQSYSVVV
-1649 EEDGKYKSIQ
+1649 EEDGKYKSIL

-1664 ALSEAMTQVTTQYKI
+1664 ALKEAMTQITTQYKI

-1687 DGINKKSFEE
+1687 NGINKESFKE
-1697 LRAAYDSLEKFKH
+1697 LRAAYDSLEKFRH
-1710 MGYDLSKEVNKDEAA
+1710 MGYELSKEVNKDEAA

-1744 KNNLT
+1744 KSNLT
-1749 NENYKKMYS
+1749 SENYKKMYS
-1758 ALGYIIKS
+1758 ALGYIVKS

-1875 SKTREIFKHKVQLN
+1875 SKAIEIFKHKVQLN
-1889 FNKHNYMR
+1889 FNRHNYMKD
-1897 NMSDMEYT
+1897 MSDMEYI
-1905 LSLFTEYFSEG
+1905 LSLFTEYFSESAD
-1916 VNDKQSRVPAWFRV
+1916 DKQSRVPAWFRV

-1951 YKETITDGMMDIFNQ
+1951 YKETITDGMMNIFNQ

-2025 GKEVDEAKLY
+2025 GKKVDEAKLY

-2048 RAKSIVEK
+2048 RAKAIVEK
-2056 WIDAG
+2056 WVDSG
-2061 LIEGA
+2061 LMEGA

-2073 VTEEEI
+2073 TTEEEI

-2126 RGNVE
+2126 RGNIE

-2152 WDNFISNI
+2152 WDNFVSNI

-2174 APEAEKAGYKA
+2174 APEAEKAGYRA

-2234 LRKGDYNYNDLS
+2234 LRKGDYNYSDLS

-2354 NGEAKAK
+2354 NGETKAK
-2361 AVMEACLYETTPKTV
+2361 AVMEACIYETTPKTV
-2376 QEVNPET
+2376 QKINSET
-2383 GELEDVTINT
+2383 GEFEDVTVNI
-2393 KTGKYSQTYVHELPL
+2393 KTGKYSQTYVHELSF

-2441 TKDSFGNDAT
+2441 TKDSFGNDAI

-2458 VSADEFKAEYEQTV
+2458 VSADKFKAEYEQTI
-2472 ADNIEDSISELESTL
+2472 ADNIEDSISELESIL

-2581 FKDKNGGLLKTRA
+2581 FKDKNGGLLMTRA
-2594 EYEKSPIKKELSQ
+2594 EYEKNPIKKELSQ

-2621 ERTMPYKDYIK
+2621 ESIMSYEDYIK

-2653 NQFADKNGNISI
+2653 SQFADKNGNISI

-2704 GDGIMLPNDITL
+2704 GDGIMLPSDITL

-2726 EYLMRKDYGISRN
+2726 EYLMRKDYNISRN

-2749 LYDSLIESQSGE
+2749 LYDSLIESQKGE
-2761 LSYGAKSKLNSLVR
+2761 LSYDVKSELNSLVK
-2775 QFLEDPFDRAS
+2775 QFLEGPFDKAS

-2804 SKLLKLYLQNA
+2804 NKLLKLYLQNA

-2868 RTTDKS
+2868 RTTNKS
-2874 YEKLS
+2874 YEELS
-2879 KMSIDELKD
+2879 KMSIDELKN
-2888 LSDKDKNLMFID
+2888 LSNKDKNLMFVD

-2911 AGSLIGIFAVNRT
+2911 ASSLIGIFAVNRI
-2924 AHAVIENEGYMVNV
+2924 AHAVIENEGYMINV
-2938 DNACR
+2938 DNACK
-2943 LTRPFTVADMT
+2943 LTRPFTVAGMT

-3015 DDAALFLSQRAISS
+3015 DDAALFLSQRAISNV
-3029 ALNQFSSEN
+3029 LNQFSSKN

-3044 LSKVV
+3044 LSKVI

-3055 IEKDLNIDE
+3055 MEEAFSIDE
-3064 NSSLNEEELT
+3064 NSIINEEELT
-3074 REQLIE
+3074 RKELIE
-3080 GIKSSDPRIEYKV
+3080 GIKSSDPRIEYKI
-3093 LKSFRNFQRLAD
+3093 LKTFRNFQRLAD
-3105 AMRMPTFATRFNSV
+3105 AMRMPTFATRFNSIS
-3119 NSAVGPLIIDNL
+3119 SAVGPLIIDNL

-3158 IFLAHPILNQFRR
+3158 IFLTHPILNQFRKT
-3171 ALGIAQSLFGNM
+3171 LGIAQSLFGNM
-3183 PANSTGFRNILT
+3183 PANSSGFRNLLT
-3195 YASENPIGNAILSD
+3195 YISENPIGDIILGD
-3209 RKVLSSLSDFYQ
+3209 RKILSSLSDFYQ
-3221 SYLVVA
+3221 SYLVIA

-3236 SKVISE
+3236 GKVISE
-3242 FPKEFMEK
+3242 FPKEFMER
-3250 NYKKQYDNN
+3250 NYKEQYKDN
-3259 LLIQSIKYGTD
+3259 LLIQSIKYDTD
-3270 KGGRAT
+3270 KGSRAT
-3276 LQIDIT
+3276 LQIDIN

-3295 WIDLHRVNPE
+3295 WIDLHKVNPE

-3332 VYVKERLN
+3332 VYVKERLK
-3340 SYVNTFRVLPSST
+3340 SYVDTFRVLPSST
-3353 PEIVLDQFIR
+3353 PEIVFDQFIR
-3363 NNWDNNRL
+3363 NNWDNNKL
-3371 VPRKKNLVMRHLENS
+3371 VPRKKNLVMRHLENG

-3412 DKLYQQV
+3412 DKLYKQV

-3427 YKEVNPLGSNKDYLE
+3427 YKEVSPLGSNKDYLE
-3442 VSVDGID
+3442 ISVDGID
-3449 KPIEIPSASLED
+3449 KPIEIPSISLED
-3461 NEKSEISPSTDGEA
+3461 NEKSEISTNTDGEA
-3475 KSDESTPSKQEQI
+3475 KSDESTLSNQEQI

-3501 FADAEKTIQSYKA
+3501 FADAEKTIQNYKA

-3519 KKAVESQVKKFM
+3519 KKAIESQVKKFM

-3543 ERTIEEEYK
+3543 EKTIEEEYK

>member
-8 SREFKSLLSKV
+8 SKEFKSLLSKV

-60 ADTIHA
+60 ADMIHA
-66 WVNNYSEPR
+66 WVNNYSKPK
-75 YFRTKDEAEFFFMED
+75 YFRTIDEAEFFFMED

-98 SVSLTQVKNGGYIVE
+98 SVSLTQTKDGGYIAE
-113 VGRPDILPFNL
+113 VGRPDILPFSL
-124 NGGIWS
+124 NNGIWS

-135 IKEGPKDA
+135 LKEGPKDA
-143 LLKSFIEVFEVNGKL
+143 LLKAFIEVFEINGRL
-158 PIVDISYL
+158 PIVDISSL
-166 PNVEYI
+166 PNTEYI
-172 DANGIKTNGVP
+172 SANGIKTNGVP
-183 LAMGG
+183 LALGG
-188 RDSIVFDTN
+188 RDSIIFDTN
-197 TLLSLMQETSPN
+197 ALLSLMSKTPPN
-209 MREKVFKQY
+209 MREKIFKQY

-224 HSVTLAAINKAEA
+224 HSVTLAVIDKVEA

-245 DFYNEINRIYN
+245 AFYDEINRIYN
-256 IAKEAMGKEAGSY
+256 IAKEAMGKEADSY
-269 YGMDNIKEFLAE
+269 YGMNNIKEFLAE

-299 KKNLWNAIVNAF
+299 KKNLWNTIIDAF
-311 ASFFNKYFNMAIK
+311 TSFFNKYFNMNIK
-324 DSVLESGLKSLSEYI
+324 DSILESGIKSLSEYI
-339 QYAKNNSASI
+339 QYAKNNSTSI
-349 EATPTELARK
+349 EATPTELASK
-359 VNSVTPET
+359 VNSVTPGT

-394 KTEAEAHIIGKH
+394 KTETEAHIIGKH

-419 KSLTNNT
+419 ESLTSNT
-426 NVAKNLL
+426 NIAKNLL
-433 NEVLSNLGIA
+433 NKVLSNLGIA

-449 IKDTSKGTIVEFNK
+449 IKDTDNGTIVEFHK
-463 EAFDKAKEDILEN
+463 EAFDKAKEEILEN
-476 VQDRDYYENSLL
+476 IQDRDYYENSLL
-488 SESEQYDLEILDS
+488 SESEQYDLEVLDS

-535 SNPDMAF
+535 SNPDIAF
-542 SQAPSDTLNFYEG
+542 SQASSDIL
-555 NIEPSDD
+555 S
-562 TIFVFGSNPEGRHGA
+562 
-577 GAAKIA
+577 
-583 REQFGAVYGQG
+583 Q
-594 EGLQGNAYALP
+594 
-605 TKDLRVKKNNSL
+605 
-617 RSISPEQIIKSIKKL
+617 
-632 YETAKQNPD
+632 
-641 KQFKVAYRNT
+641 
-651 DRASLNGYTG
+651 
-661 LEMIDMFTKAGPI
+661 
-674 PSNIVFSK
+674 
-682 EWIDT
+682 
-687 GKFNQQISDNTQNS
+687 
-701 KSLFNSL
+701 
-708 GELKGDTDISEII
+708 
-721 NNDGTINFNK
+721 
-731 LEEITDKYFKN
+731 
-742 ADSSLFKKGR
+742 
-752 KTLRERQEKHF
+752 
-763 DVNGNPIEAN
+763 
-773 TLEHLINVTKSASEI
+773 
-788 NIKEELK
+788 
-795 PTLVLAAAL
+795 
-804 HDIAKPF
+804 
-811 HGGQR
+811 
-816 HGFQSVD
+816 
-823 VINSVFKGNISPLV
+823 
-837 KFAVRHHMLTLEE
+837 
-850 SKEFTI
+850 
-856 DDAKRIIQDAID
+856 D
-868 NNLNIQ
+868 NNQEQTTNVQ
-874 DTIDVLLALNT
+874 TVDT
-885 ADIMM
+885 
-890 GQKPSDIDR
+890 
-899 YSGKTKKETIEEE
+899 
-912 IPVKRKLLELA
+912 
-923 AKELSNNE
+923 
-931 SQNNINNQNNLALNF
+931 ALNF

-956 AATGSDKA
+956 AAIGSDKA
-964 WEEAATK
+964 WKEAATK

-993 RLDKEYQEVVNTLG
+993 RLDKEYQEVVNILG

-1016 SGKLVRRDMLQA
+1016 AGKLVRRDMMQA
-1028 DKADAIFAVGKVA
+1028 DKADAIFAIGTVS

-1047 GGTGYATTRGIIRGI
+1047 GGTGYATTRGIQRGI

-1084 VPTIQPSLTKNAA
+1084 IPTIQPSLTKNAA
-1097 VVGTRNLQNNGR
+1097 VVGTRKLQDNGK
-1109 EAINNIFTINPQQSF
+1109 EAINSIFTTIPKQEQRVEETTENKIISGGQTGAHTVNVIKESVYSKELIKVLQTLIDKIKGSGIKEAKAAQNLYEWTIQAQQAILDAIEKGERKDDDLLLDKV
-1124 QATNQQTTS
+1124 QEQLNNLIQKTPENLAKGAIKAAKEMGK
-1133 QSLQSSNTD
+1133 D
-1142 ITDYVNT
+1142 WGKNT
-1149 EGKDRGFLTK
+1149 EQKTTINQARALADILNNSTK
-1159 KGEELLGTTF
+1159 GVK
-1169 DKSKFNKGTFSVA
+1169 
-1182 LYPGPSGTTLMI
+1182 P
-1194 GFISP
+1194 
-1199 KGNKFYANYNS
+1199 
-1210 SPTRKT
+1210 
-1216 WDLLN
+1216 
-1221 SEQQSVTDVNS
+1221 
-1232 EKYWNIINT
+1232 
-1241 IVPKSLRD
+1241 
-1249 LVDSGKYYKMDTTD
+1249 
-1263 MEKGGEAS
+1263 
-1271 LIKRSELEDYFEKEY
+1271 
-1286 NVFMQG
+1286 
-1292 RSLDYN
+1292 
-1298 TKQINKALSS
+1298 QINRR
-1308 IQKNSIP
+1308 
-1315 SINVQQET
+1315 ET
-1323 NKGETKTPTSVSS
+1323 E
-1336 YTGSITSDA
+1336 
-1345 NTIENNKQDLYTTK
+1345 QDLYTLK
-1359 QQEKMQQIDNLLGG
+1359 QQDKMQQIDNLLGD

-1438 DNIVEMCKQ
+1438 DNIIEMCKQ

-1478 AQDSFLNLEDFSIVS
+1478 AQDSFLNIEDFSIVS

-1503 ENLVGDADNFNESND
+1503 EDLVGDADNFNESND
-1518 QSDVEEVE
+1518 QLDVEEIE

-1544 TMSQMVRRALLKCY
+1544 TMSQMVKRALLKCY

-1598 MVTKLQEKQEDNPWV
+1598 MVAKLQEKQEDNPWV

-1664 ALSEAMTQVTTQYKI
+1664 ALKEAMTQITTQYKI

-1687 DGINKKSFEE
+1687 DGINKESFKE
-1697 LRAAYDSLEKFKH
+1697 LRAAYDSLEKFRH

-1744 KNNLT
+1744 KSNLT
-1749 NENYKKMYS
+1749 KENYKKMYS
-1758 ALGYIIKS
+1758 ALGYIVKS

-1788 GNMRE
+1788 GNIRE

-1826 SKLMQKFSQK
+1826 SKLMQKFSQE

-1875 SKTREIFKHKVQLN
+1875 SKAREIFKHKVQLN
-1889 FNKHNYMR
+1889 FNKHNYMK

-1916 VNDKQSRVPAWFRV
+1916 ANDKQSRVPAWFRV

-1951 YKETITDGMMDIFNQ
+1951 YRETITDGMMDIFNQ

-2041 IFDTMDA
+2041 IFDAMDA
-2048 RAKSIVEK
+2048 RAKAIVEK
-2056 WIDAG
+2056 WIDSG
-2061 LIEGA
+2061 LMEGA

-2126 RGNVE
+2126 RGNIE
-2131 ATDYEGRKVSDGKE
+2131 ATDYKGRKVSDGKE

-2152 WDNFISNI
+2152 WDNFVSNI

-2174 APEAEKAGYKA
+2174 APEAEKAGYRA

-2246 VAFQPLKPFV
+2246 IAFQPLKPFV
-2256 YSQIEKSSGVA
+2256 YSQIEKSSSVA

-2361 AVMEACLYETTPKTV
+2361 AVMKACLYETTPKTV

-2383 GELEDVTINT
+2383 GELEDVVINT
-2393 KTGKYSQTYVHELPL
+2393 KTGKYSKTYVHELPF
-2408 EDYCLQQEVPE
+2408 EDYCLQQEVPK

-2458 VSADEFKAEYEQTV
+2458 VSADEFKAEYEQTI
-2472 ADNIEDSISELESTL
+2472 ADNIEDSISELESAL
-2487 GLNSTSTKD
+2487 ALHSTNTRD

-2594 EYEKSPIKKELSQ
+2594 EYEKNPIKKKISQ

-2621 ERTMPYKDYIK
+2621 ESTMSYEDYIK

-2653 NQFADKNGNISI
+2653 SQFADKNGNISI

-2726 EYLMRKDYGISRN
+2726 EYLMRKDYNISRN

-2749 LYDSLIESQSGE
+2749 LYDSLIESQKNE
-2761 LSYGAKSKLNSLVR
+2761 LSYGAKSKLNNLVR

-2868 RTTDKS
+2868 RTTNKS
-2874 YEKLS
+2874 YEELS

-2888 LSDKDKNLMFID
+2888 LSDKDKNLMFVD

-2924 AHAVIENEGYMVNV
+2924 AHAVIENEGYMINV

-2943 LTRPFTVADMT
+2943 LTRPFTVAGMT

-3049 DDRIKR
+3049 EDRIDKMESR
-3055 IEKDLNIDE
+3055 FSIDE
-3064 NSSLNEEELT
+3064 NSVINKEELT
-3074 REQLIE
+3074 REELIE
-3080 GIKSSDPRIEYKV
+3080 GIKVSDPRIEYKV

-3105 AMRMPTFATRFNSV
+3105 AMRMPTFATRFNSIS
-3119 NSAVGPLIIDNL
+3119 SAVGPLIIDNL
-3131 ITEHKMEKLSSE
+3131 ITEYKMEKLSSE

-3171 ALGIAQSLFGNM
+3171 TLGIAQGLFGNM

-3195 YASENPIGNAILSD
+3195 YASENPIGDAILSD
-3209 RKVLSSLSDFYQ
+3209 RKILSSLSDFYQ

-3250 NYKKQYDNN
+3250 NYKKQYNNN

-3270 KGGRAT
+3270 KGDRAT

-3295 WIDLHRVNPE
+3295 WIDLHKVNPE

-3332 VYVKERLN
+3332 VYVKERLK
-3340 SYVNTFRVLPSST
+3340 SYVDTFRVLPSST

-3371 VPRKKNLVMRHLENS
+3371 VPRKKDVVMRHLENG
-3386 NFEVYKESDVK
+3386 NFEVYKENDVK

-3427 YKEVNPLGSNKDYLE
+3427 YKEVSPLGSNKDYLE

-3449 KPIEIPSASLED
+3449 KPIEIPSTSLED
-3461 NEKSEISPSTDGEA
+3461 NEKSEISSSTDGEA
-3475 KSDESTPSKQEQI
+3475 KSDESTSSGQEQI

-3501 FADAEKTIQSYKA
+3501 FADAEKTIQNYKA

-3519 KKAVESQVKKFM
+3519 KKAIESQVKKFM

-3543 ERTIEEEYK
+3543 EETIEKEYK

>member
-39 APYPTP
+39 TPYPTP
-45 SEVIAKLSPKAFTSN
+45 SEVISKLSPKAFTSN
-60 ADTIHA
+60 ADMIHA

-75 YFRTKDEAEFFFMED
+75 YFRTKEEAEFFFMED
-90 AIRIFGKD
+90 AIKIFGKD

-113 VGRPDILPFNL
+113 VGRPDILPFNF

-172 DANGIKTNGVP
+172 DANGVKTNGIP

-188 RDSIVFDTN
+188 RDSIIFDTN
-197 TLLSLMQETSPN
+197 ELLSLMQKTPPN

-224 HSVTLAAINKAEA
+224 HSVTLAAISKVEA

-269 YGMDNIKEFLAE
+269 YGMNNIKEFLAE

-324 DSVLESGLKSLSEYI
+324 DSVLESGLRSLSEYI
-339 QYAKNNSASI
+339 QYAKNNSTSI

-394 KTEAEAHIIGKH
+394 KTEAEAHIISKH
-406 KYNGAYWLKQWTD
+406 KHEGAYWLKQWTD
-419 KSLTNNT
+419 ESLTSNT
-426 NVAKNLL
+426 NIAKNLL
-433 NEVLSNLGIA
+433 NEVLRNLGIA

-463 EAFDKAKEDILEN
+463 EAFDKAKKDILEST
-476 VQDRDYYENSLL
+476 QDRDYYENSLL

-542 SQAPSDTLNFYEG
+542 SQAPELDKQSSQNTNQQYTQFTWGRTSDNSYEVSSKG
-555 NIEPSDD
+555 DKRFSALYAKFKEGTTIWWNDPSDGLNKQINIGGK
-562 TIFVFGSNPEGRHGA
+562 TIED
-577 GAAKIA
+577 
-583 REQFGAVYGQG
+583 VYQ
-594 EGLQGNAYALP
+594 
-605 TKDLRVKKNNSL
+605 KV
-617 RSISPEQIIKSIKKL
+617 IKKSGKGKRPDMQSIVSL
-632 YETAKQNPD
+632 LMYETNTGITIDGTTIRSYAEKHLPKELLSKLAPYKHTSSLLLGQLPKETMEDYSYYMGYLPLWQEWAKQHP
-641 KQFKVAYRNT
+641 
-651 DRASLNGYTG
+651 
-661 LEMIDMFTKAGPI
+661 
-674 PSNIVFSK
+674 
-682 EWIDT
+682 
-687 GKFNQQISDNTQNS
+687 
-701 KSLFNSL
+701 
-708 GELKGDTDISEII
+708 ELIQE
-721 NNDGTINFNK
+721 
-731 LEEITDKYFKN
+731 
-742 ADSSLFKKGR
+742 
-752 KTLRERQEKHF
+752 LRE
-763 DVNGNPIEAN
+763 
-773 TLEHLINVTKSASEI
+773 KS
-788 NIKEELK
+788 
-795 PTLVLAAAL
+795 
-804 HDIAKPF
+804 
-811 HGGQR
+811 
-816 HGFQSVD
+816 
-823 VINSVFKGNISPLV
+823 
-837 KFAVRHHMLTLEE
+837 
-850 SKEFTI
+850 
-856 DDAKRIIQDAID
+856 
-868 NNLNIQ
+868 
-874 DTIDVLLALNT
+874 
-885 ADIMM
+885 
-890 GQKPSDIDR
+890 
-899 YSGKTKKETIEEE
+899 
-912 IPVKRKLLELA
+912 
-923 AKELSNNE
+923 
-931 SQNNINNQNNLALNF
+931 
-946 KPEEAEFYSG
+946 
-956 AATGSDKA
+956 
-964 WEEAATK
+964 
-971 AGIKVKNYTVTNWDK
+971 
-986 LSNEERE
+986 
-993 RLDKEYQEVVNTLG
+993 
-1007 RKVLDINSY
+1007 
-1016 SGKLVRRDMLQA
+1016 
-1028 DKADAIFAVGKVA
+1028 VGKVLTDQFA
-1041 SNGYVD
+1041 S
-1047 GGTGYATTRGIIRGI
+1047 TR
-1062 PVYLFDQS
+1062 VS
-1070 DSTWKVWDKEQSKF
+1070 
-1084 VPTIQPSLTKNAA
+1084 
-1097 VVGTRNLQNNGR
+1097 
-1109 EAINNIFTINPQQSF
+1109 
-1124 QATNQQTTS
+1124 QARA
-1133 QSLQSSNTD
+1133 LAD
-1142 ITDYVNT
+1142 I
-1149 EGKDRGFLTK
+1149 
-1159 KGEELLGTTF
+1159 
-1169 DKSKFNKGTFSVA
+1169 
-1182 LYPGPSGTTLMI
+1182 
-1194 GFISP
+1194 
-1199 KGNKFYANYNS
+1199 
-1210 SPTRKT
+1210 
-1216 WDLLN
+1216 LN
-1221 SEQQSVTDVNS
+1221 SQKVEEST
-1232 EKYWNIINT
+1232 E
-1241 IVPKSLRD
+1241 
-1249 LVDSGKYYKMDTTD
+1249 
-1263 MEKGGEAS
+1263 
-1271 LIKRSELEDYFEKEY
+1271 
-1286 NVFMQG
+1286 
-1292 RSLDYN
+1292 
-1298 TKQINKALSS
+1298 NK
-1308 IQKNSIP
+1308 
-1315 SINVQQET
+1315 
-1323 NKGETKTPTSVSS
+1323 
-1336 YTGSITSDA
+1336 
-1345 NTIENNKQDLYTTK
+1345 TIENTQEETSQESNKQDLYTTK
-1359 QQEKMQQIDNLLGG
+1359 QQDKMQQIDNLLGD

-1379 EVRHIAEQAVYWI
+1379 EIRHIAEQAVYWI

-1478 AQDSFLNLEDFSIVS
+1478 AQDSFLNSENFSIVS

-1503 ENLVGDADNFNESND
+1503 EDLVGDADNFNESND
-1518 QSDVEEVE
+1518 QSDVEEIE
-1526 GSLQEHWQIESRC
+1526 GNLQEHWQIESRC

-1664 ALSEAMTQVTTQYKI
+1664 ALSEAMTQITTQYKI

-1687 DGINKKSFEE
+1687 DGINKESFKE
-1697 LRAAYDSLEKFKH
+1697 LRAAYDSLEKFRH

-1744 KNNLT
+1744 KSNLT
-1749 NENYKKMYS
+1749 KENYKKMYS
-1758 ALGYIIKS
+1758 ALGYMIKS

-1875 SKTREIFKHKVQLN
+1875 SKAREIFKHKVQLN

-1897 NMSDMEYT
+1897 DMSDMEYT

-1916 VNDKQSRVPAWFRV
+1916 ANDKQSRVPAWFRV

-1951 YKETITDGMMDIFNQ
+1951 YRETITDGMMDIFNQ

-2035 ELANKA
+2035 ELANKT

-2048 RAKSIVEK
+2048 RAKAIVEK
-2056 WIDAG
+2056 WVDSG
-2061 LIEGA
+2061 LMEGA

-2145 RTFYLTD
+2145 RTFYLKD
-2152 WDNFISNI
+2152 WDDFISNI
-2160 IDNVSIVFDRKIAE
+2160 IDNVSIVFDRKIAN
-2174 APEAEKAGYKA
+2174 APEAEKAGYRV
-2185 LKESLVGENGAFRNI
+2185 LKESLVGKDGAFRKI

-2216 KAFIFGKWSKK
+2216 KAFIFGKWSRK

-2316 YDEDGNYKT
+2316 YDENGNYKT

-2361 AVMEACLYETTPKTV
+2361 AVMEACLYETAPKTV

-2383 GELEDVTINT
+2383 GELEDVTVNT
-2393 KTGKYSQTYVHELPL
+2393 KTGKYSQTYVHELPF
-2408 EDYCLQQEVPE
+2408 EDYCLQQEVPG

-2458 VSADEFKAEYEQTV
+2458 VSAEEFKAEYEQTV

-2581 FKDKNGGLLKTRA
+2581 FKDKNGGLLMTRA
-2594 EYEKSPIKKELSQ
+2594 EYEKNPIKKELSQ

-2621 ERTMPYKDYIK
+2621 EGTMSYKDYIK

-2653 NQFADKNGNISI
+2653 SQFADKNGNISI

-2749 LYDSLIESQSGE
+2749 LYDSLIESQKGE
-2761 LSYGAKSKLNSLVR
+2761 LSYGVKSKLNSLVR

-2874 YEKLS
+2874 YEELS

-2888 LSDKDKNLMFID
+2888 LSDKDKNLMFVD

-2924 AHAVIENEGYMVNV
+2924 AHAVIENEGYMMNV
-2938 DNACR
+2938 DNACE

-3080 GIKSSDPRIEYKV
+3080 GVKSSDPRIEYKV

-3105 AMRMPTFATRFNSV
+3105 AMRMPTFATRFNSIS
-3119 NSAVGPLIIDNL
+3119 SAVGPLIIDNL

-3171 ALGIAQSLFGNM
+3171 TLGIAQGLFGNM

-3195 YASENPIGNAILSD
+3195 YASENPIGDAILSD
-3209 RKVLSSLSDFYQ
+3209 RKILSSLSDFYQ

-3227 GNVVNSSDL
+3227 GNVVNSNDL

-3250 NYKKQYDNN
+3250 NYKKQYDDN

-3295 WIDLHRVNPE
+3295 WIDLHKVNPE

-3332 VYVKERLN
+3332 VYVKERLK
-3340 SYVNTFRVLPSST
+3340 SYVDTFRVLPSST

-3371 VPRKKNLVMRHLENS
+3371 VPRKKNIVMRHLENG

-3419 LLKDDSIE
+3419 LVKDDSIE

-3449 KPIEIPSASLED
+3449 KPIEIPSTSLED

-3475 KSDESTPSKQEQI
+3475 KSDESTLSKQEQI

-3519 KKAVESQVKKFM
+3519 KKAIESQVKKFM

-3543 ERTIEEEYK
+3543 EKTIEEEYK

>member
-1 MSCVNTS
+1 MSCINTNS
-8 SREFKSLLSKV
+8 KEFKSLLDKV
-19 NVSSGTLELLIHKL
+19 DISSATLELIIHKI
-33 QNDNEN
+33 QNTKNNAKYPSVSEINEILRPQSFEGSETIIEIWN
-39 APYPTP
+39 KQYSSPINFPT
-45 SEVIAKLSPKAFTSN
+45 IALAREEFNKAS
-60 ADTIHA
+60 
-66 WVNNYSEPR
+66 
-75 YFRTKDEAEFFFMED
+75 
-90 AIRIFGKD
+90 RIFGKN
-98 SVSLTQVKNGGYIVE
+98 SVSIIEKKNGTYDLV
-113 VGRPDILPFNL
+113 VGNPSPNQIKSATDNVGTFSRTNDRIDYFEDASTGISY
-124 NGGIWS
+124 NGES
-130 ELKNT
+130 KDFLQNT
-135 IKEGPKDA
+135 INKKIQA
-143 LLKSFIEVFEVNGKL
+143 IENKVEN
-158 PIVDISYL
+158 IS
-166 PNVEYI
+166 NV
-172 DANGIKTNGVP
+172 
-183 LAMGG
+183 
-188 RDSIVFDTN
+188 
-197 TLLSLMQETSPN
+197 LSLMEIAKRDYESLPLERKVGALRRKVKAFNREYNTNIRVDDNGNIIHNLNKLESILMNLKNPKLADTIIKEWHKEQASARQESIN
-209 MREKVFKQY
+209 KELKLLEREDYFHSEEAKKENEHSLEVLKNEVGITLDNSLIDEFLSKVRPSNPYHQLFKQVVDILRNNNIPINIVIDSTLENIAARKQDGFKTATIRFNPSLLLGY
-218 FLHELT
+218 LMTDDRVSAKGNVMKILTHELIHALTAEILET
-224 HSVTLAAINKAEA
+224 HPTWAKIRGFDKAQTEFTTKTWNLYLQCKEQL
-237 GKGTKEEK
+237 KGTKWYGLK
-245 DFYNEINRIYN
+245 N
-256 IAKEAMGKEAGSY
+256 AKEFIAVALTDRDFQVALSK
-269 YGMDNIKEFLAE
+269 IKVREKSAFKRFINY
-281 ITSNLSFQK
+281 ITDL
-290 RLASIKDTK
+290 
-299 KKNLWNAIVNAF
+299 
-311 ASFFNKYFNMAIK
+311 FNKVFEAQGINIK
-324 DSVLESGLKSLSEYI
+324 DSVLEEVISISQEYFDYANKGINKGIDDYLNTSDYYEGEKSFEEYTEYTAPINETTDEKILNGKLAFTREGNIVVSRNVNKEDVFKYIKGEIDSPTSKQKKVVFDSLAKKGYTEAKLRELIQTDEDAKKLLTYHELSHKYWEDSSKDYYEGDERNSDGTLVSEKINWLSPNKLEVEKRATLDAIQRIELEKGIANTKRNTKQSSQTTQFTLEDFEVKVPDGREVSGGTIGIANGKYVSFHTIEGAFQAAKLNYLDNVNYTKEEFKKVIEEGKDSNTILKKLGEARTTQEVTNIVNEVQLDKGLNTELWNKAAPIIRKALEDKYEKKSLS
-339 QYAKNNSASI
+339 S
-349 EATPTELARK
+349 
-359 VNSVTPET
+359 
-367 FLTFNSLSDLQR
+367 
-379 FLQNEGFT
+379 
-387 VGVGNSN
+387 
-394 KTEAEAHIIGKH
+394 
-406 KYNGAYWLKQWTD
+406 
-419 KSLTNNT
+419 
-426 NVAKNLL
+426 
-433 NEVLSNLGIA
+433 
-443 DKGVVT
+443 
-449 IKDTSKGTIVEFNK
+449 
-463 EAFDKAKEDILEN
+463 
-476 VQDRDYYENSLL
+476 
-488 SESEQYDLEILDS
+488 
-501 VDSELS
+501 
-507 SLVKEGKLSIYE
+507 
-519 AKDLF
+519 
-524 EQKNGISIYYQ
+524 
-535 SNPDMAF
+535 
-542 SQAPSDTLNFYEG
+542 
-555 NIEPSDD
+555 
-562 TIFVFGSNPEGRHGA
+562 
-577 GAAKIA
+577 
-583 REQFGAVYGQG
+583 
-594 EGLQGNAYALP
+594 
-605 TKDLRVKKNNSL
+605 
-617 RSISPEQIIKSIKKL
+617 
-632 YETAKQNPD
+632 
-641 KQFKVAYRNT
+641 
-651 DRASLNGYTG
+651 
-661 LEMIDMFTKAGPI
+661 
-674 PSNIVFSK
+674 
-682 EWIDT
+682 
-687 GKFNQQISDNTQNS
+687 
-701 KSLFNSL
+701 
-708 GELKGDTDISEII
+708 
-721 NNDGTINFNK
+721 
-731 LEEITDKYFKN
+731 
-742 ADSSLFKKGR
+742 
-752 KTLRERQEKHF
+752 
-763 DVNGNPIEAN
+763 
-773 TLEHLINVTKSASEI
+773 
-788 NIKEELK
+788 
-795 PTLVLAAAL
+795 
-804 HDIAKPF
+804 
-811 HGGQR
+811 
-816 HGFQSVD
+816 
-823 VINSVFKGNISPLV
+823 
-837 KFAVRHHMLTLEE
+837 
-850 SKEFTI
+850 
-856 DDAKRIIQDAID
+856 
-868 NNLNIQ
+868 
-874 DTIDVLLALNT
+874 
-885 ADIMM
+885 
-890 GQKPSDIDR
+890 
-899 YSGKTKKETIEEE
+899 
-912 IPVKRKLLELA
+912 
-923 AKELSNNE
+923 
-931 SQNNINNQNNLALNF
+931 
-946 KPEEAEFYSG
+946 
-956 AATGSDKA
+956 
-964 WEEAATK
+964 
-971 AGIKVKNYTVTNWDK
+971 
-986 LSNEERE
+986 
-993 RLDKEYQEVVNTLG
+993 
-1007 RKVLDINSY
+1007 
-1016 SGKLVRRDMLQA
+1016 
-1028 DKADAIFAVGKVA
+1028 
-1041 SNGYVD
+1041 
-1047 GGTGYATTRGIIRGI
+1047 
-1062 PVYLFDQS
+1062 
-1070 DSTWKVWDKEQSKF
+1070 
-1084 VPTIQPSLTKNAA
+1084 
-1097 VVGTRNLQNNGR
+1097 
-1109 EAINNIFTINPQQSF
+1109 
-1124 QATNQQTTS
+1124 QATNQQTTQFTWNRTS
-1133 QSLQSSNTD
+1133 DNSYEVSSKGDKRFSALVATFKKGTVIDGVDVGGMTIEDVYQKVIKKSGKGQAPAQTSRLNLNPTNVSEEKREVRKREVIEAYGNPVSYKTSKGIITVTFENGELEIIPFAGSIRDSKGTSLGNND
-1142 ITDYVNT
+1142 IKYFVGALKVVEDLAGGKEDFSYT
-1149 EGKDRGFLTK
+1149 EGYLPLWQEWARQNPELMDELRAKSAGKTLTDQFAN
-1159 KGEELLGTTF
+1159 TRV
-1169 DKSKFNKGTFSVA
+1169 SQARA
-1182 LYPGPSGTTLMI
+1182 LADI
-1194 GFISP
+1194 
-1199 KGNKFYANYNS
+1199 
-1210 SPTRKT
+1210 
-1216 WDLLN
+1216 LN
-1221 SEQQSVTDVNS
+1221 SQRVKEPT
-1232 EKYWNIINT
+1232 EKT
-1241 IVPKSLRD
+1241 IED
-1249 LVDSGKYYKMDTTD
+1249 IQ
-1263 MEKGGEAS
+1263 EEAS
-1271 LIKRSELEDYFEKEY
+1271 QTDKTEKE
-1286 NVFMQG
+1286 
-1292 RSLDYN
+1292 
-1298 TKQINKALSS
+1298 
-1308 IQKNSIP
+1308 
-1315 SINVQQET
+1315 
-1323 NKGETKTPTSVSS
+1323 
-1336 YTGSITSDA
+1336 
-1345 NTIENNKQDLYTTK
+1345 QDLYTTK
-1359 QQEKMQQIDNLLGG
+1359 QQEKMQQIDNLLGD

-1478 AQDSFLNLEDFSIVS
+1478 AQDSFLNLENFSIVS

-1503 ENLVGDADNFNESND
+1503 EDLVGDADNFNESND
-1518 QSDVEEVE
+1518 QSDVEEIE
-1526 GSLQEHWQIESRC
+1526 GNLQEHWQIESRC

-1598 MVTKLQEKQEDNPWV
+1598 MITKLQDKQEDNPWV

-1640 HFQPYSVVI
+1640 HFQSYSVVI

-1664 ALSEAMTQVTTQYKI
+1664 ALSEAMTQITTQYKI

-1687 DGINKKSFEE
+1687 DGINKESFKE
-1697 LRAAYDSLEKFKH
+1697 LRAAYDSLEKFRH

-1744 KNNLT
+1744 KSNLT
-1749 NENYKKMYS
+1749 SETFKKMYS
-1758 ALGYIIKS
+1758 ALGYMIKS

-1875 SKTREIFKHKVQLN
+1875 SKAREIFKHKVQLN

-1897 NMSDMEYT
+1897 DMSDMEYI
-1905 LSLFTEYFSEG
+1905 LSLFTEYFSESA
-1916 VNDKQSRVPAWFRV
+1916 NDKQSRVPAWFRV

-2048 RAKSIVEK
+2048 RAKAIVEK
-2056 WIDAG
+2056 WVDSG
-2061 LIEGA
+2061 LMEGA
-2066 KKITGIG
+2066 KKITDIG

-2126 RGNVE
+2126 RGNIE

-2152 WDNFISNI
+2152 WDSFISNI

-2174 APEAEKAGYKA
+2174 APEAEKAGYRA

-2234 LRKGDYNYNDLS
+2234 LRKGDYNYSDLS

-2361 AVMEACLYETTPKTV
+2361 AVIEACIYETTPKTV
-2376 QEVNPET
+2376 QKVNPET
-2383 GELEDVTINT
+2383 RELEDVTVNI
-2393 KTGKYSQTYVHELPL
+2393 KTGKYSQTYVHELPF

-2458 VSADEFKAEYEQTV
+2458 VSADEFKAEYEQTI
-2472 ADNIEDSISELESTL
+2472 ADNIEDSISELESAL

-2594 EYEKSPIKKELSQ
+2594 EYEKNPIKKELSQ
-2607 TDKFNAKYKGLKTS
+2607 TDKFNAKYKGLNTS
-2621 ERTMPYKDYIK
+2621 ESTMSYEDYIK

-2643 FAPIYANNLF
+2643 FAPIYTNNLF
-2653 NQFADKNGNISI
+2653 SQFADKNGNISI

-2749 LYDSLIESQSGE
+2749 LYDSLIESQKGE
-2761 LSYGAKSKLNSLVR
+2761 LSYGVKSKLNSLVR
-2775 QFLEDPFDRAS
+2775 QFLEDPFDKAS

-2804 SKLLKLYLQNA
+2804 NKLLKLYLQNA

-2868 RTTDKS
+2868 RTTNKS
-2874 YEKLS
+2874 YEELS

-2888 LSDKDKNLMFID
+2888 LSNKDKNLMFVD

-2911 AGSLIGIFAVNRT
+2911 AGSLIGIFAVNRI
-2924 AHAVIENEGYMVNV
+2924 AHAVIENEGYMINV

-3004 LNTLVR
+3004 LNTLIR

-3029 ALNQFSSEN
+3029 ALNQFSSKN

-3080 GIKSSDPRIEYKV
+3080 GVKSSDPRIEYKV
-3093 LKSFRNFQRLAD
+3093 LKAFRNFQRLAD
-3105 AMRMPTFATRFNSV
+3105 AMRMPTFATRFNSIS
-3119 NSAVGPLIIDNL
+3119 SAVGPLIIDNL

-3171 ALGIAQSLFGNM
+3171 TLGIAQSLFGNM

-3195 YASENPIGNAILSD
+3195 YASENPIGDAILSD

-3227 GNVVNSSDL
+3227 GNVVNSSNL
-3236 SKVISE
+3236 GKVISE

-3250 NYKKQYDNN
+3250 NYKKQYNDN

-3295 WIDLHRVNPE
+3295 WIDLHKVNPE

-3332 VYVKERLN
+3332 VYVKERLK
-3340 SYVNTFRVLPSST
+3340 SYVDTFRVLPSST

-3371 VPRKKNLVMRHLENS
+3371 VPRKKNIVMRRLENG

-3427 YKEVNPLGSNKDYLE
+3427 YKEVSPLGSNKDYLE
-3442 VSVDGID
+3442 ISVDGID
-3449 KPIEIPSASLED
+3449 KPIEIPSTSLED
-3461 NEKSEISPSTDGEA
+3461 NKKSEISPSTDGEA
-3475 KSDESTPSKQEQI
+3475 KSDESTLSKQEQI

-3501 FADAEKTIQSYKA
+3501 FADAEKTIQNYKA

-3519 KKAVESQVKKFM
+3519 KKAIESQVKKFM

-3543 ERTIEEEYK
+3543 EKTIEEEYK

>member
-8 SREFKSLLSKV
+8 SKEFKSLLSKV

-33 QNDNEN
+33 QNNNEN

-45 SEVIAKLSPKAFTSN
+45 SEVVAKLSPKAFTGN
-60 ADTIHA
+60 ADMIHA
-66 WVNNYSEPR
+66 WASNYSKPR
-75 YFRTKDEAEFFFMED
+75 YFRTIDEAEFFFMED
-90 AIRIFGKD
+90 AIKIFGKD
-98 SVSLTQVKNGGYIVE
+98 SVSLTQVKDGGYIAE

-124 NGGIWS
+124 NNGIWS
-130 ELKNT
+130 ELKGT
-135 IKEGPKDA
+135 LKEGPKDA
-143 LLKSFIEVFEVNGKL
+143 LLKSFIEVFEINGKL
-158 PIVDISYL
+158 PVVDISSL
-166 PNVEYI
+166 PNTEYTS
-172 DANGIKTNGVP
+172 ANGIKTNGVP
-183 LAMGG
+183 LALGG
-188 RDSIVFDTN
+188 RDSIIFDTN
-197 TLLSLMQETSPN
+197 ALLSLMSRTSPN
-209 MREKVFKQY
+209 MRERVFKQH

-224 HSVTLAAINKAEA
+224 HSVTLGAIGKVEA
-237 GKGTKEEK
+237 GKGTKEERA
-245 DFYNEINRIYN
+245 FYDEINRIYN
-256 IAKEAMGKEAGSY
+256 VAKEAMGAEADSY
-269 YGMDNIKEFLAE
+269 YGMNDIKEFLAE

-299 KKNLWNAIVNAF
+299 KNNLWNAIVNAF
-311 ASFFNKYFNMAIK
+311 TSFFNKYFNI
-324 DSVLESGLKSLSEYI
+324 DINGSVLESGLKSLSEYT

-349 EATPTELARK
+349 EATPAELARK

-394 KTEAEAHIIGKH
+394 RTEAEAHIIGKH
-406 KYNGAYWLKQWTD
+406 KYKGAYWLKQWTD
-419 KSLTNNT
+419 ESLTSNT
-426 NVAKNLL
+426 NVAKDLL
-433 NEVLSNLGIA
+433 NKVLSNLGIA

-449 IKDTSKGTIVEFNK
+449 IKDTSNGTIVEFHK
-463 EAFDKAKEDILEN
+463 EAFDKAKEDILES
-476 VQDRDYYENSLL
+476 VKDRDYYENSLL

-542 SQAPSDTLNFYEG
+542 SQAPSDMQSQSNTQKENERAIAILEKEGITLDNSLINEFLNKIKPDNPYHQLFKQVVEILRNNNIPINIVTDANLSHIAARRQDNFKTATIRFNPSLLLQYLMTDSRNNIKG
-555 NIEPSDD
+555 NLMKIITHELIHALTAEILESHPSW
-562 TIFVFGSNPEGRHGA
+562 
-577 GAAKIA
+577 AKI
-583 REQFGAVYGQG
+583 RGF
-594 EGLQGNAYALP
+594 
-605 TKDLRVKKNNSL
+605 
-617 RSISPEQIIKSIKKL
+617 
-632 YETAKQNPD
+632 D
-641 KQFKVAYRNT
+641 KAQT
-651 DRASLNGYTG
+651 
-661 LEMIDMFTKAGPI
+661 
-674 PSNIVFSK
+674 
-682 EWIDT
+682 
-687 GKFNQQISDNTQNS
+687 
-701 KSLFNSL
+701 
-708 GELKGDTDISEII
+708 
-721 NNDGTINFNK
+721 
-731 LEEITDKYFKN
+731 
-742 ADSSLFKKGR
+742 
-752 KTLRERQEKHF
+752 
-763 DVNGNPIEAN
+763 
-773 TLEHLINVTKSASEI
+773 
-788 NIKEELK
+788 
-795 PTLVLAAAL
+795 
-804 HDIAKPF
+804 
-811 HGGQR
+811 
-816 HGFQSVD
+816 
-823 VINSVFKGNISPLV
+823 
-837 KFAVRHHMLTLEE
+837 
-850 SKEFTI
+850 EFT
-856 DDAKRIIQDAID
+856 
-868 NNLNIQ
+868 N
-874 DTIDVLLALNT
+874 
-885 ADIMM
+885 
-890 GQKPSDIDR
+890 
-899 YSGKTKKETIEEE
+899 
-912 IPVKRKLLELA
+912 
-923 AKELSNNE
+923 
-931 SQNNINNQNNLALNF
+931 
-946 KPEEAEFYSG
+946 
-956 AATGSDKA
+956 
-964 WEEAATK
+964 
-971 AGIKVKNYTVTNWDK
+971 
-986 LSNEERE
+986 
-993 RLDKEYQEVVNTLG
+993 
-1007 RKVLDINSY
+1007 
-1016 SGKLVRRDMLQA
+1016 
-1028 DKADAIFAVGKVA
+1028 
-1041 SNGYVD
+1041 
-1047 GGTGYATTRGIIRGI
+1047 
-1062 PVYLFDQS
+1062 
-1070 DSTWKVWDKEQSKF
+1070 
-1084 VPTIQPSLTKNAA
+1084 
-1097 VVGTRNLQNNGR
+1097 
-1109 EAINNIFTINPQQSF
+1109 
-1124 QATNQQTTS
+1124 
-1133 QSLQSSNTD
+1133 
-1142 ITDYVNT
+1142 
-1149 EGKDRGFLTK
+1149 
-1159 KGEELLGTTF
+1159 
-1169 DKSKFNKGTFSVA
+1169 
-1182 LYPGPSGTTLMI
+1182 
-1194 GFISP
+1194 
-1199 KGNKFYANYNS
+1199 
-1210 SPTRKT
+1210 KT
-1216 WDLLN
+1216 WDLYLQCKEQLKDTKWYGLKNAKEFVAVALTDREFQIALSKVKIKEKSAFKRFINYLTKLFNKIFEAQRINIKDSTLEKIISVSQEYFDYANKGLN
-1221 SEQQSVTDVNS
+1221 KGIDDYLYTSDYYETEN
-1232 EKYWNIINT
+1232 ET
-1241 IVPKSLRD
+1241 IEGTQEETP
-1249 LVDSGKYYKMDTTD
+1249 
-1263 MEKGGEAS
+1263 
-1271 LIKRSELEDYFEKEY
+1271 
-1286 NVFMQG
+1286 
-1292 RSLDYN
+1292 
-1298 TKQINKALSS
+1298 QINKTE
-1308 IQKNSIP
+1308 K
-1315 SINVQQET
+1315 E
-1323 NKGETKTPTSVSS
+1323 
-1336 YTGSITSDA
+1336 
-1345 NTIENNKQDLYTTK
+1345 QDLYTLK
-1359 QQEKMQQIDNLLGG
+1359 QQDKMQQIDNLLGD

-1438 DNIVEMCKQ
+1438 DNIIEMCKQ
-1447 KFSPEHNDFDNDDT
+1447 KFSPEHNDFNNDDT

-1503 ENLVGDADNFNESND
+1503 EDLVGDADNFNESND
-1518 QSDVEEVE
+1518 QSDVEEIE

-1664 ALSEAMTQVTTQYKI
+1664 ALSEAMTQITTQYKI

-1687 DGINKKSFEE
+1687 DGINKESFKE
-1697 LRAAYDSLEKFKH
+1697 LRAAYDSLEKFRH

-1744 KNNLT
+1744 KSNLT
-1749 NENYKKMYS
+1749 SENYRKMYS
-1758 ALGYIIKS
+1758 ALGYMIKS

-1875 SKTREIFKHKVQLN
+1875 SKAREIFKHKVQLN

-1897 NMSDMEYT
+1897 DMSDMEYT

-1916 VNDKQSRVPAWFRV
+1916 ANEKQSRVPAWFRV

-2041 IFDTMDA
+2041 TFDTMDA
-2048 RAKSIVEK
+2048 RAKAIVEK
-2056 WIDAG
+2056 WVDSG
-2061 LIEGA
+2061 LMEGA

-2100 TVTDIAYYKNA
+2100 TVTDIAFYKNA

-2152 WDNFISNI
+2152 WDNFVSNI

-2174 APEAEKAGYKA
+2174 APEAEKAGYRA

-2234 LRKGDYNYNDLS
+2234 LRKGDYNYSDLS

-2256 YSQIEKSSGVA
+2256 YSQIEKSSGVPN
-2267 KAPLDKFKVPV
+2267 APLDKFKVPV

-2302 NLLRAIYEVMEESH
+2302 NLLRAVYEVMEESH

-2361 AVMEACLYETTPKTV
+2361 AVMEACIYETTPKTV

-2393 KTGKYSQTYVHELPL
+2393 KTGKYSQTYVHELPF

-2487 GLNSTSTKD
+2487 GLNSASIKD

-2594 EYEKSPIKKELSQ
+2594 EYEKNPIKKELSQ
-2607 TDKFNAKYKGLKTS
+2607 ADKFNAKYKGLKVS
-2621 ERTMPYKDYIK
+2621 ESTMSYEDYIK

-2643 FAPIYANNLF
+2643 FAPIYANSLF
-2653 NQFADKNGNISI
+2653 SQFADKNGNISI

-2726 EYLMRKDYGISRN
+2726 EYLMRKDYNISRN

-2749 LYDSLIESQSGE
+2749 LYDSLIESQKGE
-2761 LSYGAKSKLNSLVR
+2761 LSYNVKSKLNSLVR
-2775 QFLEDPFDRAS
+2775 QFLEDPFDKAS

-2815 FTVEKPTEGRIYRNN
+2815 FTVEKPTEGRVYRNN

-2874 YEKLS
+2874 YEELS

-2888 LSDKDKNLMFID
+2888 LSDKDKNLMFVD

-2924 AHAVIENEGYMVNV
+2924 AHAVIENEGYMMNV
-2938 DNACR
+2938 DNACK

-3004 LNTLVR
+3004 LNTLIR

-3044 LSKVV
+3044 LSKVI

-3055 IEKDLNIDE
+3055 MEEAFSIDE
-3064 NSSLNEEELT
+3064 NSLINEEELT
-3074 REQLIE
+3074 REELIE

-3105 AMRMPTFATRFNSV
+3105 AMRMPTFATRFNSIS
-3119 NSAVGPLIIDNL
+3119 SAVGPLIIDNL

-3143 SNILGSDGEEISIND
+3143 SNILSSDGEEISIND

-3171 ALGIAQSLFGNM
+3171 TLGIAHSLFGNM

-3195 YASENPIGNAILSD
+3195 YASENPIGDVILSD
-3209 RKVLSSLSDFYQ
+3209 RKILSSLSDFYQ

-3295 WIDLHRVNPE
+3295 WIDLHKVNPE

-3340 SYVNTFRVLPSST
+3340 SYVDTFRVLPSST

-3371 VPRKKNLVMRHLENS
+3371 VPRKKNIVMRHLENG

-3427 YKEVNPLGSNKDYLE
+3427 YKEVSPLGSNKDYLE
-3442 VSVDGID
+3442 VSADGID
-3449 KPIEIPSASLED
+3449 KPIEIPSTSLED
-3461 NEKSEISPSTDGEA
+3461 NERSEISTGTDGEV
-3475 KSDESTPSKQEQI
+3475 KLDESTLSEQEQI

-3501 FADAEKTIQSYKA
+3501 FADAEKTIQNYKA

-3519 KKAVESQVKKFM
+3519 KKAIESQVKKFM

-3543 ERTIEEEYK
+3543 EKTIEEEYK

>member
-39 APYPTP
+39 TPYPTP
-45 SEVIAKLSPKAFTSN
+45 SEVISKLSPKAFTSN
-60 ADTIHA
+60 ADMIHA

-75 YFRTKDEAEFFFMED
+75 YFRTKEEAEFFFMED
-90 AIRIFGKD
+90 AIKIFGKD

-113 VGRPDILPFNL
+113 VGRPDILPFNF

-172 DANGIKTNGVP
+172 DANGVKTNGIP

-188 RDSIVFDTN
+188 RDSIIFDTN
-197 TLLSLMQETSPN
+197 ELLSLMQKTPPN

-224 HSVTLAAINKAEA
+224 HSVTLAAISKVEA

-269 YGMDNIKEFLAE
+269 YGMNNIKEFLAE

-324 DSVLESGLKSLSEYI
+324 DSVLESGLRSLSEYI
-339 QYAKNNSASI
+339 QYAKNNSTSI

-394 KTEAEAHIIGKH
+394 KTEAEAHIISKH
-406 KYNGAYWLKQWTD
+406 KHEGAYWLKQWTD
-419 KSLTNNT
+419 ESLTSNT
-426 NVAKNLL
+426 NIAKNLL
-433 NEVLSNLGIA
+433 NEVLRNLGIA

-463 EAFDKAKEDILEN
+463 EAFNKAKKDILEST
-476 VQDRDYYENSLL
+476 QDRDYYENSLL

-542 SQAPSDTLNFYEG
+542 SQAPELDKQSSQNTNQQYTQFTWGRTSDNSYEVSSKG
-555 NIEPSDD
+555 DKRFSALYAKFKEGTTIWWNDPSDGLNKQINIGGK
-562 TIFVFGSNPEGRHGA
+562 TIED
-577 GAAKIA
+577 
-583 REQFGAVYGQG
+583 VYQ
-594 EGLQGNAYALP
+594 
-605 TKDLRVKKNNSL
+605 KV
-617 RSISPEQIIKSIKKL
+617 IKKSGKGKRPDMQSIVSL
-632 YETAKQNPD
+632 LMYETNTGITIDGTTIRSYAEKHLPKELLSKLAPYKHTSSLLLGQLPKETMEDYSYYMGYLPLWQEWAKQHP
-641 KQFKVAYRNT
+641 
-651 DRASLNGYTG
+651 
-661 LEMIDMFTKAGPI
+661 
-674 PSNIVFSK
+674 
-682 EWIDT
+682 
-687 GKFNQQISDNTQNS
+687 
-701 KSLFNSL
+701 
-708 GELKGDTDISEII
+708 ELIQE
-721 NNDGTINFNK
+721 
-731 LEEITDKYFKN
+731 
-742 ADSSLFKKGR
+742 
-752 KTLRERQEKHF
+752 LRE
-763 DVNGNPIEAN
+763 
-773 TLEHLINVTKSASEI
+773 KS
-788 NIKEELK
+788 
-795 PTLVLAAAL
+795 
-804 HDIAKPF
+804 
-811 HGGQR
+811 
-816 HGFQSVD
+816 
-823 VINSVFKGNISPLV
+823 
-837 KFAVRHHMLTLEE
+837 
-850 SKEFTI
+850 
-856 DDAKRIIQDAID
+856 
-868 NNLNIQ
+868 
-874 DTIDVLLALNT
+874 
-885 ADIMM
+885 
-890 GQKPSDIDR
+890 
-899 YSGKTKKETIEEE
+899 
-912 IPVKRKLLELA
+912 
-923 AKELSNNE
+923 
-931 SQNNINNQNNLALNF
+931 
-946 KPEEAEFYSG
+946 
-956 AATGSDKA
+956 
-964 WEEAATK
+964 
-971 AGIKVKNYTVTNWDK
+971 
-986 LSNEERE
+986 
-993 RLDKEYQEVVNTLG
+993 
-1007 RKVLDINSY
+1007 
-1016 SGKLVRRDMLQA
+1016 
-1028 DKADAIFAVGKVA
+1028 VGKVLTDQFA
-1041 SNGYVD
+1041 S
-1047 GGTGYATTRGIIRGI
+1047 TRVSQARALADILNSQK
-1062 PVYLFDQS
+1062 VEE
-1070 DSTWKVWDKEQSKF
+1070 STENK
-1084 VPTIQPSLTKNAA
+1084 TIENTQ
-1097 VVGTRNLQNNGR
+1097 
-1109 EAINNIFTINPQQSF
+1109 EE
-1124 QATNQQTTS
+1124 TS
-1133 QSLQSSNTD
+1133 Q
-1142 ITDYVNT
+1142 
-1149 EGKDRGFLTK
+1149 
-1159 KGEELLGTTF
+1159 
-1169 DKSKFNKGTFSVA
+1169 
-1182 LYPGPSGTTLMI
+1182 
-1194 GFISP
+1194 
-1199 KGNKFYANYNS
+1199 
-1210 SPTRKT
+1210 
-1216 WDLLN
+1216 
-1221 SEQQSVTDVNS
+1221 
-1232 EKYWNIINT
+1232 
-1241 IVPKSLRD
+1241 
-1249 LVDSGKYYKMDTTD
+1249 
-1263 MEKGGEAS
+1263 
-1271 LIKRSELEDYFEKEY
+1271 
-1286 NVFMQG
+1286 
-1292 RSLDYN
+1292 
-1298 TKQINKALSS
+1298 
-1308 IQKNSIP
+1308 
-1315 SINVQQET
+1315 
-1323 NKGETKTPTSVSS
+1323 
-1336 YTGSITSDA
+1336 
-1345 NTIENNKQDLYTTK
+1345 ENNKQDLYTTK
-1359 QQEKMQQIDNLLGG
+1359 QQDKMQQIDNLLGD

-1379 EVRHIAEQAVYWI
+1379 EIRHIAEQAVYWI

-1478 AQDSFLNLEDFSIVS
+1478 AQDSFLNSENFSIVS

-1503 ENLVGDADNFNESND
+1503 EDLVGDADNFNESND
-1518 QSDVEEVE
+1518 QSDVEEIE
-1526 GSLQEHWQIESRC
+1526 GNLQEHWQIESRC

-1664 ALSEAMTQVTTQYKI
+1664 ALSEAMTQITTQYKI

-1687 DGINKKSFEE
+1687 DGINKESFKE
-1697 LRAAYDSLEKFKH
+1697 LRAAYDSLEKFRH

-1744 KNNLT
+1744 KSNLT
-1749 NENYKKMYS
+1749 KENYKKMYS
-1758 ALGYIIKS
+1758 ALGYMIKS

-1826 SKLMQKFSQK
+1826 SKLMQKFSQN

-1841 KFLTEEFGNQ
+1841 SFLTEEFGNQ

-1875 SKTREIFKHKVQLN
+1875 SKAREIFKHKVQLN

-1897 NMSDMEYT
+1897 DMSDMEYT

-1916 VNDKQSRVPAWFRV
+1916 ANDKQSRVPAWFRV

-1951 YKETITDGMMDIFNQ
+1951 YRETITDGMMDIFNQ

-2035 ELANKA
+2035 ELANKT

-2048 RAKSIVEK
+2048 RAKAIVEK
-2056 WIDAG
+2056 WVDSG
-2061 LIEGA
+2061 LMEGA

-2145 RTFYLTD
+2145 RTFYLKD
-2152 WDNFISNI
+2152 WDDFISNI
-2160 IDNVSIVFDRKIAE
+2160 IDNVSIVFDRKIAN
-2174 APEAEKAGYKA
+2174 APEAEKAGYRA
-2185 LKESLVGENGAFRNI
+2185 LKESLVGKDGAFRKI

-2216 KAFIFGKWSKK
+2216 KAFIFGKWSRK

-2316 YDEDGNYKT
+2316 YDENGNYKT

-2361 AVMEACLYETTPKTV
+2361 AVMEACLYETAPKTV

-2383 GELEDVTINT
+2383 GELEDVTVNT
-2393 KTGKYSQTYVHELPL
+2393 KTGKYSQTYVHELPF

-2458 VSADEFKAEYEQTV
+2458 VSAEEFKAEYEQTV

-2581 FKDKNGGLLKTRA
+2581 FKDKNGGLLMTRA
-2594 EYEKSPIKKELSQ
+2594 EYEKNPIKKELSQ

-2621 ERTMPYKDYIK
+2621 EGTMSYKDYIK

-2653 NQFADKNGNISI
+2653 SQFADKNGNISI

-2749 LYDSLIESQSGE
+2749 LYDSLIESQKGE
-2761 LSYGAKSKLNSLVR
+2761 LSYGVKSKLNSLVR

-2874 YEKLS
+2874 YEELS

-2888 LSDKDKNLMFID
+2888 LSDKDKNLMFVD

-2924 AHAVIENEGYMVNV
+2924 AHAVIENEGYMMNV
-2938 DNACR
+2938 DNACK

-3010 LGMPF
+3010 LGIPF

-3080 GIKSSDPRIEYKV
+3080 GVKSSDPRIEYKV

-3105 AMRMPTFATRFNSV
+3105 AMRMPTFATRFNSIS
-3119 NSAVGPLIIDNL
+3119 SAVGPLIIDNL

-3171 ALGIAQSLFGNM
+3171 TLGIAQGLFGNM

-3195 YASENPIGNAILSD
+3195 YASENPIGDAILSD
-3209 RKVLSSLSDFYQ
+3209 RKILSSLSDFYQ

-3227 GNVVNSSDL
+3227 GNVVNSNDL

-3250 NYKKQYDNN
+3250 NYKKQYDDN

-3270 KGGRAT
+3270 KGGRTT

-3295 WIDLHRVNPE
+3295 WIDLHKVNPE

-3332 VYVKERLN
+3332 VYVKERLK
-3340 SYVNTFRVLPSST
+3340 SYVDTFRVLPSST

-3371 VPRKKNLVMRHLENS
+3371 VPRKKNIVMRHLENG

-3419 LLKDDSIE
+3419 LVKDDSIE

-3449 KPIEIPSASLED
+3449 KPIEIPSTSLED

-3475 KSDESTPSKQEQI
+3475 KSDESTLSKQEQI

-3519 KKAVESQVKKFM
+3519 KKAIESQVKKFM

-3543 ERTIEEEYK
+3543 EKTIEEEYK

>member
-1 MSCVNTS
+1 MSCINTNS
-8 SREFKSLLSKV
+8 KEFKSLLDKV
-19 NVSSGTLELLIHKL
+19 DISPATLELIIHKI
-33 QNDNEN
+33 QNTENNGKYPSVSEINEILRPQSFEGSEAMIEIWN
-39 APYPTP
+39 KQYSSPINFPT
-45 SEVIAKLSPKAFTSN
+45 IALAREEFNKAS
-60 ADTIHA
+60 
-66 WVNNYSEPR
+66 
-75 YFRTKDEAEFFFMED
+75 
-90 AIRIFGKD
+90 RIFGKN
-98 SVSLTQVKNGGYIVE
+98 SVSIIEKKNGTYDLVVGDPSFESQYKSILAKASSNDRIDYFEDASTGISYNGESKDFLQNTINKKIQAIENKVE
-113 VGRPDILPFNL
+113 NISNVLSLMEIAKRDYESLPLERKVGALRRKVKAFNREYNTNIRVDNNGNIIHNL
-124 NGGIWS
+124 NKLES
-130 ELKNT
+130 TLNELKNPKLADT
-135 IKEGPKDA
+135 IIKEWHKEQA
-143 LLKSFIEVFEVNGKL
+143 SARQESINKELKLLERENYFHSEEAKKENEHSLEVLKNEVGITLDNSLIDEFLSKVKPSNPYHQL
-158 PIVDISYL
+158 FKQVVDILRNNNIPINIVIDPTLENIAARKQDGFKTATIRFNPSLLLGYL
-166 PNVEYI
+166 MTDDRVSAKGNVMKI
-172 DANGIKTNGVP
+172 LT
-183 LAMGG
+183 
-188 RDSIVFDTN
+188 
-197 TLLSLMQETSPN
+197 
-209 MREKVFKQY
+209 
-218 FLHELT
+218 HELIHALTAEILET
-224 HSVTLAAINKAEA
+224 HPTWAKMRGFDKAQIEFTTKTWDLYLQCKEQL
-237 GKGTKEEK
+237 KGTKWYGLK
-245 DFYNEINRIYN
+245 N
-256 IAKEAMGKEAGSY
+256 AKEFIAVALTDRDFQVALSK
-269 YGMDNIKEFLAE
+269 IKVREKSAFKRFINY
-281 ITSNLSFQK
+281 ITDL
-290 RLASIKDTK
+290 
-299 KKNLWNAIVNAF
+299 
-311 ASFFNKYFNMAIK
+311 FNKIFEAQGINIK
-324 DSVLESGLKSLSEYI
+324 DSVLEEVISISQEYFDYANKGINKGIDDYLNTSDYYEGEKSFEEYTKYTAPI
-339 QYAKNNSASI
+339 NETTDEKILNGK
-349 EATPTELARK
+349 LAFTREGNIVVSRN
-359 VNSVTPET
+359 VN
-367 FLTFNSLSDLQR
+367 
-379 FLQNEGFT
+379 
-387 VGVGNSN
+387 
-394 KTEAEAHIIGKH
+394 
-406 KYNGAYWLKQWTD
+406 
-419 KSLTNNT
+419 
-426 NVAKNLL
+426 
-433 NEVLSNLGIA
+433 
-443 DKGVVT
+443 
-449 IKDTSKGTIVEFNK
+449 
-463 EAFDKAKEDILEN
+463 KEDIFKYIKGEIDSPTSKQKKVVFDFLAKKGYTEEKLRELI
-476 VQDRDYYENSLL
+476 QTDEDAKKLLAYHELSHKYWEDSSKDYYEGDERNADGILVSEKINWL
-488 SESEQYDLEILDS
+488 SPNKIEVEKRATLDAIQRIELE
-501 VDSELS
+501 
-507 SLVKEGKLSIYE
+507 
-519 AKDLF
+519 
-524 EQKNGISIYYQ
+524 
-535 SNPDMAF
+535 
-542 SQAPSDTLNFYEG
+542 
-555 NIEPSDD
+555 
-562 TIFVFGSNPEGRHGA
+562 
-577 GAAKIA
+577 
-583 REQFGAVYGQG
+583 
-594 EGLQGNAYALP
+594 
-605 TKDLRVKKNNSL
+605 
-617 RSISPEQIIKSIKKL
+617 KSI
-632 YETAKQNPD
+632 
-641 KQFKVAYRNT
+641 
-651 DRASLNGYTG
+651 
-661 LEMIDMFTKAGPI
+661 
-674 PSNIVFSK
+674 
-682 EWIDT
+682 
-687 GKFNQQISDNTQNS
+687 
-701 KSLFNSL
+701 
-708 GELKGDTDISEII
+708 
-721 NNDGTINFNK
+721 
-731 LEEITDKYFKN
+731 
-742 ADSSLFKKGR
+742 
-752 KTLRERQEKHF
+752 
-763 DVNGNPIEAN
+763 AN
-773 TLEHLINVTKSASEI
+773 TE
-788 NIKEELK
+788 
-795 PTLVLAAAL
+795 
-804 HDIAKPF
+804 
-811 HGGQR
+811 R
-816 HGFQSVD
+816 
-823 VINSVFKGNISPLV
+823 
-837 KFAVRHHMLTLEE
+837 
-850 SKEFTI
+850 
-856 DDAKRIIQDAID
+856 
-868 NNLNIQ
+868 
-874 DTIDVLLALNT
+874 
-885 ADIMM
+885 
-890 GQKPSDIDR
+890 
-899 YSGKTKKETIEEE
+899 
-912 IPVKRKLLELA
+912 
-923 AKELSNNE
+923 
-931 SQNNINNQNNLALNF
+931 NINTILNF

-956 AATGSDKA
+956 AAIGSDKA

-971 AGIKVKNYTVTNWDK
+971 VGIKVKNYTVTNWDK
-986 LSNEERE
+986 LSNEEKE

-1028 DKADAIFAVGKVA
+1028 DKADAIFAIGEVT

-1070 DSTWKVWDKEQSKF
+1070 DSTWKIWNKEQSKF
-1084 VPTIQPSLTKNAA
+1084 IPTIQPSLTKNAA
-1097 VVGTRNLQNNGR
+1097 VVGTRKLQDNGK
-1109 EAINNIFTINPQQSF
+1109 EAINSIFTTKSQQE
-1124 QATNQQTTS
+1124 NK
-1133 QSLQSSNTD
+1133 
-1142 ITDYVNT
+1142 V
-1149 EGKDRGFLTK
+1149 
-1159 KGEELLGTTF
+1159 EELTEKTIEDTQEEALQT
-1169 DKSKFNKGTFSVA
+1169 DKT
-1182 LYPGPSGTTLMI
+1182 
-1194 GFISP
+1194 
-1199 KGNKFYANYNS
+1199 
-1210 SPTRKT
+1210 
-1216 WDLLN
+1216 
-1221 SEQQSVTDVNS
+1221 
-1232 EKYWNIINT
+1232 
-1241 IVPKSLRD
+1241 
-1249 LVDSGKYYKMDTTD
+1249 
-1263 MEKGGEAS
+1263 
-1271 LIKRSELEDYFEKEY
+1271 EKE
-1286 NVFMQG
+1286 
-1292 RSLDYN
+1292 
-1298 TKQINKALSS
+1298 
-1308 IQKNSIP
+1308 
-1315 SINVQQET
+1315 
-1323 NKGETKTPTSVSS
+1323 
-1336 YTGSITSDA
+1336 
-1345 NTIENNKQDLYTTK
+1345 QDLYTSK
-1359 QQEKMQQIDNLLGG
+1359 QQEKMQQIDNLLGD

-1503 ENLVGDADNFNESND
+1503 EDLVGDADNFNESND
-1518 QSDVEEVE
+1518 QSDVEEIE
-1526 GSLQEHWQIESRC
+1526 GNLQEHWQIESRC

-1598 MVTKLQEKQEDNPWV
+1598 MITKLQEKQEDNPWV

-1640 HFQPYSVVI
+1640 HFQSYSVVV
-1649 EEDGKYKSIQ
+1649 EEDGKYKSIL

-1664 ALSEAMTQVTTQYKI
+1664 ALKEAITQITTQYKI

-1687 DGINKKSFEE
+1687 DGINKESFKE
-1697 LRAAYDSLEKFKH
+1697 LKAAYDSLEKFRH

-1744 KNNLT
+1744 KSNLT
-1749 NENYKKMYS
+1749 SETFKKMYS
-1758 ALGYIIKS
+1758 ALGYMIKS

-1826 SKLMQKFSQK
+1826 SKLMQKFNQK

-1875 SKTREIFKHKVQLN
+1875 SKAREIFKHKVQLN

-1897 NMSDMEYT
+1897 DMSDMEYI
-1905 LSLFTEYFSEG
+1905 LSLFTEYFSESA
-1916 VNDKQSRVPAWFRV
+1916 NDKQSRVPAWFRV

-2008 GDKKNSELGKLI
+2008 GDKKDSELGKLI

-2048 RAKSIVEK
+2048 RAKAIVEK
-2056 WIDAG
+2056 WIDSG
-2061 LIEGA
+2061 LMEGA

-2126 RGNVE
+2126 RGNIE

-2152 WDNFISNI
+2152 WDNFVSNI
-2160 IDNVSIVFDRKIAE
+2160 IDNVSIVFDRKIAN
-2174 APEAEKAGYKA
+2174 APESEKAGYRA

-2234 LRKGDYNYNDLS
+2234 LRKGDYNYSDLS

-2325 DGIDTVQFE
+2325 DGIDTVQFG

-2346 LNKYVNDA
+2346 LNKYVNDT

-2361 AVMEACLYETTPKTV
+2361 AVMEACIYETTPKTV
-2376 QEVNPET
+2376 QKVNPET
-2383 GELEDVTINT
+2383 GKLEDVTVNI
-2393 KTGKYSQTYVHELPL
+2393 KTGKYNQTYIHELPF

-2458 VSADEFKAEYEQTV
+2458 VSADEFKAEYEQTI
-2472 ADNIEDSISELESTL
+2472 ADNIEDSISKLESTL

-2594 EYEKSPIKKELSQ
+2594 EYEKNPIKKELSQ

-2621 ERTMPYKDYIK
+2621 ESTISYEDYIK

-2653 NQFADKNGNISI
+2653 SQFADKNGNISI

-2749 LYDSLIESQSGE
+2749 LYDSLIESQKDE
-2761 LSYGAKSKLNSLVR
+2761 LSYGVKSKLNSLVR

-2804 SKLLKLYLQNA
+2804 NKLLKLYLQNA

-2868 RTTDKS
+2868 RTTNKS
-2874 YEKLS
+2874 YEELS

-2888 LSDKDKNLMFID
+2888 LSDKDKNLMFVD

-2924 AHAVIENEGYMVNV
+2924 AHAVIENEGYMINV

-2943 LTRPFTVADMT
+2943 LTRPFTVEDMT

-3004 LNTLVR
+3004 LNTLIR

-3044 LSKVV
+3044 LSRVV

-3074 REQLIE
+3074 REELIE

-3093 LKSFRNFQRLAD
+3093 LKAFRNFQRLAD
-3105 AMRMPTFATRFNSV
+3105 AMRMPTFATRFNSIS
-3119 NSAVGPLIIDNL
+3119 SAVGPLIIDNL

-3171 ALGIAQSLFGNM
+3171 TLEIAQSLFGNM

-3195 YASENPIGNAILSD
+3195 YASENPIGDAILSD
-3209 RKVLSSLSDFYQ
+3209 RKILSSLSDFYQ

-3236 SKVISE
+3236 GKVISE

-3250 NYKKQYDNN
+3250 NYKKQYNDN

-3295 WIDLHRVNPE
+3295 WIDLHKVNPE

-3332 VYVKERLN
+3332 VYVKERLK
-3340 SYVNTFRVLPSST
+3340 SYVDTFRVLPSST

-3371 VPRKKNLVMRHLENS
+3371 VPRKKNIVMRRLENG

-3427 YKEVNPLGSNKDYLE
+3427 YKEVSPLGSNKDYLE
-3442 VSVDGID
+3442 ISIDGID
-3449 KPIEIPSASLED
+3449 KPIEIPSTSLED

-3475 KSDESTPSKQEQI
+3475 KSDESTSSNQEQI

-3501 FADAEKTIQSYKA
+3501 FTDAEKTIQNYKA

-3519 KKAVESQVKKFM
+3519 KKAIESQVKKFM

-3543 ERTIEEEYK
+3543 EKTIEEEYK

>member
-45 SEVIAKLSPKAFTSN
+45 SEVIAKLSPKAFISN
-60 ADTIHA
+60 ADMIHT
-66 WVNNYSEPR
+66 WENNYSKPR
-75 YFRTKDEAEFFFMED
+75 YFRTIDEAEFFFMED
-90 AIRIFGKD
+90 AIKIFGKD
-98 SVSLTQVKNGGYIVE
+98 SVSLTQTKDGGYIAE

-124 NGGIWS
+124 NDGIWS
-130 ELKNT
+130 ELKN
-135 IKEGPKDA
+135 ILKEGPKDA
-143 LLKSFIEVFEVNGKL
+143 LLKSFIEVFEINGRL
-158 PIVDISYL
+158 PIVNISSL
-166 PNVEYI
+166 PNTEYI
-172 DANGIKTNGVP
+172 SANGIKTNGVP
-183 LAMGG
+183 LALGG
-188 RDSIVFDTN
+188 RDSIIFDTN
-197 TLLSLMQETSPN
+197 TLLSLMSRTSPN

-224 HSVTLAAINKAEA
+224 HSVTLAAIDKVEA

-245 DFYNEINRIYN
+245 AFYDEINRIYN
-256 IAKEAMGKEAGSY
+256 IAKEAMGAEADGY
-269 YGMDNIKEFLAE
+269 YGMNNIKEFLAE

-290 RLASIKDTK
+290 RLASIKDTNIK
-299 KKNLWNAIVNAF
+299 ATKEKNLWNAIIDAF
-311 ASFFNKYFNMAIK
+311 TNFFNEYFNMNIEG
-324 DSVLESGLKSLSEYI
+324 SVLESGLKSLSEYT
-339 QYAKNNSASI
+339 QYAKNNSTSI

-359 VNSVTPET
+359 VSSVTPET

-394 KTEAEAHIIGKH
+394 KTEAEAHIISKH
-406 KYNGAYWLKQWTD
+406 KHEGVYWLKQWTD
-419 KSLTNNT
+419 ESLTSNT
-426 NVAKNLL
+426 NIAKNLL
-433 NEVLSNLGIA
+433 NKVLSNLGIA
-443 DKGVVT
+443 DKEVVT

-463 EAFDKAKEDILEN
+463 EAFDKAKEDILES

-488 SESEQYDLEILDS
+488 SESEQYDLDVLDS

-542 SQAPSDTLNFYEG
+542 SQAPEL
-555 NIEPSDD
+555 
-562 TIFVFGSNPEGRHGA
+562 
-577 GAAKIA
+577 
-583 REQFGAVYGQG
+583 
-594 EGLQGNAYALP
+594 
-605 TKDLRVKKNNSL
+605 
-617 RSISPEQIIKSIKKL
+617 
-632 YETAKQNPD
+632 D
-641 KQFKVAYRNT
+641 KQ
-651 DRASLNGYTG
+651 S
-661 LEMIDMFTKAGPI
+661 
-674 PSNIVFSK
+674 
-682 EWIDT
+682 
-687 GKFNQQISDNTQNS
+687 
-701 KSLFNSL
+701 
-708 GELKGDTDISEII
+708 
-721 NNDGTINFNK
+721 
-731 LEEITDKYFKN
+731 
-742 ADSSLFKKGR
+742 
-752 KTLRERQEKHF
+752 
-763 DVNGNPIEAN
+763 
-773 TLEHLINVTKSASEI
+773 
-788 NIKEELK
+788 
-795 PTLVLAAAL
+795 
-804 HDIAKPF
+804 
-811 HGGQR
+811 
-816 HGFQSVD
+816 
-823 VINSVFKGNISPLV
+823 
-837 KFAVRHHMLTLEE
+837 
-850 SKEFTI
+850 
-856 DDAKRIIQDAID
+856 
-868 NNLNIQ
+868 
-874 DTIDVLLALNT
+874 
-885 ADIMM
+885 
-890 GQKPSDIDR
+890 
-899 YSGKTKKETIEEE
+899 
-912 IPVKRKLLELA
+912 
-923 AKELSNNE
+923 
-931 SQNNINNQNNLALNF
+931 SQN
-946 KPEEAEFYSG
+946 
-956 AATGSDKA
+956 
-964 WEEAATK
+964 
-971 AGIKVKNYTVTNWDK
+971 
-986 LSNEERE
+986 
-993 RLDKEYQEVVNTLG
+993 
-1007 RKVLDINSY
+1007 
-1016 SGKLVRRDMLQA
+1016 
-1028 DKADAIFAVGKVA
+1028 
-1041 SNGYVD
+1041 
-1047 GGTGYATTRGIIRGI
+1047 
-1062 PVYLFDQS
+1062 
-1070 DSTWKVWDKEQSKF
+1070 
-1084 VPTIQPSLTKNAA
+1084 
-1097 VVGTRNLQNNGR
+1097 
-1109 EAINNIFTINPQQSF
+1109 
-1124 QATNQQTTS
+1124 TNQQYTQFTWGRTS
-1133 QSLQSSNTD
+1133 DNSYEVSS
-1142 ITDYVNT
+1142 
-1149 EGKDRGFLTK
+1149 
-1159 KGEELLGTTF
+1159 KGDKRFSALYAKFKEGTTIWWN
-1169 DKSKFNKGTFSVA
+1169 D
-1182 LYPGPSGTTLMI
+1182 PSDG
-1194 GFISP
+1194 
-1199 KGNKFYANYNS
+1199 
-1210 SPTRKT
+1210 
-1216 WDLLN
+1216 LN
-1221 SEQQSVTDVNS
+1221 
-1232 EKYWNIINT
+1232 
-1241 IVPKSLRD
+1241 
-1249 LVDSGKYYKMDTTD
+1249 
-1263 MEKGGEAS
+1263 
-1271 LIKRSELEDYFEKEY
+1271 
-1286 NVFMQG
+1286 
-1292 RSLDYN
+1292 
-1298 TKQINKALSS
+1298 KQINIGGKTIEDVYQKVIKKSDKGKRPDMQS
-1308 IQKNSIP
+1308 IVSLLMY
-1315 SINVQQET
+1315 ET
-1323 NKGETKTPTSVSS
+1323 NTGITIDGTAIRSYAEKHLPKELLSKLAPYKHTSSLLLGQLPKETMEDYSYYMGYLPLWQEWAKQHPELIQELREKSAGKVLTDQFASTKVSQARALADILNS
-1336 YTGSITSDA
+1336 QKVEESTE
-1345 NTIENNKQDLYTTK
+1345 NKTIEDTQEETPQINKTEKEQDLYTTK
-1359 QQEKMQQIDNLLGG
+1359 QQDKMQQIDNLLGD

-1379 EVRHIAEQAVYWI
+1379 EIRHIAEQAVYWI

-1478 AQDSFLNLEDFSIVS
+1478 AQDSFLNSENFSIVS

-1503 ENLVGDADNFNESND
+1503 EDLVGDADNFNESND
-1518 QSDVEEVE
+1518 QSDVEEIE

-1598 MVTKLQEKQEDNPWV
+1598 MVAKLQEKQEDNPWV

-1649 EEDGKYKSIQ
+1649 EEDGKYKSVP

-1664 ALSEAMTQVTTQYKI
+1664 ALKEAMTQVTTQYKI

-1687 DGINKKSFEE
+1687 DGINKESFKE
-1697 LRAAYDSLEKFKH
+1697 LRAAYDSLEKFRH

-1744 KNNLT
+1744 KSNLT
-1749 NENYKKMYS
+1749 KENYKKMYS
-1758 ALGYIIKS
+1758 ALGYMIKS

-1826 SKLMQKFSQK
+1826 SKLMQKFSQN

-1841 KFLTEEFGNQ
+1841 SFLTEEFGNQ

-1875 SKTREIFKHKVQLN
+1875 SKAREIFKHKVQLN

-1897 NMSDMEYT
+1897 DMSDMEYT

-1916 VNDKQSRVPAWFRV
+1916 ANDKQSRVPAWFRV

-2048 RAKSIVEK
+2048 RAKAIVEK
-2056 WIDAG
+2056 WVDSG
-2061 LIEGA
+2061 LMEGA

-2145 RTFYLTD
+2145 RTFYLKD
-2152 WDNFISNI
+2152 WDDFISNI
-2160 IDNVSIVFDRKIAE
+2160 IDNVSIVFDRKIAN
-2174 APEAEKAGYKA
+2174 APEAEKAGYRV
-2185 LKESLVGENGAFRNI
+2185 LKESLVGEDGAFRKI

-2267 KAPLDKFKVPV
+2267 KAPLDKFRVPV

-2361 AVMEACLYETTPKTV
+2361 AVMEACLYETAPKTV

-2393 KTGKYSQTYVHELPL
+2393 KTGRYSQTYVHELPF

-2458 VSADEFKAEYEQTV
+2458 VSANEFKAEYEQTV

-2594 EYEKSPIKKELSQ
+2594 EYEKNPIKKELSQ

-2621 ERTMPYKDYIK
+2621 ERTMSYKDYIK

-2653 NQFADKNGNISI
+2653 SQFADKNGNISI

-2749 LYDSLIESQSGE
+2749 LYDSLIESQKGE
-2761 LSYGAKSKLNSLVR
+2761 LSYGVKSKLNSLVR
-2775 QFLEDPFDRAS
+2775 QFLEDPFDKAS

-2874 YEKLS
+2874 YEELS

-2888 LSDKDKNLMFID
+2888 LSDKDKNLMFVD

-2924 AHAVIENEGYMVNV
+2924 AHAVIENEGYMMNV
-2938 DNACR
+2938 DNACK

-3080 GIKSSDPRIEYKV
+3080 GVKSSDPRIEYKV

-3105 AMRMPTFATRFNSV
+3105 AMRMPTFATRFNSIS
-3119 NSAVGPLIIDNL
+3119 SAVGPLIIDNL

-3171 ALGIAQSLFGNM
+3171 TLGIAQSLFGNM

-3195 YASENPIGNAILSD
+3195 YASENPIGDAILSD
-3209 RKVLSSLSDFYQ
+3209 RKILSSLSDFYQ

-3236 SKVISE
+3236 GKVISE
-3242 FPKEFMEK
+3242 FPKKFMEK

-3295 WIDLHRVNPE
+3295 WIDLHKMNPE

-3332 VYVKERLN
+3332 VYVKERLK
-3340 SYVNTFRVLPSST
+3340 SYVDTFRVLPSST

-3371 VPRKKNLVMRHLENS
+3371 VPRKKNIVMRHLENG

-3442 VSVDGID
+3442 VSVEGID
-3449 KPIEIPSASLED
+3449 KPIEIPSTSLEN

-3475 KSDESTPSKQEQI
+3475 KSDESTLSKQEQI

-3519 KKAVESQVKKFM
+3519 KKAIESQVKNFM

-3543 ERTIEEEYK
+3543 EKTIEEEYK